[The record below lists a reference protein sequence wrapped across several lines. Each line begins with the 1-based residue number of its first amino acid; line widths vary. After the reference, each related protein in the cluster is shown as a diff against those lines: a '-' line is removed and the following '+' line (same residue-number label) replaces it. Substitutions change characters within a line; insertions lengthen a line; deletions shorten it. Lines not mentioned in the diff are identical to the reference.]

1 MTVFSRA
8 LVKVSRWELP
18 TSHNNRRA
26 FSSPSLSPETNHEL
40 ACDSGQDRSASHSL
54 KDVAAPYGLF
64 DQETEQSDFAT
75 QLSEGKLGATRAL
88 NEQSGSNCESSNVPA
103 PRGTSPAMPSSST
116 LGATVSTDT
125 QQIDTICK
133 STNVPAPSGP
143 TNVLAP
149 ASSSPG
155 ATLSCLNV
163 GNHNDQQLGSYCKS
177 TNVPA
182 PSGPTNV
189 LAPASS
195 SPGATLSCLNVGNLN
210 EQLGSY
216 CKSTNVPA
224 PSGPAFTL
232 SASSLT
238 KSGATLSCLNAGT
251 HNERIGSFRESNKL
265 AQRVQRAPS
274 PTIRAAEN
282 GNNPISLQS
291 SQTKTA
297 RATNNTLILS
307 GKSASPTENLDFKGA
322 TNYTNMSGKSA
333 SSAVQSIMGG
343 TAASSTAKSVLT
355 VHGGTAASSSL
366 ITQSHD
372 SKSNSAIT
380 VTVTGGITTAS
391 STLSHDSNSND
402 DVTGGMTTASS
413 TRSHDSD
420 STVTVTGGMT
430 TASSTRSH
438 DSISTVTVTG
448 GITTASS
455 TRSHDSNSTVTVT
468 GGMTTAS
475 STRSHDSNST
485 VTVSVTGGMTTASST
500 RPHDSNST
508 VTVTGGMT
516 TASSTRSHDSNS
528 TVTVTGGMTTASSTR
543 SHDSN
548 STVTV
553 TGGMM
558 TASSTRSHDSNSTVT
573 VTGGMTTASS
583 TRSHDSNS
591 TVTVTGG
598 MTTASSTRSH
608 DSNSTVT
615 VTGGMTTASS
625 TPGAGVPDNDSDNF
639 IGTQSKTD
647 VKPRSNC
654 TCTCNCNT
662 HTDTNSDTTEATLSM
677 SASVNRRGTRT
688 LPYSSST
695 TGATIR
701 FLTHLLVY
709 YLMLLIFSLN
719 RFSGSAS
726 SILHKLKHQKCTSN
740 LYAVSPLSFKANT
753 TMEEHLSTTENE
765 IMITERTMSF
775 GTYVIVYYLMLLV
788 YYLVKKSKEY
798 CGMVVISLLN
808 SISSKCNSDSETALT
823 LRSSKVYTASST
835 KANKSFFTHLI
846 VFFMILLVNS
856 LISSDQPVKSSP
868 NSKTSL
874 STTFAIFNFTSEG
887 NRTSTMS
894 IWSASSTA
902 GPTMS
907 FCTHVIVY
915 YLMLLVYSFVKKAKE
930 CGVKFVRSFLN
941 FNNSESAPSKV
952 YSPCNFCNRDITYG
966 EIMEQQ
972 KPAIYSPVTPL
983 YTACECRTFD
993 VDNCLELDHKPCPNA
1008 WFDSRLHEKN
1018 KSLFEYFENSAVRG
1032 MLFDTQITV
1041 ATAVELFG
1049 IPLPVSGSVLEV
1061 ELLLYQLQDEYHFTL
1076 KCADCGEILST
1087 PVICGGGKT
1096 RNEKQEKTRNKRRKI
1111 GRKSKGKRKGAK
1123 AGTENAASD
1132 DIDIEFDS
1140 TANDD
1145 HDELINRNN
1154 DHESILTHADS
1165 DLNAKNVDILT
1176 AAFIDRD
1183 VTAESDDVDNTETTD
1198 DFFNETMLSDHS
1210 ESDDNDNDHSDDDDD
1225 DTSEIGTN
1233 FGNAVKTK
1241 SKQAK
1246 YNASNKGKAAK
1257 RKYDLGE
1264 KGKCNKAQRN
1274 EKYFKSNDGKAA
1286 KINAQKAYINKDE
1299 GKAAKS
1305 RADKTYSGT
1314 DGGKATKRKA
1324 NETYTGTDGGK
1335 AAKRKANETY
1345 TGTDGGKAAKRK
1357 ANVTYSGTD
1366 GGKAA
1371 LSKATETY
1379 RGTEGGKA
1387 ALSKAI
1393 ETYRGTDGGKAALS
1407 KAIKTYHGTD
1417 GGKAA
1422 LSKAIKTYSGT
1433 DEGRA
1438 ARSAA
1443 TEAHALTEKRRA
1455 SRKRYARTKKEY
1467 MRSYTPLYRDCE
1479 KIRINFS
1486 SEKVAGN
1493 TNSLLNH
1500 TISPELAKNFKSFEK
1515 EIIRGRCLV
1524 SPPTQYSSV
1533 SARGNL
1539 RSATACYKLMLSRK
1553 LLSALEKV
1561 PVDDES
1567 WMTIQG
1573 MSKKA
1578 LKRKHFNP
1586 RNRASMILA
1595 ELAWLKRQ
1603 QCITVLKIQLNR
1615 LSSYADAIISKMD
1628 IQEKESEK
1636 IIALLGLQSHQKA
1649 SEPFMADI
1657 SYVDG
1662 QPYNYEA
1669 EVQKFEEAKASDK
1682 KAPSHITYR
1691 CQENCIL
1698 PNAKEDL
1705 INLKK
1710 LFGECAKLSDASP
1723 GEFRRF
1729 LRKFQWC
1736 TKRHEYPERERND
1749 LDPNRMYLYPVKLR
1763 NHPRKCYLPAH
1774 SHSEDDT
1781 VQDITCRSQETTMRK
1796 FMVHYAN
1803 PRKFHSIISKA
1814 ITAHK
1819 LMCDIDASSI
1829 LGDVEYLSKLVKIE
1843 LQYDDSTVGFETSSE
1858 AREWTA
1864 DSIEEKLAETAI
1876 QGKTSTTTFS
1886 HRDLFDKNRNELPSV
1901 RCYSCNKLVTPKQS
1915 STLNLNT
1922 AKKLEYDPENS
1933 KNPNQAFQRF
1943 HDFLLQK
1950 GIVQP
1955 EIDTDNGDSLENHP
1969 TRLLHGLSIC
1979 RSCRESLNKGEIPA
1993 NSMMNNLYI
2002 GETPEVLKVL
2012 NPIELM
2018 FVSKTKCF
2026 QTIIKPGPI
2035 SNKLPRSERLSAV
2048 KGNMIHLPLSTS
2060 ITAETLYKSAT
2071 ERLFEEAEDNVLLYG
2086 KPNKDREVWNHIVDR
2101 KKVLAALKW
2110 LCENNPNY
2118 KDIVVPEVAEDILP
2132 HVFGYECDLCQ
2143 MLFET
2148 ATERNEHNRVCSN
2161 ASPHCSND
2169 SSNNQSNYLS
2179 ESNYE
2184 SYTNPRLP
2192 NCSQSLD
2199 FECKIDSE
2207 NDFADQCYDSESD
2220 LSSDES
2226 DPGVE
2231 YPECNQD
2238 IPVLKSCKNCKKEF
2252 NSEVEYKAHESNCST
2267 SSVKSD
2273 SDQSHTDIKEKPWIE
2288 QVPKGSLKDG
2298 FRHFRTVGNDAK
2310 ETQAKDIFQMLNIGA
2325 NPIPYYEPNVDCE
2338 SFPEQFP
2345 YGTGGRTALREKK
2358 LQDAT
2363 FEQTRLM
2370 TSDNYQRR
2378 NIQYILHLV
2387 GQKEKRL
2394 IKEGIFSVQNKS
2406 FQSMTKKDICDNAR
2420 DENSELLK
2428 RITSVLRKLPTQRE
2442 FWNEIRSKVEA
2453 MVFEF
2458 GPPTFWATFS
2468 PGEYDDQEMLRYL
2481 RERNSD
2487 IPGVEKMTV
2496 SQLVCK
2502 DPILACTYLQ
2512 TKFDATLK
2520 FMLSDANP
2528 IGKIKHHFVR
2538 TEYQTRLMPH
2548 FHCFFWVED
2557 APIIGRDSEDTI
2569 LNFIGKYISCKLPSP
2584 NEDPVMFGLVKKY
2597 QLHHCNRYCLRKPK
2611 KGRGKAR
2618 CKFSFPRAAS
2628 LKPILHGVASSIAS
2642 HKTGS
2647 YKKRLYEVERKHN
2660 ERYINDYNPT
2670 LLYLWK
2676 GNVDIQFIG
2685 EESESLVDYISKYAT
2700 KAPRSAISDFELDAI
2715 QVNSKSNFGKLF
2727 QLASKL
2733 MKDRELG
2740 AMEARNFL
2748 LSEKPVQTNA
2758 SFMFINTVYASK
2770 RKSVLK
2776 SKKDLESLP
2785 DDSKDIYYGDLIGTW
2800 YPKRPPYDKS
2810 NGNLNLKEM
2819 SLFEFAKTYERVG
2832 NAAAAQIKDK
2842 SKLLRLDGN
2851 AGFMKRRTND
2861 PKKNTLVIYGPS
2873 QLDPIKDS
2881 EAYYFAFLLL
2891 HKPFWHEHL
2900 LMGKSR
2906 SYQEE
2911 FERLIVK
2918 LPAMA
2923 AHEKKFRMKK
2933 NFREKMENDA
2943 DAQADLLCA
2952 EENDSDPQNVD
2963 SGSDLFETVRK
2974 QTEIETVEQ
2983 LREAVKGLSPD
2994 QFAVYE
3000 SFVKNVEHYYQHKTK
3015 SCSCGKFEPLRL
3027 FVSGFGGSGKSHLIR
3042 ILMAYQFI
3050 RSEVEK
3056 EPCHFLLGAPT
3067 GIASHNIG
3075 GMTLHS
3081 MWNLPVNHG
3090 NSKRNSNEE
3099 YQKLRSGQ
3107 INKMRA
3113 NYKHACGLIVD
3124 EVSMISNRM
3133 LMAINLR
3140 MNEVVGSKNHEPF
3153 GGIPTVMFGDLFQLE
3168 PVNGC
3173 QPFIPLS
3180 SSVAQKMFG
3189 GFPCAPNLWR
3199 VFQFRQLNT
3208 NHRQQGEENQ
3218 KWRAT
3223 LDHARYGMLSA
3234 SDIKYLNQRMIDT
3247 SGCKLQNDYLDRYV
3261 EKFLECEEEGLGPV
3275 CLLPANKMVKEFN
3288 HAVMEKKGEIPET
3301 VKSIDIFSGRNDE
3314 LLSAAKKILP
3324 DLESDK
3330 TGGLEAELDIAINT
3344 RVMLRV
3350 NDKRTPGL
3358 VNGARGTVCDI
3369 LSENT
3374 KAGRVPKEIVVKF
3387 DGIDQVQTIERI
3399 ERKFQVLSNCY
3410 VYRSM
3415 FPLINSYAMTIH
3427 KSQSLSLPC
3436 VFADLGDRIFADG
3449 MSYVAL
3455 SRCLSHKGLY
3465 LLNFKPESVKA
3476 SNKACKEYGRL
3487 MDKGSFKGNNGCKLR
3502 IKIERPWYTSFVQD
3516 KATKLTKDKMKET
3529 AAGKR
3534 KGRSTTPT
3542 AKKTEYSNKSN
3553 EEFKTNTES
3562 IHNSVKGNEPVPRK
3576 KKCRKPTKAPKS
3588 DNLDN
3593 NDHGNANI
3601 KSETPYL
3608 PDIKNKSE
3616 TYTKHEVVNEKP
3628 TSSQG
3633 NKSPGNNIVVVSEH
3647 IRPINY
3653 VPVDEVWQRSIC
3665 NAFSW
3670 TYTAPS
3676 RGRALNNLY
3685 GINSKTPPK
3694 DPTYIEGDG
3703 NCWFRAIALIATG
3716 DQENYMQVKNSVME
3730 FMWANID
3737 MLQKTF
3743 QDLPYYRDMYTSR
3756 IRFTPRFAREVILF
3770 HSQPNEW
3777 VKNPVMEMT
3786 AVMLNTRFYL
3796 YYAGRKGKNGSWTSI
3811 DNGSYPLWF
3820 RRDQIRN
3827 YPGSVNCEII
3837 PELGERS
3844 LYINHKNQNHFETC
3858 HDIGLKIG
3866 LR

>member
-1 MTVFSRA
+1 MTVFSRV
-8 LVKVSRWELP
+8 LKKVSRWELP
-18 TSHNNRRA
+18 TSHHPRRA
-26 FSSPSLSPETNHEL
+26 LSSPS
-40 ACDSGQDRSASHSL
+40 GQSLSASRSL
-54 KDVAAPYGLF
+54 KDVAAPYGLP
-64 DQETEQSDFAT
+64 DQETEQSDYAT
-75 QLSEGKLGATRAL
+75 QLSEGRLGATRAL
-88 NEQSGSNCESSNVPA
+88 IDQIVDDSGQLQSASHSLKDMAALHGLNEEKSGFNAINATASHSCKELAA
-103 PRGTSPAMPSSST
+103 PCGYREKSGFDAKEAAASHSCKELAAPCGYRENSGFDAKEAAASHSCKELAAPCGYSENRGYNYALAAPSSDEYTGASCECETECNENGEST
-116 LGATVSTDT
+116 EALKT
-125 QQIDTICK
+125 K
-133 STNVPAPSGP
+133 
-143 TNVLAP
+143 
-149 ASSSPG
+149 
-155 ATLSCLNV
+155 
-163 GNHNDQQLGSYCKS
+163 
-177 TNVPA
+177 
-182 PSGPTNV
+182 
-189 LAPASS
+189 
-195 SPGATLSCLNVGNLN
+195 
-210 EQLGSY
+210 
-216 CKSTNVPA
+216 
-224 PSGPAFTL
+224 FT
-232 SASSLT
+232 
-238 KSGATLSCLNAGT
+238 
-251 HNERIGSFRESNKL
+251 ESN
-265 AQRVQRAPS
+265 
-274 PTIRAAEN
+274 
-282 GNNPISLQS
+282 
-291 SQTKTA
+291 
-297 RATNNTLILS
+297 
-307 GKSASPTENLDFKGA
+307 
-322 TNYTNMSGKSA
+322 
-333 SSAVQSIMGG
+333 
-343 TAASSTAKSVLT
+343 
-355 VHGGTAASSSL
+355 
-366 ITQSHD
+366 
-372 SKSNSAIT
+372 T
-380 VTVTGGITTAS
+380 VTVTRSITIRKNSSAVETLTFVVCLVIYYLILLVYSMKLSDLFARSTPSLEASLS
-391 STLSHDSNSND
+391 STFTFS
-402 DVTGGMTTASS
+402 
-413 TRSHDSD
+413 
-420 STVTVTGGMT
+420 
-430 TASSTRSH
+430 
-438 DSISTVTVTG
+438 
-448 GITTASS
+448 
-455 TRSHDSNSTVTVT
+455 
-468 GGMTTAS
+468 
-475 STRSHDSNST
+475 
-485 VTVSVTGGMTTASST
+485 
-500 RPHDSNST
+500 
-508 VTVTGGMT
+508 
-516 TASSTRSHDSNS
+516 
-528 TVTVTGGMTTASSTR
+528 
-543 SHDSN
+543 
-548 STVTV
+548 
-553 TGGMM
+553 
-558 TASSTRSHDSNSTVT
+558 
-573 VTGGMTTASS
+573 
-583 TRSHDSNS
+583 
-591 TVTVTGG
+591 
-598 MTTASSTRSH
+598 
-608 DSNSTVT
+608 
-615 VTGGMTTASS
+615 
-625 TPGAGVPDNDSDNF
+625 
-639 IGTQSKTD
+639 
-647 VKPRSNC
+647 
-654 TCTCNCNT
+654 
-662 HTDTNSDTTEATLSM
+662 
-677 SASVNRRGTRT
+677 
-688 LPYSSST
+688 PYSSTCEVNTTRSSLSHTAST
-695 TGATIR
+695 SDKTMS
-701 FLTHLLVY
+701 FFTHLTVY
-709 YLMLLIFSLN
+709 YL
-719 RFSGSAS
+719 
-726 SILHKLKHQKCTSN
+726 
-740 LYAVSPLSFKANT
+740 V
-753 TMEEHLSTTENE
+753 
-765 IMITERTMSF
+765 
-775 GTYVIVYYLMLLV
+775 LLV
-788 YYLVKKSKEY
+788 NYLVKKSKEY
-798 CGMVVISLLN
+798 CEMFVTSTLN
-808 SISSKCNSDSETALT
+808 SSNSGSETALT
-823 LRSSKVYTASST
+823 VSKVYTASST
-835 KANKSFFTHLI
+835 RANNYKSFFTQLI
-846 VFFMILLVNS
+846 VFYVILLVYS
-856 LISSDQPVKSSP
+856 LSFTFSDLPVESSS
-868 NSKTSL
+868 NSKPSL
-874 STTFAIFNFTSEG
+874 STTSTIFNFTSEA
-887 NRTSTMS
+887 NKTSTMS

-902 GPTMS
+902 GPTIS

-915 YLMLLVYSFVKKAKE
+915 YSILLVYSFVIKAKE
-930 CGVKFVRSFLN
+930 CCVKFVRSFLN
-941 FNNSESAPSKV
+941 SSNAESAPTKV
-952 YSPCNFCNRDITYG
+952 YSPCNFCDRDITYS
-966 EIMEQQ
+966 EIMEQLE
-972 KPAIYSPVTPL
+972 PAIYSPVTPL
-983 YTACECRTFD
+983 YIACECKGVD
-993 VDNCLELDHKPCPNA
+993 VEKCLELDYKPCPNA

-1018 KSLFEYFENSAVRG
+1018 RSLFEYFENSAIGG

-1076 KCADCGEILST
+1076 ICADCGDILST
-1087 PVICGGGKT
+1087 PVICGGGI
-1096 RNEKQEKTRNKRRKI
+1096 ELEKTRPRKKKSRKKI
-1111 GRKSKGKRKGAK
+1111 GRKSKGKRKEAK
-1123 AGTENAASD
+1123 AETESAATD
-1132 DIDIEFDS
+1132 DIDTELDS
-1140 TANDD
+1140 TLYA
-1145 HDELINRNN
+1145 DELAN
-1154 DHESILTHADS
+1154 DHESDAESDLRLNEMNADILTS
-1165 DLNAKNVDILT
+1165 T
-1176 AAFIDRD
+1176 AAFIDQD
-1183 VTAESDDVDNTETTD
+1183 VTAESNDFDYTRTVYDDC
-1198 DFFNETMLSDHS
+1198 FNETMLS
-1210 ESDDNDNDHSDDDDD
+1210 ESDQPNDIDS
-1225 DTSEIGTN
+1225 DTSDIDTDL
-1233 FGNAVKTK
+1233 GNTVKTK

-1264 KGKCNKAQRN
+1264 KGKSSKAQRN
-1274 EKYFKSNDGKAA
+1274 EKYSKSNDGKAA
-1286 KINAQKAYINKDE
+1286 K
-1299 GKAAKS
+1299 S
-1305 RADKTYSGT
+1305 RANKTYFGT
-1314 DGGKATKRKA
+1314 D
-1324 NETYTGTDGGK
+1324 DG
-1335 AAKRKANETY
+1335 R
-1345 TGTDGGKAAKRK
+1345 
-1357 ANVTYSGTD
+1357 
-1366 GGKAA
+1366 AA
-1371 LSKATETY
+1371 LN
-1379 RGTEGGKA
+1379 
-1387 ALSKAI
+1387 KAI
-1393 ETYRGTDGGKAALS
+1393 ETYSSTDDGRAARS
-1407 KAIKTYHGTD
+1407 R
-1417 GGKAA
+1417 
-1422 LSKAIKTYSGT
+1422 AIKTYSGT
-1433 DEGRA
+1433 DDGRAARSRANKTYSGTVDGRA

-1443 TEAHALTEKRRA
+1443 TKAHATTDKRRA
-1455 SRKRYARTKKEY
+1455 SRKRNARIKREY
-1467 MRSYTPLYRDCE
+1467 MRSYTPFYRDCE
-1479 KIRINFS
+1479 KIRIDFT
-1486 SEKVAGN
+1486 SEKVSGN

-1500 TISPELAKNFKSFEK
+1500 TIPPELAKSFKSFEK
-1515 EIIRGRCLV
+1515 EIIRGRCLI
-1524 SPPTQYSSV
+1524 SPPTQYGSV
-1533 SARGNL
+1533 SARGDMK
-1539 RSATACYKLMLSRK
+1539 SATAYYKLMLSRK
-1553 LLSALEKV
+1553 LLSALENLS
-1561 PVDDES
+1561 VDEES
-1567 WMTIQG
+1567 WITIPG

-1586 RNRASMILA
+1586 RNRASIILA

-1603 QCITVLKIQLNR
+1603 QCLTVLKIQLNR
-1615 LSSYADAIISKMD
+1615 LSSYADAIISKID
-1628 IQEKESEK
+1628 IQDKESEK
-1636 IIALLGLQSHQKA
+1636 MAALLGLQSHQKA
-1649 SEPFMADI
+1649 SEPYIANV
-1657 SYVDG
+1657 SYVNG

-1682 KAPSHITYR
+1682 SAPSHITYQ
-1691 CQENCIL
+1691 CKENCIL
-1698 PNAKEDL
+1698 PNTKEDL
-1705 INLKK
+1705 MNLKQ
-1710 LFGECAKLSDASP
+1710 LFSDCANLSDASP

-1736 TKRHEYPERERND
+1736 TKWHEYPESERND
-1749 LDPNRMYLYPVKLR
+1749 LDPNRMYMYPVKLR
-1763 NHPRKCYLPAH
+1763 NHPPKCYLPAH
-1774 SHSEDDT
+1774 SENSTFQSHNT
-1781 VQDITCRSQETTMRK
+1781 KCRSQEITMRK

-1814 ITAHK
+1814 IAAHK
-1819 LMCDIDASSI
+1819 LMCDIDSSSI

-1843 LQYDDSTVGFETSSE
+1843 LKYDDSTVGFDTSSE

-1864 DSIEEKLAETAI
+1864 NSIEEKLAETAI
-1876 QGKTSTTTFS
+1876 QGKTSMTTFS
-1886 HRDLFDKNRNELPSV
+1886 HRDLFDKNRKELPCV
-1901 RCYSCNKLVTPKQS
+1901 RCYCCNKLVTTKHS

-1922 AKKLEYDPENS
+1922 AKKLEYDPKNGKQPNS
-1933 KNPNQAFQRF
+1933 AFQRF
-1943 HDFLLQK
+1943 NDFLIEK
-1950 GIVQP
+1950 GIVQS
-1955 EIDTDNGDSLENHP
+1955 ENDSDDSNSFEEHP
-1969 TRLLHGLSIC
+1969 TRLLHGLTIC
-1979 RSCRESLNKGEIPA
+1979 TSCRASLNKGEIPA

-2026 QTIIKPGPI
+2026 QTIVKPGPI

-2071 ERLFEEAEDNVLLYG
+2071 ERLFQEAEDNVLLYG

-2118 KDIVVPEVAEDILP
+2118 KDIVVPNVAEDILP
-2132 HVFGYECDLCQ
+2132 HVFGYECDLCHK
-2143 MLFET
+2143 LFET
-2148 ATERNEHNRVCSN
+2148 ATERNEHRRDCSN
-2161 ASPHCSND
+2161 ASPGCSDEGSNHQ
-2169 SSNNQSNYLS
+2169 SNNLS
-2179 ESNYE
+2179 EGNNESNKDQ
-2184 SYTNPRLP
+2184 TLP

-2199 FECKIDSE
+2199 FECEMDSE
-2207 NDFADQCYDSESD
+2207 NEFVDHECYDSESD

-2226 DPGVE
+2226 DPGVK
-2231 YPECNQD
+2231 YPESNSNQES
-2238 IPVLKSCKNCKKEF
+2238 PVLKSCKYCKKEF
-2252 NSEVEYKAHESNCST
+2252 NSEVECKAHESIC

-2273 SDQSHTDIKEKPWIE
+2273 SYSDQSNTDIKGKSWIE
-2288 QVPKGSLKDG
+2288 QVPKDSLKDG

-2310 ETQAKDIFQMLNIGA
+2310 EAQAKDIFQMLNIGA
-2325 NPIPYYEPNVDCE
+2325 DPIPYYEPNVDCE

-2378 NIQYILHLV
+2378 NIQYILNLV

-2406 FQSMTKKDICDNAR
+2406 FHSMTKKDIRDNAR

-2468 PGEYDDQEMLRYL
+2468 PGEYDDQEMLAYL

-2487 IPGVEKMTV
+2487 LPEVDTMTV

-2569 LNFIGKYISCKLPSP
+2569 LNFIGKYVSCKLPSP
-2584 NEDPVMFGLVKKY
+2584 NEDPLMFGLVKKY
-2597 QLHHCNRYCLRKPK
+2597 QTHHCNSYCLRKPK

-2628 LKPILHGVASSIAS
+2628 IKPILHGVATSIAS

-2685 EESESLVDYISKYAT
+2685 EESESLVEYISKYAT

-2748 LSEKPVQTNA
+2748 LSEKPVQTDA

-2776 SKKDLESLP
+2776 SKKDLDSLP

-2832 NAAAAQIKDK
+2832 NAAAAQMKDK

-2851 AGFMKRRTND
+2851 AGFMKRRSCD
-2861 PKKNTLVIYGPS
+2861 PKKDTLVVYGPS
-2873 QLDPIKDS
+2873 HLDPIKDS

-2891 HKPFWHEHL
+2891 HKPFWHENL

-2911 FERLIVK
+2911 FEKLVVD

-2923 AHEKKFRMKK
+2923 AHEKKFRQKK
-2933 NFREKMENDA
+2933 KFREKMENDA
-2943 DAQADLLCA
+2943 DAKADHMCA
-2952 EENDSDPQNVD
+2952 EEENDSDPQNVD

-2974 QTEIETVEQ
+2974 QTEIETIEQ
-2983 LREAVKGLSPD
+2983 LKEAVAGLSPD
-2994 QFAVYE
+2994 QLAVYE
-3000 SFVKNVEHYYQHKTK
+3000 SFVENVEHYYQHKTK

-3090 NSKRNSNEE
+3090 NSKRNFNEE
-3099 YQKLRSGQ
+3099 YRKLRSGQ
-3107 INKMRA
+3107 INRMRA

-3140 MNEVVGSKNHEPF
+3140 MNEVVGSESHEAF

-3173 QPFIPLS
+3173 QPFVPLS
-3180 SSVAQKMFG
+3180 NSVTQKMFG
-3189 GFPCAPNLWR
+3189 GFPCAPNLWKA
-3199 VFQFRQLNT
+3199 FQFRQLNT
-3208 NHRQQGEENQ
+3208 NHRQQGEENK
-3218 KWRAT
+3218 KWRNT
-3223 LDHARYGMLSA
+3223 LDHARYGTLSA

-3247 SGCKLQNDYLDRYV
+3247 SGCKLQKDYLDRYV
-3261 EKFLECEEEGLGPV
+3261 DRFLKCEEEGLGPV

-3288 HAVMEKKGEIPET
+3288 RAVMEKKGEIPEII
-3301 VKSIDIFSGRNDE
+3301 KSIDIFSGRNDE
-3314 LLSAAKKILP
+3314 VLSAAKKILP

-3369 LSENT
+3369 IYENT
-3374 KAGRVPKEIVVKF
+3374 KAGRVPKKIVVKF

-3410 VYRSM
+3410 VYRRM

-3476 SNKACKEYGRL
+3476 SHKACKEYARL
-3487 MDKGSFKGNNGCKLR
+3487 MDKGSFNGNTGCKLR

-3516 KATKLTKDKMKET
+3516 KATRLTKEKMKET

-3534 KGRSTTPT
+3534 KGRSAAPT
-3542 AKKTEYSNKSN
+3542 AKKTKCSDKNKN
-3553 EEFKTNTES
+3553 DQKPGIES
-3562 IHNSVKGNEPVPRK
+3562 IHSSMNVNLNQSDPKGKRSKIKVDQVAEKNRSDI
-3576 KKCRKPTKAPKS
+3576 S
-3588 DNLDN
+3588 DNNCSNAIITSEKPFLQGCKSN
-3593 NDHGNANI
+3593 TNTNDKVI
-3601 KSETPYL
+3601 
-3608 PDIKNKSE
+3608 
-3616 TYTKHEVVNEKP
+3616 NEKP
-3628 TSSQG
+3628 TSSKTKSNTNNEVMNEKPTSSKDNQ
-3633 NKSPGNNIVVVSEH
+3633 SPGDSIIVVSEH
-3647 IRPINY
+3647 FRPMNY
-3653 VPVDEVWQRSIC
+3653 VPVDEVWQRRIC

-3670 TYTAPS
+3670 KYIAPS
-3676 RGRALNNLY
+3676 RGRSLNNLY
-3685 GINSKTPPK
+3685 GINCKTPPK

-3716 DQENYMQVKNSVME
+3716 DQENYMQVKNSVIE
-3730 FMWANID
+3730 FMWANIEI
-3737 MLQKTF
+3737 LQKTF
-3743 QDLPYYRDMYTSR
+3743 EDVPYYGEIYN
-3756 IRFTPRFAREVILF
+3756 IRFSPHFAREVILF

-3777 VKNPVMEMT
+3777 VRNVVMEMT

-3796 YYAGRKGKNGSWTSI
+3796 YYKGSKGRAGSWTSI
-3811 DNGSYPLWF
+3811 ESGSYPVWF

-3827 YPGSVNCEII
+3827 YPEGVNRVII
-3837 PELGERS
+3837 PDLGEQS
-3844 LYINHKNQNHFETC
+3844 LYIYHKNRNHFETC
-3858 HDIGLKIG
+3858 HNIGLDIRPK
-3866 LR
+3866 

>member
-26 FSSPSLSPETNHEL
+26 FSSPSLSSGTNHEL
-40 ACDSGQDRSASHSL
+40 ACDSGHDRSASHSL

-64 DQETEQSDFAT
+64 DQETEQSDSFAT

-125 QQIDTICK
+125 QQIETICK

-155 ATLSCLNV
+155 AKLCL
-163 GNHNDQQLGSYCKS
+163 HNQQLGSYCKS

-195 SPGATLSCLNVGNLN
+195 SPGATLSCLNVGNHN

-224 PSGPAFTL
+224 PSGPTNVLAP
-232 SASSLT
+232 ASS
-238 KSGATLSCLNAGT
+238 SPGATLSCLNVGNHNEQLGSLCKSTYVPATSGPAFTLAASSTTGATLSCLNVGT
-251 HNERIGSFRESNKL
+251 HNERIGSFRESDDL
-265 AQRVQRAPS
+265 AQRGQRAPS
-274 PTIRAAEN
+274 PLKRAAEN
-282 GNNPISLQS
+282 GNPNPISSQS

-307 GKSASPTENLDFKGA
+307 GASASPTKNLDFKGA
-322 TNYTNMSGKSA
+322 TNDTKMSGRSA
-333 SSAVQSIMGG
+333 SSAVNKSIMGG

-355 VHGGTAASSSL
+355 VHGGTAASSSSTL
-366 ITQSHD
+366 TQS
-372 SKSNSAIT
+372 N
-380 VTVTGGITTAS
+380 
-391 STLSHDSNSND
+391 DSNSN
-402 DVTGGMTTASS
+402 
-413 TRSHDSD
+413 
-420 STVTVTGGMT
+420 VTVTGGMT

-438 DSISTVTVTG
+438 DLNSNVTVTG

-455 TRSHDSNSTVTVT
+455 TRSHDSKSTVSVTVTGGMTTASSTRSHDLNSTVTVT

-475 STRSHDSNST
+475 STRSHDSKST
-485 VTVSVTGGMTTASST
+485 VS
-500 RPHDSNST
+500 

-516 TASSTRSHDSNS
+516 TASSTQSVPLPNS
-528 TVTVTGGMTTASSTR
+528 TVTVS
-543 SHDSN
+543 
-548 STVTV
+548 V
-553 TGGMM
+553 TGG
-558 TASSTRSHDSNSTVT
+558 
-573 VTGGMTTASS
+573 
-583 TRSHDSNS
+583 
-591 TVTVTGG
+591 
-598 MTTASSTRSH
+598 
-608 DSNSTVT
+608 
-615 VTGGMTTASS
+615 TTASS
-625 TPGAGVPDNDSDNF
+625 TPGVEVPDKDSDNF
-639 IGTQSKTD
+639 IGTQSKTA

-654 TCTCNCNT
+654 TCTCNCNI
-662 HTDTNSDTTEATLSM
+662 HTDTNSKCNNTTESEATLSM
-677 SASVNRRGTRT
+677 SASVNRRGSS
-688 LPYSSST
+688 PYSSST

-701 FLTHLLVY
+701 FFTHVLVY
-709 YLMLLIFSLN
+709 YLVLLIYSLN
-719 RFSGSAS
+719 RFYAS

-740 LYAVSPLSFKANT
+740 LFAVSPLCFKANT
-753 TMEEHLSTTENE
+753 TVEEYLSTTTTE
-765 IMITERTMSF
+765 IMITEPTISF
-775 GTYVIVYYLMLLV
+775 GTHEIVYYLMLLV

-798 CGMVVISLLN
+798 CEMFVISLLN
-808 SISSKCNSDSETALT
+808 SSNSDSETALT
-823 LRSSKVYTASST
+823 LRSSKVCTASSS

-846 VFFMILLVNS
+846 VFFMLLLVYS
-856 LISSDQPVKSSP
+856 LNFSDPPVKSSP
-868 NSKTSL
+868 NSKASL
-874 STTFAIFNFTSEG
+874 STTYMIFNFTSEA

-894 IWSASSTA
+894 IWSANSTA
-902 GPTMS
+902 GPTIS

-915 YLMLLVYSFVKKAKE
+915 YLILLVYSIVKKE
-930 CGVKFVRSFLN
+930 CGLNFVRSFLN
-941 FNNSESAPSKV
+941 SSNSESTPSKV
-952 YSPCNFCNRDITYG
+952 YSPCNFCDRDITYD
-966 EIMEQQ
+966 EIMEQLE
-972 KPAIYSPVTPL
+972 PAIYSPVTPL

-993 VDNCLELDHKPCPNA
+993 VEKCLELDYKPCPNA

-1018 KSLFEYFENSAVRG
+1018 KTLFEYFESSAIRG

-1049 IPLPVSGSVLEV
+1049 IPLPASGSVLEV

-1076 KCADCGEILST
+1076 KCADCGDILST

-1096 RNEKQEKTRNKRRKI
+1096 RNVNVKREKTRNKRRKI

-1123 AGTENAASD
+1123 AGTENAATD

-1140 TANDD
+1140 TVNDD
-1145 HDELINRNN
+1145 HEFIP
-1154 DHESILTHADS
+1154 THADS
-1165 DLNAKNVDILT
+1165 DTNEQNIDILTST
-1176 AAFIDRD
+1176 AAFIDQD
-1183 VTAESDDVDNTETTD
+1183 VTAESDDFDYTGTID
-1198 DFFNETMLSDHS
+1198 DCFNEAMLSDHS
-1210 ESDDNDNDHSDDDDD
+1210 ESDDNDNDHSDDDDN
-1225 DTSEIGTN
+1225 DTSEIGKN
-1233 FGNAVKTK
+1233 FENTVKTK

-1257 RKYDLGE
+1257 RKYDSGE

-1305 RADKTYSGT
+1305 RANKTYSGT
-1314 DGGKATKRKA
+1314 DGGKTAM
-1324 NETYTGTDGGK
+1324 
-1335 AAKRKANETY
+1335 
-1345 TGTDGGKAAKRK
+1345 
-1357 ANVTYSGTD
+1357 
-1366 GGKAA
+1366 
-1371 LSKATETY
+1371 
-1379 RGTEGGKA
+1379 
-1387 ALSKAI
+1387 
-1393 ETYRGTDGGKAALS
+1393 S

-1422 LSKAIKTYSGT
+1422 LTKAIKTYHGTDGGKVALSEATKTYRGTDDGKAVLSKAIKTYSGTDGGKAATSKASKTYSGT

-1443 TEAHALTEKRRA
+1443 TKAHALTEKRRA

-1467 MRSYTPLYRDCE
+1467 MRSYTPFYRDCE

-1500 TISPELAKNFKSFEK
+1500 TIPPELARSYKSFEK

-1533 SARGNL
+1533 SARGNMK
-1539 RSATACYKLMLSRK
+1539 SATAYYKLMLSRK
-1553 LLSALEKV
+1553 LLSALEKA

-1567 WMTIQG
+1567 WMTIPG
-1573 MSKKA
+1573 ISKKA

-1628 IQEKESEK
+1628 VQEKESEK
-1636 IIALLGLQSHQKA
+1636 MIALLGLQSHQKA
-1649 SEPFMADI
+1649 SEPFTANI
-1657 SYVDG
+1657 SYADS

-1691 CQENCIL
+1691 CKENCIL

-1705 INLKK
+1705 VNLKT
-1710 LFGECAKLSDASP
+1710 LFDDCAKLSDASP

-1736 TKRHEYPERERND
+1736 TKWHEYPERARND

-1763 NHPRKCYLPAH
+1763 NHPPKCYLPAY
-1774 SHSEDDT
+1774 SEDDT
-1781 VQDITCRSQETTMRK
+1781 VQETTCRSQEITMRK

-1814 ITAHK
+1814 IAAHK

-1843 LQYDDSTVGFETSSE
+1843 LKYDDSTVGFDTSSE

-1864 DSIEEKLAETAI
+1864 NSIEEKLAETAI

-1886 HRDLFDKNRNELPSV
+1886 HRELFDRDRNELPCV
-1901 RCYSCNKLVTPKQS
+1901 RCYCCNKLVTPKQS

-1922 AKKLEYDPENS
+1922 AKKLEYDPENG
-1933 KNPNQAFQRF
+1933 KHPNRAFQRF
-1943 HDFLLQK
+1943 NDFLFEK
-1950 GIVQP
+1950 GIVQS
-1955 EIDTDNGDSLENHP
+1955 EIDNDDSNSFEEHP
-1969 TRLLHGLSIC
+1969 TRLLHGRSIC
-1979 RSCRESLNKGEIPA
+1979 TSCRTSLNKGEIPA
-1993 NSMMNNLYI
+1993 NSMMNNLYV

-2060 ITAETLYKSAT
+2060 VTAETLYKSAT

-2110 LCENNPNY
+2110 LCSNNPNY
-2118 KDIVVPEVAEDILP
+2118 KDIVVPNVAEDILP
-2132 HVFGYECDLCQ
+2132 HVFGYECNLCQ
-2143 MLFET
+2143 LLFET
-2148 ATERNEHNRVCSN
+2148 ATERDEHKLGCSN
-2161 ASPHCSND
+2161 SSPDRSDEGSNHHE
-2169 SSNNQSNYLS
+2169 SNYLS
-2179 ESNYE
+2179 ESNDG
-2184 SYTNPRLP
+2184 SYRDQCLP

-2199 FECKIDSE
+2199 FECEIDSE
-2207 NDFADQCYDSESD
+2207 NEFVDQCFDSESD

-2231 YPECNQD
+2231 TPASNQES
-2238 IPVLKSCKNCKKEF
+2238 PVLKSCKCCKKEF
-2252 NSEVEYKAHESNCST
+2252 ISEVECKAHESTCSY
-2267 SSVKSD
+2267 VKSD
-2273 SDQSHTDIKEKPWIE
+2273 TDQSNTDTKETPWIE
-2288 QVPKGSLKDG
+2288 QVPKDSLRDG
-2298 FRHFRTVGNDAK
+2298 FRHFRTVGNEAK
-2310 ETQAKDIFQMLNIGA
+2310 EAQSKDIFQMLNIGA

-2406 FQSMTKKDICDNAR
+2406 FQSMTKKDIRDNAR

-2442 FWNEIRSKVEA
+2442 FWSEIRSKVEA

-2468 PGEYDDQEMLRYL
+2468 PGEYDDQEMLKYL

-2487 IPGVEKMTV
+2487 IPGVETMTV

-2569 LNFIGKYISCKLPSP
+2569 LNFIGKYVSCKLPSP
-2584 NEDPVMFGLVKKY
+2584 NEDPLMFGLVKKY
-2597 QLHHCNRYCLRKPK
+2597 QLHHCNSYCLRKPK

-2628 LKPILHGVASSIAS
+2628 IKPILHGVASSIAS

-2647 YKKRLYEVERKHN
+2647 YKKRLYELERKHN

-2685 EESESLVDYISKYAT
+2685 EESESLVEYISKYAT

-2748 LSEKPVQTNA
+2748 LSEKPVQTNT

-2776 SKKDLESLP
+2776 SKKDLESLS

-2851 AGFMKRRTND
+2851 AGFMKRRSGN
-2861 PKKNTLVIYGPS
+2861 NTLVVYGPS
-2873 QLDPIKDS
+2873 QIDPIKDS

-2900 LMGKSR
+2900 LMGKSL

-2911 FERLIVK
+2911 FERLIVE

-2943 DAQADLLCA
+2943 DAQADHMCA
-2952 EENDSDPQNVD
+2952 EEENDTDPQNVD

-2983 LREAVKGLSPD
+2983 LTKAVAGLSPD
-2994 QFAVYE
+2994 QLAVYE
-3000 SFVKNVEHYYQHKTK
+3000 SFVENVEHFYQHKTK

-3042 ILMAYQFI
+3042 VLMAYQFI
-3050 RSEVEK
+3050 RSEIKK

-3090 NSKRNSNEE
+3090 NSKKNSNGE
-3099 YQKLRSGQ
+3099 YRKLRSGQ

-3140 MNEVVGSKNHEPF
+3140 MNEVVGSKNHEAF

-3189 GFPCAPNLWR
+3189 GFPCAPNLWE
-3199 VFQFRQLNT
+3199 VFEFRQLNT

-3223 LDHARYGMLSA
+3223 LDHARYGMLTA
-3234 SDIKYLNQRMIDT
+3234 SDIKYLNQRMVDT
-3247 SGCKLQNDYLDRYV
+3247 SGCKLQKDYLDRYV
-3261 EKFLECEEEGLGPV
+3261 EKFLEREKDGLGPV

-3301 VKSIDIFSGRNDE
+3301 IKSIDIFSCRNDM

-3358 VNGARGTVCDI
+3358 VNGARGTVRDI
-3369 LSENT
+3369 IIENT
-3374 KAGRVPKEIVVKF
+3374 RTGRVPKKIVVKF

-3410 VYRSM
+3410 VYRRM

-3487 MDKGSFKGNNGCKLR
+3487 MNKGSFKGNNGCKLR
-3502 IKIERPWYTSFVQD
+3502 LKIERPWYTSFVQD
-3516 KATKLTKDKMKET
+3516 KATRLTKKKMEET

-3534 KGRSTTPT
+3534 KGSSAVPT
-3542 AKKTEYSNKSN
+3542 AKKTKHSNKSEN
-3553 EEFKTNTES
+3553 DVKPSGIES
-3562 IHNSVKGNEPVPRK
+3562 IPSSLKNNPAV
-3576 KKCRKPTKAPKS
+3576 PKS
-3588 DNLDN
+3588 KRICKIKVDQVAEKSKSEN
-3593 NDHGNANI
+3593 NRSKTII
-3601 KSETPYL
+3601 KSEKPFL
-3608 PDIKNKSE
+3608 QDSKSN
-3616 TYTKHEVVNEKP
+3616 TNTNNEVINEKP
-3628 TSSQG
+3628 TSSKIKSNTN
-3633 NKSPGNNIVVVSEH
+3633 NKDINEIPISPKDNQLPNDSIVVVSEH
-3647 IRPINY
+3647 FRPMNY
-3653 VPVDEVWQRSIC
+3653 VPVDEIWQRSIC
-3665 NAFSW
+3665 NAFGW
-3670 TYTAPS
+3670 QFIAPS
-3676 RGRALNNLY
+3676 RGRTLNNLY
-3685 GINSKTPPK
+3685 GINCKTPPK

-3716 DQENYMQVKNSVME
+3716 DQENYMQVKNSVIE

-3737 MLQKTF
+3737 ILQKTF
-3743 QDLPYYRDMYTSR
+3743 EDVPYYRDIYN
-3756 IRFTPRFAREVILF
+3756 IRFSPQFAREVILF

-3777 VKNPVMEMT
+3777 VKNVVMEMT

-3796 YYAGRKGKNGSWTSI
+3796 YYKGSKGRAGSWTSI
-3811 DNGSYPLWF
+3811 ESGSYPVWF

-3827 YPGSVNCEII
+3827 YPRGVNHAII
-3837 PELGERS
+3837 PELGEQS
-3844 LYINHKNQNHFETC
+3844 LYINHKNRNHFETC
-3858 HDIGLKIG
+3858 HDLGLEVRPK
-3866 LR
+3866 

>member
-238 KSGATLSCLNAGT
+238 KSGATLSCLNVGT

-372 SKSNSAIT
+372 SNSAIT

-485 VTVSVTGGMTTASST
+485 VTV
-500 RPHDSNST
+500 
-508 VTVTGGMT
+508 TGGMT

-548 STVTV
+548 S
-553 TGGMM
+553 
-558 TASSTRSHDSNSTVT
+558 AVT

-583 TRSHDSNS
+583 TRSHDLIS
-591 TVTVTGG
+591 TF
-598 MTTASSTRSH
+598 
-608 DSNSTVT
+608 T

-688 LPYSSST
+688 SPYSSST

-701 FLTHLLVY
+701 FLTHVLVY

-719 RFSGSAS
+719 RFSAS

-740 LYAVSPLSFKANT
+740 LYAVSPLCFKANT
-753 TMEEHLSTTENE
+753 TMEEYLSTTENE

-775 GTYVIVYYLMLLV
+775 GTHVIVYYLMLLV

-808 SISSKCNSDSETALT
+808 SISSNSDSETALI
-823 LRSSKVYTASST
+823 LRSKSKVYTDTASST

-856 LISSDQPVKSSP
+856 LNFSDQPVKSSP
-868 NSKTSL
+868 NSKASL
-874 STTFAIFNFTSEG
+874 STTFAIFNFTSEA

-902 GPTMS
+902 GPTIS
-907 FCTHVIVY
+907 FCTHVILY
-915 YLMLLVYSFVKKAKE
+915 YSMLLVYSFVKKAID
-930 CGVKFVRSFLN
+930 CGVKFVRSFKLSN
-941 FNNSESAPSKV
+941 AESAPSKV
-952 YSPCNFCNRDITYG
+952 YSPCNFCDRDITYS
-966 EIMEQQ
+966 EIMEQLE
-972 KPAIYSPVTPL
+972 PAIYSPVTPL
-983 YTACECRTFD
+983 YTACECKA
-993 VDNCLELDHKPCPNA
+993 VDEENCLELDKKPCPNA

-1018 KSLFEYFENSAVRG
+1018 TSLFECFENSAIRG

-1041 ATAVELFG
+1041 ATAMEIFD
-1049 IPLPVSGSVLEV
+1049 IPLPVSGSILEV

-1076 KCADCGEILST
+1076 KCADCGDILST

-1096 RNEKQEKTRNKRRKI
+1096 KNEKREKTRNKRRKI

-1123 AGTENAASD
+1123 AGTENTATD
-1132 DIDIEFDS
+1132 DIDIELDLDS
-1140 TANDD
+1140 TVNDD
-1145 HDELINRNN
+1145 NV
-1154 DHESILTHADS
+1154 SILSHADS
-1165 DLNAKNVDILT
+1165 DTNEKNIDILTST

-1183 VTAESDDVDNTETTD
+1183 VTAESDDFDYTGTTD
-1198 DFFNETMLSDHS
+1198 DCFNETMLSDHS
-1210 ESDDNDNDHSDDDDD
+1210 ESDDNDNDYSDDDDN
-1225 DTSEIGTN
+1225 DTFEIGTN
-1233 FGNAVKTK
+1233 FENKVKTK

-1257 RKYDLGE
+1257 RKYDSGE

-1274 EKYFKSNDGKAA
+1274 EKYSKSNDGKAA

-1305 RADKTYSGT
+1305 RANKTYSGT
-1314 DGGKATKRKA
+1314 DDGKAAMSKATK
-1324 NETYTGTDGGK
+1324 TYRGTDGGK
-1335 AAKRKANETY
+1335 AVLSKAI
-1345 TGTDGGKAAKRK
+1345 K
-1357 ANVTYSGTD
+1357 TYSGTD

-1371 LSKATETY
+1371 LSKA
-1379 RGTEGGKA
+1379 
-1387 ALSKAI
+1387 S
-1393 ETYRGTDGGKAALS
+1393 
-1407 KAIKTYHGTD
+1407 
-1417 GGKAA
+1417 
-1422 LSKAIKTYSGT
+1422 KTYSGT
-1433 DEGRA
+1433 DGGRA

-1443 TEAHALTEKRRA
+1443 TEAHGPTEKRRA

-1467 MRSYTPLYRDCE
+1467 MKSYTPFYRDCE

-1500 TISPELAKNFKSFEK
+1500 TIPPELAKSYKSFEK

-1524 SPPTQYSSV
+1524 SPPTQYSSL
-1533 SARGNL
+1533 SARGNMK
-1539 RSATACYKLMLSRK
+1539 SATAYYKLMLSRK
-1553 LLSALEKV
+1553 LLSALEKA

-1567 WMTIQG
+1567 WMTIPG

-1628 IQEKESEK
+1628 VQEKESEK
-1636 IIALLGLQSHQKA
+1636 MIALLGLQSHQKA
-1649 SEPFMADI
+1649 SEPFTANI
-1657 SYVDG
+1657 SYADS

-1669 EVQKFEEAKASDK
+1669 EVRKFEEAKASDK

-1691 CQENCIL
+1691 CKENCIL
-1698 PNAKEDL
+1698 PNAEEDL
-1705 INLKK
+1705 INLKT
-1710 LFGECAKLSDASP
+1710 LFDECAKLSDGSP

-1736 TKRHEYPERERND
+1736 TKWHEYPERARND

-1763 NHPRKCYLPAH
+1763 NHPPKCYLPAH
-1774 SHSEDDT
+1774 SEDDT
-1781 VQDITCRSQETTMRK
+1781 VQETTCRSQEITMRK

-1843 LQYDDSTVGFETSSE
+1843 LQYDDSTVGFDTLSE

-1864 DSIEEKLAETAI
+1864 NSIEEKLAETAI

-1886 HRDLFDKNRNELPSV
+1886 HRELFDRDRNELPCV
-1901 RCYSCNKLVTPKQS
+1901 RCYCCNKLVTPKQS
-1915 STLNLNT
+1915 TTMNLNT
-1922 AKKLEYDPENS
+1922 AKKLEYDPENG
-1933 KNPNQAFQRF
+1933 KHPNRAFQRF
-1943 HDFLLQK
+1943 NDFLFEK
-1950 GIVQP
+1950 GIVQS
-1955 EIDTDNGDSLENHP
+1955 ENDNDDSNSFEEHP

-1979 RSCRESLNKGEIPA
+1979 TSCRASLNKGEIPA
-1993 NSMMNNLYI
+1993 NSIMNNLYV

-2026 QTIIKPGPI
+2026 QTIVKPGPI

-2118 KDIVVPEVAEDILP
+2118 KDIVVPNVAEDILP

-2143 MLFET
+2143 ISFET
-2148 ATERNEHNRVCSN
+2148 ATERNEHKLGCSN
-2161 ASPHCSND
+2161 SSPDRSDEGSNRHE
-2169 SSNNQSNYLS
+2169 SNQS
-2179 ESNYE
+2179 ESNDG
-2184 SYTNPRLP
+2184 SYKDQCLP

-2199 FECKIDSE
+2199 FECEIDSE
-2207 NDFADQCYDSESD
+2207 NEFVDQCYDFESD

-2226 DPGVE
+2226 DPGIE
-2231 YPECNQD
+2231 TPASNQD
-2238 IPVLKSCKNCKKEF
+2238 
-2252 NSEVEYKAHESNCST
+2252 
-2267 SSVKSD
+2267 SD
-2273 SDQSHTDIKEKPWIE
+2273 TESDQSNTDMKETPWIE
-2288 QVPKGSLKDG
+2288 KVPKDSLRDG
-2298 FRHFRTVGNDAK
+2298 FRHFRTVGNEAK
-2310 ETQAKDIFQMLNIGA
+2310 EAQSKDIFQMLNIGA

-2406 FQSMTKKDICDNAR
+2406 FQSMTKKDIRDNAR

-2442 FWNEIRSKVEA
+2442 FWSEIRSKVEA

-2468 PGEYDDQEMLRYL
+2468 PGEYDDQEMLKYL

-2487 IPGVEKMTV
+2487 IPGVETMTV

-2569 LNFIGKYISCKLPSP
+2569 LNFIGKYVSCKLPSP
-2584 NEDPVMFGLVKKY
+2584 NEDPLMFGLVKKY
-2597 QLHHCNRYCLRKPK
+2597 QLHHCNSYCLRKPK

-2628 LKPILHGVASSIAS
+2628 IKPILHGVASSIAS

-2660 ERYINDYNPT
+2660 EKYINDYNPT

-2685 EESESLVDYISKYAT
+2685 EESESLVEYISKYAT

-2748 LSEKPVQTNA
+2748 LSEKPVQTNT

-2851 AGFMKRRTND
+2851 AGFMKRRSG
-2861 PKKNTLVIYGPS
+2861 KNTLVVYGPS
-2873 QLDPIKDS
+2873 HLDPIKDS

-2900 LMGKSR
+2900 LMGKSL

-2911 FERLIVK
+2911 FERLIVE

-2943 DAQADLLCA
+2943 DAQADHMCA
-2952 EENDSDPQNVD
+2952 EEENDTDPQNVD

-2983 LREAVKGLSPD
+2983 LTKAVAGLSPD
-2994 QFAVYE
+2994 QLAVYE
-3000 SFVKNVEHYYQHKTK
+3000 SFVENVEHFYQHKTQ

-3042 ILMAYQFI
+3042 VLMAYQFI
-3050 RSEVEK
+3050 RSEVKK
-3056 EPCHFLLGAPT
+3056 EQCHFLLGAPT

-3081 MWNLPVNHG
+3081 MWNLPVSHR
-3090 NSKRNSNEE
+3090 NSKKNSNGE
-3099 YQKLRSGQ
+3099 YRKLRSGQ

-3140 MNEVVGSKNHEPF
+3140 MNEVVGSKNHEAF

-3168 PVNGC
+3168 PVNGY

-3189 GFPCAPNLWR
+3189 GFPCAPNLWEM
-3199 VFQFRQLNT
+3199 FQFRQLNT

-3223 LDHARYGMLSA
+3223 LDHARYGMLTA
-3234 SDIKYLNQRMIDT
+3234 SDIKYLNQRMVDT
-3247 SGCKLQNDYLDRYV
+3247 SGCKLQKDYLDRYV
-3261 EKFLECEEEGLGPV
+3261 DKFLEREKDGLGPV

-3301 VKSIDIFSGRNDE
+3301 IKSIDIFSCRNDM

-3330 TGGLEAELDIAINT
+3330 TGGLEAEIDIAINT

-3358 VNGARGTVCDI
+3358 VNGARGTVRDI
-3369 LSENT
+3369 ISENT
-3374 KAGRVPKEIVVKF
+3374 RTGRIPKKIVVKF

-3410 VYRSM
+3410 VYRRM

-3476 SNKACKEYGRL
+3476 SHKACKEYGRL
-3487 MDKGSFKGNNGCKLR
+3487 MNIGSFKGNTGCKLR

-3516 KATKLTKDKMKET
+3516 KATRSTKEKMKET

-3534 KGRSTTPT
+3534 KGRSAAPT
-3542 AKKTEYSNKSN
+3542 AKKTKCSNKSKNDEKPDIESIPNSVNDNLNRAIPKSKRSKIKVDQVAEKSKSDISDNNHSNSIITSDKTYLPGCKSNTNN
-3553 EEFKTNTES
+3553 EVINEKPSSSKSNTNT
-3562 IHNSVKGNEPVPRK
+3562 NNEV
-3576 KKCRKPTKAPKS
+3576 
-3588 DNLDN
+3588 
-3593 NDHGNANI
+3593 I
-3601 KSETPYL
+3601 
-3608 PDIKNKSE
+3608 
-3616 TYTKHEVVNEKP
+3616 NEKP
-3628 TSSQG
+3628 TSSTDNQ
-3633 NKSPGNNIVVVSEH
+3633 SPGDGIVVVNEH
-3647 IRPINY
+3647 FRPMNY
-3653 VPVDEVWQRSIC
+3653 VPVDEVWQRRIC
-3665 NAFSW
+3665 NAFGW
-3670 TYTAPS
+3670 NYTAPS

-3685 GINSKTPPK
+3685 GINCKTPPET
-3694 DPTYIEGDG
+3694 PTKIGSDG

-3716 DQENYMQVKNSVME
+3716 DQENYMQVKNSVIE
-3730 FMWANID
+3730 FMWANIEI
-3737 MLQKTF
+3737 LQKTF
-3743 QDLPYYRDMYTSR
+3743 EDLPYYREIYN
-3756 IRFTPRFAREVILF
+3756 IRFSPYFAREVILF

-3777 VKNPVMEMT
+3777 VKNVVMEMT

-3796 YYAGRKGKNGSWTSI
+3796 YYKGRKGRAGSWTSI
-3811 DNGSYPLWF
+3811 ESGSYPVWF

-3827 YPGSVNCEII
+3827 YPESVNRAII
-3837 PELGERS
+3837 PELGEQS
-3844 LYINHKNQNHFETC
+3844 LYINHKNRNHFETC
-3858 HDIGLKIG
+3858 HDLGLEVRPK
-3866 LR
+3866 

>member
-1 MTVFSRA
+1 MTVFSRV
-8 LVKVSRWELP
+8 LKKVSRWELP
-18 TSHNNRRA
+18 TPHHPRRA
-26 FSSPSLSPETNHEL
+26 LSSPS
-40 ACDSGQDRSASHSL
+40 GQSLSASRSL

-64 DQETEQSDFAT
+64 DQETEQSDYAT
-75 QLSEGKLGATRAL
+75 QLSEGRLGATRAL
-88 NEQSGSNCESSNVPA
+88 IDQIVDDSGQLQSASHSLKDMAALHGLYKEKSGFNAEEATASHSCKELAA
-103 PRGTSPAMPSSST
+103 PCGYMIKSGFNAEEATASHSCKELAAPCGNSEKSGFNAKEATASHSCKELAAPCGYSDDRGFNYALAAPSSGECT
-116 LGATVSTDT
+116 GA
-125 QQIDTICK
+125 
-133 STNVPAPSGP
+133 
-143 TNVLAP
+143 
-149 ASSSPG
+149 
-155 ATLSCLNV
+155 
-163 GNHNDQQLGSYCKS
+163 SYEYDENS
-177 TNVPA
+177 EN
-182 PSGPTNV
+182 
-189 LAPASS
+189 
-195 SPGATLSCLNVGNLN
+195 
-210 EQLGSY
+210 
-216 CKSTNVPA
+216 
-224 PSGPAFTL
+224 
-232 SASSLT
+232 
-238 KSGATLSCLNAGT
+238 
-251 HNERIGSFRESNKL
+251 ESN
-265 AQRVQRAPS
+265 
-274 PTIRAAEN
+274 
-282 GNNPISLQS
+282 
-291 SQTKTA
+291 
-297 RATNNTLILS
+297 
-307 GKSASPTENLDFKGA
+307 
-322 TNYTNMSGKSA
+322 
-333 SSAVQSIMGG
+333 
-343 TAASSTAKSVLT
+343 
-355 VHGGTAASSSL
+355 
-366 ITQSHD
+366 
-372 SKSNSAIT
+372 T
-380 VTVTGGITTAS
+380 VTVTSRKTS
-391 STLSHDSNSND
+391 SSIAVETMNLVVYVVVYYLILLVSSLDLSS
-402 DVTGGMTTASS
+402 
-413 TRSHDSD
+413 RY
-420 STVTVTGGMT
+420 
-430 TASSTRSH
+430 
-438 DSISTVTVTG
+438 
-448 GITTASS
+448 
-455 TRSHDSNSTVTVT
+455 
-468 GGMTTAS
+468 
-475 STRSHDSNST
+475 
-485 VTVSVTGGMTTASST
+485 
-500 RPHDSNST
+500 
-508 VTVTGGMT
+508 
-516 TASSTRSHDSNS
+516 
-528 TVTVTGGMTTASSTR
+528 
-543 SHDSN
+543 
-548 STVTV
+548 
-553 TGGMM
+553 
-558 TASSTRSHDSNSTVT
+558 
-573 VTGGMTTASS
+573 
-583 TRSHDSNS
+583 
-591 TVTVTGG
+591 
-598 MTTASSTRSH
+598 
-608 DSNSTVT
+608 
-615 VTGGMTTASS
+615 ASS
-625 TPGAGVPDNDSDNF
+625 TPTLKSEVSLSG
-639 IGTQSKTD
+639 
-647 VKPRSNC
+647 
-654 TCTCNCNT
+654 
-662 HTDTNSDTTEATLSM
+662 TLSFFPHSHSLTCDM
-677 SASVNRRGTRT
+677 NN
-688 LPYSSST
+688 T
-695 TGATIR
+695 TGSRTAITGNTTGMTMN
-701 FLTHLLVY
+701 FFTHL
-709 YLMLLIFSLN
+709 
-719 RFSGSAS
+719 
-726 SILHKLKHQKCTSN
+726 
-740 LYAVSPLSFKANT
+740 
-753 TMEEHLSTTENE
+753 
-765 IMITERTMSF
+765 IM
-775 GTYVIVYYLMLLV
+775 
-788 YYLVKKSKEY
+788 YYLVLLVHCVVKKMKEY
-798 CGMVVISLLN
+798 CEMFVRSQLKLKLN
-808 SISSKCNSDSETALT
+808 SSNSVSESSLT
-823 LRSSKVYTASST
+823 TRSCKVYTASST
-835 KANKSFFTHLI
+835 TANKRFFTHLI
-846 VFFMILLVNS
+846 VFFMILLVYS
-856 LISSDQPVKSSP
+856 LSFSDPPVKSSP
-868 NSKTSL
+868 NSKPSL
-874 STTFAIFNFTSEG
+874 STTTATYNFTSEA

-902 GPTMS
+902 GRGPTIS
-907 FCTHVIVY
+907 FCVLVIVY
-915 YLMLLVYSFVKKAKE
+915 YLMILVYSIVKKAKE
-930 CGVKFVRSFLN
+930 CCVKFVRSFLN
-941 FNNSESAPSKV
+941 SRNPESAPSKV
-952 YSPCNFCNRDITYG
+952 YSPCNFCDRDMTYS
-966 EIMEQQ
+966 EIMEQLE
-972 KPAIYSPVTPL
+972 PAIYSPVTPL
-983 YTACECRTFD
+983 YIACECKGVD
-993 VDNCLELDHKPCPNA
+993 VEKCLDNKQCFNA
-1008 WFDSRLHEKN
+1008 WFDSRLYEKN
-1018 KSLFEYFENSAVRG
+1018 KSLFEYFENSAIRG

-1049 IPLPVSGSVLEV
+1049 IPLPVGGSVLEV

-1076 KCADCGEILST
+1076 KCADCGDILST
-1087 PVICGGGKT
+1087 PVICGGGRSKGT
-1096 RNEKQEKTRNKRRKI
+1096 KNKKPKF
-1111 GRKSKGKRKGAK
+1111 GRKSKGKRKAAK
-1123 AGTENAASD
+1123 TGTESVEMDN
-1132 DIDIEFDS
+1132 IDIEFDS
-1140 TANDD
+1140 TVFA
-1145 HDELINRNN
+1145 DELCND
-1154 DHESILTHADS
+1154 DHESILSHADTDS
-1165 DLNAKNVDILT
+1165 DLDEINIDNDISTST

-1183 VTAESDDVDNTETTD
+1183 VTAESE
-1198 DFFNETMLSDHS
+1198 DFSEAMLSDHS
-1210 ESDDNDNDHSDDDDD
+1210 NDN
-1225 DTSEIGTN
+1225 DTSEIGTDL
-1233 FGNAVKTK
+1233 GNTIKTK

-1274 EKYFKSNDGKAA
+1274 EKYFTSN
-1286 KINAQKAYINKDE
+1286 E
-1299 GKAAKS
+1299 GKAARS
-1305 RADKTYSGT
+1305 RANKSYFGKDDGRAALGKAINTYFGT
-1314 DGGKATKRKA
+1314 DGGKLARSRA
-1324 NETYTGTDGGK
+1324 N
-1335 AAKRKANETY
+1335 
-1345 TGTDGGKAAKRK
+1345 
-1357 ANVTYSGTD
+1357 
-1366 GGKAA
+1366 
-1371 LSKATETY
+1371 
-1379 RGTEGGKA
+1379 
-1387 ALSKAI
+1387 
-1393 ETYRGTDGGKAALS
+1393 
-1407 KAIKTYHGTD
+1407 
-1417 GGKAA
+1417 
-1422 LSKAIKTYSGT
+1422 KTYSGT

-1443 TEAHALTEKRRA
+1443 TKAHAPTEKRRV
-1455 SRKRYARTKKEY
+1455 SRKRNARTKNEY
-1467 MRSYTPLYRDCE
+1467 MRSYIPFYRDCE
-1479 KIRINFS
+1479 KIRIDFS
-1486 SEKVAGN
+1486 SKKIAGN

-1500 TISPELAKNFKSFEK
+1500 TIPPELAKDYKSFEK
-1515 EIIRGRCLV
+1515 EIVRGRCLV

-1533 SARGNL
+1533 STRGNMK
-1539 RSATACYKLMLSRK
+1539 SATACYKLMLSRK
-1553 LLSALEKV
+1553 ILSALGNLSM
-1561 PVDDES
+1561 DDES
-1567 WMTIQG
+1567 WITIPG

-1586 RNRASMILA
+1586 RNRASIILA

-1603 QCITVLKIQLNR
+1603 QCVTVLKIQLNR
-1615 LSSYADAIISKMD
+1615 LSSFADAIISKMD
-1628 IQEKESEK
+1628 IQEKESDK
-1636 IIALLGLQSHQKA
+1636 MAALLGLQSHQKA
-1649 SEPFMADI
+1649 SEPYIANV

-1669 EVQKFEEAKASDK
+1669 EVQKFEDAKASDK
-1682 KAPSHITYR
+1682 KAPSHITYK
-1691 CQENCIL
+1691 CNKNCIL
-1698 PNAKEDL
+1698 PNTNEDL
-1705 INLKK
+1705 RNLRK
-1710 LFGECAKLSDASP
+1710 LFDECAKLSDFKP

-1736 TKRHEYPERERND
+1736 TKWHEYPERERND

-1763 NHPRKCYLPAH
+1763 NHPLKCYLPDHTH
-1774 SHSEDDT
+1774 SMDET
-1781 VQDITCRSQETTMRK
+1781 ICRSQEITMRK

-1803 PRKFHSIISKA
+1803 PRKFHSIITKA

-1819 LMCDIDASSI
+1819 LLCDIDSSSI

-1843 LQYDDSTVGFETSSE
+1843 LQYDDSTVGFDTSSE

-1886 HRDLFDKNRNELPSV
+1886 HRDLFDKNRNELPCV
-1901 RCYSCNKLVTPKQS
+1901 RCYCCNKLVTPKQS
-1915 STLNLNT
+1915 STINLNT
-1922 AKKLEYDPENS
+1922 AKKLEYDPDNG
-1933 KNPNQAFQRF
+1933 KHPNRAFQRF
-1943 HDFLLQK
+1943 NDFLIEK
-1950 GIVQP
+1950 GIVQS
-1955 EIDTDNGDSLENHP
+1955 ENDNDDSNSFEEHP

-1979 RSCRESLNKGEIPA
+1979 TSCRASLNKGEIPA
-1993 NSMMNNLYI
+1993 NSMMNNLYV

-2026 QTIIKPGPI
+2026 QTIVKPGPI

-2086 KPNKDREVWNHIVDR
+2086 KPNKDKEVWNHIVDR

-2118 KDIVVPEVAEDILP
+2118 KDILVPNVAEDILP

-2148 ATERNEHNRVCSN
+2148 ATERNEHRRGCSN
-2161 ASPHCSND
+2161 SSPDCSDEASNHQ
-2169 SSNNQSNYLS
+2169 SNNLS
-2179 ESNYE
+2179 ESNDKF
-2184 SYTNPRLP
+2184 YTDQHLP
-2192 NCSQSLD
+2192 NSSQSLD
-2199 FECKIDSE
+2199 FECEMDSE
-2207 NDFADQCYDSESD
+2207 NEFVDQCYDSESE

-2226 DPGVE
+2226 DPGVKLK
-2231 YPECNQD
+2231 YPKCNQD
-2238 IPVLKSCKNCKKEF
+2238 NPVLKSCEYCKKEF
-2252 NSEVEYKAHESNCST
+2252 NSEVDYKTHESICSN
-2267 SSVKSD
+2267 VKSD
-2273 SDQSHTDIKEKPWIE
+2273 TDQSNTDIKEVPWIE
-2288 QVPKGSLKDG
+2288 QVPKDSLKDG
-2298 FRHFRTVGNDAK
+2298 FRHFRTVGNDTK
-2310 ETQAKDIFQMLNIGA
+2310 EAQAKDIFQMLNIGA

-2406 FQSMTKKDICDNAR
+2406 FQNVTKKDIRDNAR

-2442 FWNEIRSKVEA
+2442 FWSDIRTKVEA

-2468 PGEYDDQEMLRYL
+2468 PGEYDDQEMLKYL

-2487 IPGVEKMTV
+2487 IPGVETMTV

-2569 LNFIGKYISCKLPSP
+2569 LNFIGKYVSCKLPSP
-2584 NEDPVMFGLVKKY
+2584 NEDPLMFGLVKKY
-2597 QLHHCNRYCLRKPK
+2597 QLHHCNSYCLRKPK

-2628 LKPILHGVASSIAS
+2628 IKPILHGVASSIAS

-2685 EESESLVDYISKYAT
+2685 EESESLVEYISKYAT

-2715 QVNSKSNFGKLF
+2715 EVNNKSNFGKLF

-2748 LSEKPVQTNA
+2748 LSEKPVQTNT
-2758 SFMFINTVYASK
+2758 SFLFINTVYASK

-2851 AGFMKRRTND
+2851 AGFMKRRSYD
-2861 PKKNTLVIYGPS
+2861 PKKNTLVVYGPS
-2873 QLDPIKDS
+2873 HLDPIKDS

-2900 LMGKSR
+2900 LMGKSL

-2911 FERLIVK
+2911 FERLIEEI
-2918 LPAMA
+2918 PAMA
-2923 AHEKKFRMKK
+2923 AHEKQFRMKK

-2943 DAQADLLCA
+2943 DAQANQMCA
-2952 EENDSDPQNVD
+2952 EEENDCDPQNVD

-2974 QTEIETVEQ
+2974 QTEIENVEQ
-2983 LREAVKGLSPD
+2983 LREAVEGLSPD
-2994 QFAVYE
+2994 QLAVYE
-3000 SFVKNVEHYYQHKTK
+3000 SFVENVEHYYQHKTK

-3050 RSEVEK
+3050 KSEVKK

-3099 YQKLRSGQ
+3099 YRKLRSGQ
-3107 INKMRA
+3107 INRMRA

-3140 MNEVVGSKNHEPF
+3140 MNEVVGSKNHEAF

-3173 QPFIPLS
+3173 QPFVPLS

-3189 GFPCAPNLWR
+3189 GFPCAPNLWEA
-3199 VFQFRQLNT
+3199 FKFRQLNT
-3208 NHRQQGEENQ
+3208 NHRQQGEENE
-3218 KWRAT
+3218 KWRNT

-3234 SDIKYLNQRMIDT
+3234 GDIKYLNQRMIDT
-3247 SGCKLQNDYLDRYV
+3247 SGCKLQKEYLDRYV
-3261 EKFLECEEEGLGPV
+3261 DKFLECEEEGLGPV

-3288 HAVMEKKGEIPET
+3288 RAVMEKKGEIPEKI
-3301 VKSIDIFSGRNDE
+3301 KSIDIFSGRNDE

-3369 LSENT
+3369 ISENT
-3374 KAGRVPKEIVVKF
+3374 RAGRVPKKIIVKF
-3387 DGIDQVQTIERI
+3387 DGIDQEQTIERI

-3410 VYRSM
+3410 VYRRM

-3476 SNKACKEYGRL
+3476 SHKACKEYGRL
-3487 MDKGSFKGNNGCKLR
+3487 MDKSSFKGNSGCKLR
-3502 IKIERPWYTSFVQD
+3502 MKIERPWYTSFVQD
-3516 KATKLTKDKMKET
+3516 KATRLTKEKMRET
-3529 AAGKR
+3529 AADKR
-3534 KGRSTTPT
+3534 KGRSAAPT
-3542 AKKTEYSNKSN
+3542 AKKTNSSTKS
-3553 EEFKTNTES
+3553 KTKKGVKPVIES
-3562 IHNSVKGNEPVPRK
+3562 IPSSMKDNQAV
-3576 KKCRKPTKAPKS
+3576 PKS
-3588 DNLDN
+3588 KISKIEVAQKSKSDISDTNHSCDTTCT
-3593 NDHGNANI
+3593 I
-3601 KSETPYL
+3601 KSEKPTSS
-3608 PDIKNKSE
+3608 KSK
-3616 TYTKHEVVNEKP
+3616 TKTNNEVINEKP
-3628 TSSQG
+3628 TSSKDHQP
-3633 NKSPGNNIVVVSEH
+3633 PGNTNSIVVVSEH
-3647 IRPINY
+3647 FRPMNY
-3653 VPVDEVWQRSIC
+3653 VPVDEIWQRRIC
-3665 NAFSW
+3665 SAFGW
-3670 TYTAPS
+3670 KFNAPS
-3676 RGRALNNLY
+3676 RGRSLDNLY
-3685 GINSKTPPK
+3685 GINCKTAPKTPTK
-3694 DPTYIEGDG
+3694 IGDDG

-3716 DQENYMQVKNSVME
+3716 DQENYMQVKNSVIE
-3730 FMWANID
+3730 FMWSNIE

-3743 QDLPYYRDMYTSR
+3743 EDVPYYGDVYN
-3756 IRFTPRFAREVILF
+3756 IRFTPQFAREVILL
-3770 HSQPNEW
+3770 HSRPDEW
-3777 VKNPVMEMT
+3777 VKNVVMEMT

-3796 YYAGRKGKNGSWTSI
+3796 YYKGRKGRAGSWTSI
-3811 DNGSYPLWF
+3811 ESGSYPVWF

-3827 YPGSVNCEII
+3827 YPENVNRAII
-3837 PELGERS
+3837 PELGEQS
-3844 LYINHKNQNHFETC
+3844 LYINHKNRNHFETC
-3858 HDIGLKIG
+3858 HDLGLDIRPK
-3866 LR
+3866 

>member
-1 MTVFSRA
+1 MTVLSRA
-8 LVKVSRWELP
+8 LKKVSRWELP
-18 TSHNNRRA
+18 TPHHHRRA
-26 FSSPSLSPETNHEL
+26 LSSPS
-40 ACDSGQDRSASHSL
+40 GQSLSASRSL

-64 DQETEQSDFAT
+64 DQETEQSDYAT
-75 QLSEGKLGATRAL
+75 QLSEGRLGATRAL
-88 NEQSGSNCESSNVPA
+88 IDQTVDDSGQLQSASHSLKDMAALHGLNKEKSGFKAEVATASHSFDELAA
-103 PRGTSPAMPSSST
+103 PCGYKFNRGYNYAKAAPSSEEFT
-116 LGATVSTDT
+116 GASYDE
-125 QQIDTICK
+125 K
-133 STNVPAPSGP
+133 SENT
-143 TNVLAP
+143 
-149 ASSSPG
+149 G
-155 ATLSCLNV
+155 AL
-163 GNHNDQQLGSYCKS
+163 K
-177 TNVPA
+177 
-182 PSGPTNV
+182 
-189 LAPASS
+189 
-195 SPGATLSCLNVGNLN
+195 
-210 EQLGSY
+210 
-216 CKSTNVPA
+216 
-224 PSGPAFTL
+224 
-232 SASSLT
+232 T
-238 KSGATLSCLNAGT
+238 KCN
-251 HNERIGSFRESNKL
+251 ESN
-265 AQRVQRAPS
+265 
-274 PTIRAAEN
+274 
-282 GNNPISLQS
+282 
-291 SQTKTA
+291 
-297 RATNNTLILS
+297 
-307 GKSASPTENLDFKGA
+307 
-322 TNYTNMSGKSA
+322 
-333 SSAVQSIMGG
+333 
-343 TAASSTAKSVLT
+343 
-355 VHGGTAASSSL
+355 
-366 ITQSHD
+366 
-372 SKSNSAIT
+372 
-380 VTVTGGITTAS
+380 
-391 STLSHDSNSND
+391 
-402 DVTGGMTTASS
+402 
-413 TRSHDSD
+413 
-420 STVTVTGGMT
+420 
-430 TASSTRSH
+430 
-438 DSISTVTVTG
+438 
-448 GITTASS
+448 
-455 TRSHDSNSTVTVT
+455 
-468 GGMTTAS
+468 
-475 STRSHDSNST
+475 
-485 VTVSVTGGMTTASST
+485 TVSVTSRKNSIAVETMTFIVRVVVYYLVLLVYSLNLSDLFARSTPSLEASLSGTLTFYPYSPTCEVNTTRSSHTTITASIST
-500 RPHDSNST
+500 
-508 VTVTGGMT
+508 
-516 TASSTRSHDSNS
+516 
-528 TVTVTGGMTTASSTR
+528 
-543 SHDSN
+543 
-548 STVTV
+548 
-553 TGGMM
+553 
-558 TASSTRSHDSNSTVT
+558 
-573 VTGGMTTASS
+573 
-583 TRSHDSNS
+583 
-591 TVTVTGG
+591 
-598 MTTASSTRSH
+598 
-608 DSNSTVT
+608 
-615 VTGGMTTASS
+615 
-625 TPGAGVPDNDSDNF
+625 
-639 IGTQSKTD
+639 
-647 VKPRSNC
+647 
-654 TCTCNCNT
+654 
-662 HTDTNSDTTEATLSM
+662 
-677 SASVNRRGTRT
+677 
-688 LPYSSST
+688 ST
-695 TGATIR
+695 TGRTMN
-701 FLTHLLVY
+701 FFTHLTVY
-709 YLMLLIFSLN
+709 CLI
-719 RFSGSAS
+719 
-726 SILHKLKHQKCTSN
+726 
-740 LYAVSPLSFKANT
+740 
-753 TMEEHLSTTENE
+753 
-765 IMITERTMSF
+765 
-775 GTYVIVYYLMLLV
+775 LLV
-788 YYLVKKSKEY
+788 YYLVKKSKEF
-798 CGMVVISLLN
+798 CEMFVISPL
-808 SISSKCNSDSETALT
+808 ISSNSVSETALT
-823 LRSSKVYTASST
+823 VRSSKVYTVSST
-835 KANKSFFTHLI
+835 RANKSFFTHLI
-846 VFFMILLVNS
+846 VFFVILLVYS
-856 LISSDQPVKSSP
+856 LSFSDPPVKFSP
-868 NSKTSL
+868 NSKQSF
-874 STTFAIFNFTSEG
+874 STTSAILNFTSEA
-887 NRTSTMS
+887 NRISTMS
-894 IWSASSTA
+894 IWSAISTST
-902 GPTMS
+902 PTSS

-915 YLMLLVYSFVKKAKE
+915 YLMILIYSFVRKAKE
-930 CGVKFVRSFLN
+930 CCVKFVRSFLN
-941 FNNSESAPSKV
+941 SSNSPSTV
-952 YSPCNFCNRDITYG
+952 YSPCNFCDRDMTYS
-966 EIMEQQ
+966 EIMEQLE
-972 KPAIYSPVTPL
+972 PAIYSPVTPL
-983 YTACECRTFD
+983 YTACECRRVD
-993 VDNCLELDHKPCPNA
+993 VEKCLGNTNINKPIPCPNA
-1008 WFDSRLHEKN
+1008 WFDSRLYEKN
-1018 KSLFEYFENSAVRG
+1018 KSLFEYFENSAIRG

-1049 IPLPVSGSVLEV
+1049 VPLPVSGSVLEV

-1076 KCADCGEILST
+1076 ICADCGDILST
-1087 PVICGGGKT
+1087 PVICGGGI
-1096 RNEKQEKTRNKRRKI
+1096 ELEKTRTRKKPKIKRTRKI
-1111 GRKSKGKRKGAK
+1111 GRKSKGKRKGSK
-1123 AGTENAASD
+1123 AETESATT
-1132 DIDIEFDS
+1132 IDIELDS
-1140 TANDD
+1140 TVSA
-1145 HDELINRNN
+1145 DEPVIVNE
-1154 DHESILTHADS
+1154 HESFLSHADS
-1165 DLNAKNVDILT
+1165 DIDILTST
-1176 AAFIDRD
+1176 AAFIDQD
-1183 VTAESDDVDNTETTD
+1183 VTADSDDFDNSEIEMTD
-1198 DFFNETMLSDHS
+1198 DCFNEEMFSDHS
-1210 ESDDNDNDHSDDDDD
+1210 NDIN
-1225 DTSEIGTN
+1225 TSNIGTN
-1233 FGNAVKTK
+1233 FGNTVKTK

-1264 KGKCNKAQRN
+1264 KGKCNKAKRN
-1274 EKYFKSNDGKAA
+1274 KTYFGTDDGRAALNKAI
-1286 KINAQKAYINKDE
+1286 KTYSGTDD
-1299 GKAAKS
+1299 GRAARS

-1314 DGGKATKRKA
+1314 D
-1324 NETYTGTDGGK
+1324 DGR
-1335 AAKRKANETY
+1335 AARS
-1345 TGTDGGKAAKRK
+1345 R
-1357 ANVTYSGTD
+1357 
-1366 GGKAA
+1366 
-1371 LSKATETY
+1371 
-1379 RGTEGGKA
+1379 
-1387 ALSKAI
+1387 
-1393 ETYRGTDGGKAALS
+1393 
-1407 KAIKTYHGTD
+1407 
-1417 GGKAA
+1417 
-1422 LSKAIKTYSGT
+1422 AIKTYSGT
-1433 DEGRA
+1433 VDGRA

-1443 TEAHALTEKRRA
+1443 TEAHATTDKRRA
-1455 SRKRYARTKKEY
+1455 SRKRYAETKKAY
-1467 MRSYTPLYRDCE
+1467 MRSYMPFYRDGE
-1479 KIRINFS
+1479 KIRIDFT

-1493 TNSLLNH
+1493 TNSLLDH
-1500 TISPELAKNFKSFEK
+1500 TIPPELAKSYKSFEK
-1515 EIIRGRCLV
+1515 EIIKGRCLV

-1533 SARGNL
+1533 SARGNMK
-1539 RSATACYKLMLSRK
+1539 SATAYYKLMLSRK
-1553 LLSALEKV
+1553 LLSALGNLSI
-1561 PVDDES
+1561 DDES
-1567 WMTIQG
+1567 WITIPG

-1586 RNRASMILA
+1586 RNRASIILA

-1603 QCITVLKIQLNR
+1603 QCLTVLKIQLNR
-1615 LSSYADAIISKMD
+1615 LSSYADAIISKID
-1628 IQEKESEK
+1628 IQDKESEK
-1636 IIALLGLQSHQKA
+1636 IAALLGLQSHQKA
-1649 SEPFMADI
+1649 SEPYIANV

-1669 EVQKFEEAKASDK
+1669 EVQKFEEAKASNK
-1682 KAPSHITYR
+1682 KAPSHITYK

-1698 PNAKEDL
+1698 LNTKEDL
-1705 INLKK
+1705 MNLKK
-1710 LFGECAKLSDASP
+1710 LFSDCANLSDASP

-1736 TKRHEYPERERND
+1736 TKWHEYPESERND
-1749 LDPNRMYLYPVKLR
+1749 LDPNRMYMYPVKLR
-1763 NHPRKCYLPAH
+1763 NHPPKCYLPAH
-1774 SHSEDDT
+1774 SENST
-1781 VQDITCRSQETTMRK
+1781 VNTKCRSQEITMRK

-1819 LMCDIDASSI
+1819 LLCDIDSSSI

-1843 LQYDDSTVGFETSSE
+1843 LKYDDSTVGFDTASE

-1886 HRDLFDKNRNELPSV
+1886 HRDLFEKNRNELPCV
-1901 RCYSCNKLVTPKQS
+1901 RCYCCNKLVTTKHS

-1922 AKKLEYDPENS
+1922 AKKLEYDPRNGKQPNS
-1933 KNPNQAFQRF
+1933 AFQRF
-1943 HDFLLQK
+1943 NDFLIEK
-1950 GIVQP
+1950 GIVQS
-1955 EIDTDNGDSLENHP
+1955 ENDSDDSNSFEEHP

-1979 RSCRESLNKGEIPA
+1979 TSCRASLNKGEIPA

-2026 QTIIKPGPI
+2026 QTIVKPGPI
-2035 SNKLPRSERLSAV
+2035 SNRLPRSERLSAV

-2071 ERLFEEAEDNVLLYG
+2071 ERLFQEAEDNVLLYG

-2118 KDIVVPEVAEDILP
+2118 KDIVVPNVAEDILP

-2143 MLFET
+2143 ILFET
-2148 ATERNEHNRVCSN
+2148 ATERNEHRRDCSK
-2161 ASPHCSND
+2161 SND
-2169 SSNNQSNYLS
+2169 SPDCSDECSNNQSNNLS
-2179 ESNYE
+2179 EGNNESN
-2184 SYTNPRLP
+2184 TDQRLP
-2192 NCSQSLD
+2192 NCSRSLD
-2199 FECKIDSE
+2199 FECEMDSE
-2207 NDFADQCYDSESD
+2207 NEFVDHECYNSESD

-2231 YPECNQD
+2231 YPESNSNQD
-2238 IPVLKSCKNCKKEF
+2238 SPVLKSCKYCKKEF
-2252 NSEVEYKAHESNCST
+2252 NSEVECNAHESVC

-2273 SDQSHTDIKEKPWIE
+2273 SDQSNTDIKGKPWIE
-2288 QVPKGSLKDG
+2288 QVPKDSLKDA

-2310 ETQAKDIFQMLNIGA
+2310 EAQAKDIFQMLNIGGD
-2325 NPIPYYEPNVDCE
+2325 PIPYYEPNVDCE

-2358 LQDAT
+2358 LQDAA

-2406 FQSMTKKDICDNAR
+2406 FQNMTKKDIRDNAR

-2468 PGEYDDQEMLRYL
+2468 PGEYDDQEMLAYL

-2487 IPGVEKMTV
+2487 LPGVETMTV

-2528 IGKIKHHFVR
+2528 IGKIKHHFER

-2569 LNFIGKYISCKLPSP
+2569 LNFIGKYVSCKLPSP
-2584 NEDPVMFGLVKKY
+2584 NEDPLMFGLVKKY
-2597 QLHHCNRYCLRKPK
+2597 QLHHCNSYCLRKPK

-2618 CKFSFPRAAS
+2618 CKFSFPRAAC

-2685 EESESLVDYISKYAT
+2685 EESESLVEYISKYAT

-2715 QVNSKSNFGKLF
+2715 EVNNKSNFGKLF

-2748 LSEKPVQTNA
+2748 LSEKPVQTDT

-2851 AGFMKRRTND
+2851 AGFMKRRSCD
-2861 PKKNTLVIYGPS
+2861 PKKNTLVVYGPS
-2873 QLDPIKDS
+2873 HLDPIKDS

-2911 FERLIVK
+2911 FEKLVVD

-2933 NFREKMENDA
+2933 KFREKMENDA
-2943 DAQADLLCA
+2943 DAKAEHMCA
-2952 EENDSDPQNVD
+2952 EEENDCDPQNVD

-2974 QTEIETVEQ
+2974 QTDIETVEQ
-2983 LREAVKGLSPD
+2983 LKEAVAGLSPD
-2994 QFAVYE
+2994 QLAVYQ
-3000 SFVKNVEHYYQHKTK
+3000 SFVENVEHYYQHKTK
-3015 SCSCGKFEPLRL
+3015 NCSCGKFEPLRL

-3050 RSEVEK
+3050 RSEVKK

-3067 GIASHNIG
+3067 GIASHNIA

-3099 YQKLRSGQ
+3099 YRKLRSGQ
-3107 INKMRA
+3107 INRMRA

-3140 MNEVVGSKNHEPF
+3140 MNEVVGSKNHEAF

-3173 QPFIPLS
+3173 QPFVPLS
-3180 SSVAQKMFG
+3180 NSVAQKMFG
-3189 GFPCAPNLWR
+3189 GFPCAPNLWEA
-3199 VFQFRQLNT
+3199 FQFRQLNT
-3208 NHRQQGEENQ
+3208 NHRQQGEDNK
-3218 KWRAT
+3218 KWRNT

-3247 SGCKLQNDYLDRYV
+3247 SGCKLQKDYLDRYV
-3261 EKFLECEEEGLGPV
+3261 DKFLECEEEGLGPV

-3288 HAVMEKKGEIPET
+3288 RAVMEKKGEIPET
-3301 VKSIDIFSGRNDE
+3301 IKSIDIFSGRNDVV
-3314 LLSAAKKILP
+3314 LSAAKKILP

-3358 VNGARGTVCDI
+3358 VNGARGTVRDI
-3369 LSENT
+3369 ISENT
-3374 KAGRVPKEIVVKF
+3374 KGGRVPKKIVVKF

-3410 VYRSM
+3410 VYRRM

-3476 SNKACKEYGRL
+3476 SLKACKEYARL
-3487 MDKGSFKGNNGCKLR
+3487 MDKGSFNGNTGCKLR

-3516 KATKLTKDKMKET
+3516 KATRSTKEKMKET

-3534 KGRSTTPT
+3534 KGRSAAPT
-3542 AKKTEYSNKSN
+3542 AKKTKCSNKSKN
-3553 EEFKTNTES
+3553 DEKPGIES
-3562 IHNSVKGNEPVPRK
+3562 IPNSVNDNLNRAIPKRK
-3576 KKCRKPTKAPKS
+3576 MSKIKVDQVAEKSKS
-3588 DNLDN
+3588 DLSDN
-3593 NDHGNANI
+3593 NRSNSIITSD
-3601 KSETPYL
+3601 KTYL
-3608 PDIKNKSE
+3608 PGCKSN
-3616 TYTKHEVVNEKP
+3616 TNNEVVNEKP
-3628 TSSQG
+3628 SSSKSKTNTNNEVINEKPTSSTDNQ
-3633 NKSPGNNIVVVSEH
+3633 SPGDGIVVVNEH
-3647 IRPINY
+3647 FRPMNY
-3653 VPVDEVWQRSIC
+3653 VPVDEVWQRRIC
-3665 NAFSW
+3665 NAFGW
-3670 TYTAPS
+3670 KYTAPS
-3676 RGRALNNLY
+3676 RGRSLNDLY
-3685 GINSKTPPK
+3685 GINCKTPPET
-3694 DPTYIEGDG
+3694 PTKIGSDG

-3716 DQENYMQVKNSVME
+3716 DQENYMQVKNSVIE
-3730 FMWANID
+3730 FMWANIEI
-3737 MLQKTF
+3737 LQKTF
-3743 QDLPYYRDMYTSR
+3743 EDVPYYREIYN
-3756 IRFTPRFAREVILF
+3756 IRFSPHFAREVIRF

-3777 VKNPVMEMT
+3777 VKNVVMEMT

-3796 YYAGRKGKNGSWTSI
+3796 YYAGRKGRAGSWTSI
-3811 DNGSYPLWF
+3811 ESGSYPVWF

-3827 YPGSVNCEII
+3827 YPESVNRAII
-3837 PELGERS
+3837 PDLGEQS
-3844 LYINHKNQNHFETC
+3844 LYIYHKNRNHFETC
-3858 HDIGLKIG
+3858 HDIGLDIRPK
-3866 LR
+3866 

>member
-1 MTVFSRA
+1 MTVFSRV
-8 LVKVSRWELP
+8 LKKVSRWELP
-18 TSHNNRRA
+18 TPHNHRRA
-26 FSSPSLSPETNHEL
+26 LSSPS
-40 ACDSGQDRSASHSL
+40 GQFLSASRSL

-75 QLSEGKLGATRAL
+75 QLSEGRLGATRAL
-88 NEQSGSNCESSNVPA
+88 IDQIVDDSGQLQSASHSLKDMAALHELNKEKSGFNAEEATASHSCKELAA
-103 PRGTSPAMPSSST
+103 PCGNREKSGFDAIEAAASHSCKELAAPCGYIENSGFNAKEATASHSCKELAAPCGYSDDRGFNYALAAPSSGEYT
-116 LGATVSTDT
+116 GA
-125 QQIDTICK
+125 
-133 STNVPAPSGP
+133 
-143 TNVLAP
+143 
-149 ASSSPG
+149 
-155 ATLSCLNV
+155 
-163 GNHNDQQLGSYCKS
+163 SYDENS
-177 TNVPA
+177 E
-182 PSGPTNV
+182 
-189 LAPASS
+189 
-195 SPGATLSCLNVGNLN
+195 N
-210 EQLGSY
+210 E
-216 CKSTNVPA
+216 T
-224 PSGPAFTL
+224 
-232 SASSLT
+232 
-238 KSGATLSCLNAGT
+238 
-251 HNERIGSFRESNKL
+251 ESN
-265 AQRVQRAPS
+265 
-274 PTIRAAEN
+274 
-282 GNNPISLQS
+282 
-291 SQTKTA
+291 
-297 RATNNTLILS
+297 
-307 GKSASPTENLDFKGA
+307 
-322 TNYTNMSGKSA
+322 
-333 SSAVQSIMGG
+333 
-343 TAASSTAKSVLT
+343 
-355 VHGGTAASSSL
+355 
-366 ITQSHD
+366 
-372 SKSNSAIT
+372 T
-380 VTVTGGITTAS
+380 VTVTSRKTS
-391 STLSHDSNSND
+391 SSIAVEIMNFVVYVVVYYLILLVSSLNLSS
-402 DVTGGMTTASS
+402 
-413 TRSHDSD
+413 RY
-420 STVTVTGGMT
+420 
-430 TASSTRSH
+430 
-438 DSISTVTVTG
+438 
-448 GITTASS
+448 
-455 TRSHDSNSTVTVT
+455 
-468 GGMTTAS
+468 
-475 STRSHDSNST
+475 
-485 VTVSVTGGMTTASST
+485 
-500 RPHDSNST
+500 
-508 VTVTGGMT
+508 
-516 TASSTRSHDSNS
+516 
-528 TVTVTGGMTTASSTR
+528 
-543 SHDSN
+543 
-548 STVTV
+548 
-553 TGGMM
+553 
-558 TASSTRSHDSNSTVT
+558 
-573 VTGGMTTASS
+573 
-583 TRSHDSNS
+583 
-591 TVTVTGG
+591 
-598 MTTASSTRSH
+598 
-608 DSNSTVT
+608 
-615 VTGGMTTASS
+615 ASS
-625 TPGAGVPDNDSDNF
+625 TPILEFEVSLSG
-639 IGTQSKTD
+639 
-647 VKPRSNC
+647 
-654 TCTCNCNT
+654 
-662 HTDTNSDTTEATLSM
+662 TLSFFPHSNSLTCEM
-677 SASVNRRGTRT
+677 NN
-688 LPYSSST
+688 T
-695 TGATIR
+695 TGSRTAITGNSNTTGMTMN
-701 FLTHLLVY
+701 FFTHLIMY
-709 YLMLLIFSLN
+709 YLMF
-719 RFSGSAS
+719 
-726 SILHKLKHQKCTSN
+726 
-740 LYAVSPLSFKANT
+740 
-753 TMEEHLSTTENE
+753 
-765 IMITERTMSF
+765 
-775 GTYVIVYYLMLLV
+775 LV
-788 YYLVKKSKEY
+788 HYLVKKMKEY
-798 CGMVVISLLN
+798 CEMFVRSLLVLKLNAGN
-808 SISSKCNSDSETALT
+808 SVSESSLTA
-823 LRSSKVYTASST
+823 RSRKVYTASST
-835 KANKSFFTHLI
+835 AANKSFFAHLI
-846 VFFMILLVNS
+846 VFLMILLVYS
-856 LISSDQPVKSSP
+856 LSFSDPPVKSSP
-868 NSKTSL
+868 KVNSKPSL
-874 STTFAIFNFTSEG
+874 STTTATYNFTSEA
-887 NRTSTMS
+887 NRTSTMI
-894 IWSASSTA
+894 IWSAISA
-902 GPTMS
+902 AGRGPTIS
-907 FCTHVIVY
+907 FWIHVIVY
-915 YLMLLVYSFVKKAKE
+915 YLILLVYSFVKKATQ
-930 CGVKFVRSFLN
+930 CCVKLVRSFLN
-941 FNNSESAPSKV
+941 LSNSESAPSKV
-952 YSPCNFCNRDITYG
+952 YSPCNFCDRDVTYN
-966 EIMEQQ
+966 EIMEQLE
-972 KPAIYSPVTPL
+972 PAIYSPVTPL
-983 YTACECRTFD
+983 YVACECKGVD
-993 VDNCLELDHKPCPNA
+993 VEKCLDNKPCPNA

-1018 KSLFEYFENSAVRG
+1018 KSLFEYFENSAIRE

-1049 IPLPVSGSVLEV
+1049 LPLPVSGSVLEV

-1087 PVICGGGKT
+1087 PVIGGGGRAPSPT
-1096 RNEKQEKTRNKRRKI
+1096 RSRIRKKKGRNSRI
-1111 GRKSKGKRKGAK
+1111 GRKLKGKRKGEK
-1123 AGTENAASD
+1123 AGTESAATD

-1140 TANDD
+1140 TVSSDKPVNDPD
-1145 HDELINRNN
+1145 Q
-1154 DHESILTHADS
+1154 ESILFHADCDQ
-1165 DLNAKNVDILT
+1165 DLDVMNVDFSTST
-1176 AAFIDRD
+1176 AAFIDQD
-1183 VTAESDDVDNTETTD
+1183 VTAKPD
-1198 DFFNETMLSDHS
+1198 DFDYTEISDECFNDTMLSDHS
-1210 ESDDNDNDHSDDDDD
+1210 NDNETLNIGIDLG
-1225 DTSEIGTN
+1225 DTVT
-1233 FGNAVKTK
+1233 VKTK

-1274 EKYFKSNDGKAA
+1274 EKYFTSNDGKAA
-1286 KINAQKAYINKDE
+1286 KINAQKAYMNKVE

-1305 RADKTYSGT
+1305 RATKTYLGT
-1314 DGGKATKRKA
+1314 DDGRATQSRA
-1324 NETYTGTDGGK
+1324 NKTYFGTD
-1335 AAKRKANETY
+1335 
-1345 TGTDGGKAAKRK
+1345 DGR
-1357 ANVTYSGTD
+1357 
-1366 GGKAA
+1366 
-1371 LSKATETY
+1371 
-1379 RGTEGGKA
+1379 
-1387 ALSKAI
+1387 
-1393 ETYRGTDGGKAALS
+1393 
-1407 KAIKTYHGTD
+1407 
-1417 GGKAA
+1417 AA

-1433 DEGRA
+1433 VDGRAAKSRANKTYSGTDEGRS

-1443 TEAHALTEKRRA
+1443 TVAHATTEKRRA
-1455 SRKRYARTKKEY
+1455 SRNRYAETKKEY
-1467 MRSYTPLYRDCE
+1467 MRSYIPFYRNCE
-1479 KIRINFS
+1479 KIRIDFTS
-1486 SEKVAGN
+1486 KKVSGN

-1500 TISPELAKNFKSFEK
+1500 TIPPELANNYKSFEK
-1515 EIIRGRCLV
+1515 EIVRGRCSV
-1524 SPPTQYSSV
+1524 SPPRQYSSV
-1533 SARGNL
+1533 AARGNMK
-1539 RSATACYKLMLSRK
+1539 SATAYYKLMLSRK
-1553 LLSALEKV
+1553 LLSALGNLSI
-1561 PVDDES
+1561 DDES
-1567 WMTIQG
+1567 WITIPG

-1586 RNRASMILA
+1586 RNRASIILA

-1603 QCITVLKIQLNR
+1603 QCVTVLKIQLNR

-1628 IQEKESEK
+1628 IQDKESEK
-1636 IIALLGLQSHQKA
+1636 MAALLGLQSHQKA
-1649 SEPFMADI
+1649 SEPYIANI

-1669 EVQKFEEAKASDK
+1669 EIQKFEEAKASDK
-1682 KAPSHITYR
+1682 KAPSHITYQ
-1691 CQENCIL
+1691 CKDNCIL
-1698 PNAKEDL
+1698 PNTKEDL
-1705 INLKK
+1705 VNLKQ
-1710 LFGECAKLSDASP
+1710 LFSDCAKLSDASP

-1736 TKRHEYPERERND
+1736 TKWHEYPERARND

-1763 NHPRKCYLPAH
+1763 NHPQKCYLPAH
-1774 SHSEDDT
+1774 SEDST
-1781 VQDITCRSQETTMRK
+1781 GQNTKCRSQEITMRK

-1814 ITAHK
+1814 IAAHK

-1886 HRDLFDKNRNELPSV
+1886 HRDLFDRDRNELPCV
-1901 RCYSCNKLVTPKQS
+1901 RCYCCNKLVTPKQS
-1915 STLNLNT
+1915 SILNLNT
-1922 AKKLEYDPENS
+1922 AKKLEYDPENG
-1933 KNPNQAFQRF
+1933 KYPNRAFQRF
-1943 HDFLLQK
+1943 HDFLIEK
-1950 GIVQP
+1950 RIVQS
-1955 EIDTDNGDSLENHP
+1955 ENENDDSNSFEKHP

-1979 RSCRESLNKGEIPA
+1979 TSCRASLNKGEVPA
-1993 NSMMNNLYI
+1993 NSIMNNLYV

-2026 QTIIKPGPI
+2026 QTIVKPGPI

-2118 KDIVVPEVAEDILP
+2118 KDIVVPNVAEDILP

-2143 MLFET
+2143 ILFET
-2148 ATERNEHNRVCSN
+2148 ATERDKHKLGCSN
-2161 ASPHCSND
+2161 SSPDRSDEGSNHHESNHWSDSND
-2169 SSNNQSNYLS
+2169 G
-2179 ESNYE
+2179 
-2184 SYTNPRLP
+2184 SYKDQRFP
-2192 NCSQSLD
+2192 NFSQSLD
-2199 FECKIDSE
+2199 FECEMDSE
-2207 NDFADQCYDSESD
+2207 NEFVDQCYDSESD

-2226 DPGVE
+2226 DPDVQ
-2231 YPECNQD
+2231 YPESNQD
-2238 IPVLKSCKNCKKEF
+2238 SPVLKSCKYCKKVS
-2252 NSEVEYKAHESNCST
+2252 NSAVECKAHESICSK
-2267 SSVKSD
+2267 SNVKSD
-2273 SDQSHTDIKEKPWIE
+2273 TDQSNTDIKETPWIE
-2288 QVPKGSLKDG
+2288 QVPKDSLKDG
-2298 FRHFRTVGNDAK
+2298 FRHFRTVGNDTK
-2310 ETQAKDIFQMLNIGA
+2310 EAQAKDIFQMLNIGA

-2338 SFPEQFP
+2338 SFPERFP

-2406 FQSMTKKDICDNAR
+2406 FQNMTKKDICDNAR

-2442 FWNEIRSKVEA
+2442 FWSEIRSKVEA

-2468 PGEYDDQEMLRYL
+2468 PGEYDDQEMLKYL

-2487 IPGVEKMTV
+2487 IPGVETMTV

-2569 LNFIGKYISCKLPSP
+2569 LNFIGKYVSCKLPSP
-2584 NEDPVMFGLVKKY
+2584 NEDPLMFGLVKKY
-2597 QLHHCNRYCLRKPK
+2597 QLHHCNSYCLRKPK

-2628 LKPILHGVASSIAS
+2628 IKPILHGVASSIAS

-2685 EESESLVDYISKYAT
+2685 EESESLVEYISKYAT

-2748 LSEKPVQTNA
+2748 LSEKPVQTNT

-2810 NGNLNLKEM
+2810 NGNLNLKKM

-2851 AGFMKRRTND
+2851 SGFMKRRSE
-2861 PKKNTLVIYGPS
+2861 KNTLVVYGPS
-2873 QLDPIKDS
+2873 HLDPIKDS

-2900 LMGKSR
+2900 LMGKSL

-2911 FERLIVK
+2911 FERLIVE

-2933 NFREKMENDA
+2933 NFREKMENNA
-2943 DAQADLLCA
+2943 DAQADHMCA
-2952 EENDSDPQNVD
+2952 EEENDSDPRNVD

-2974 QTEIETVEQ
+2974 QSEIETDEQ
-2983 LREAVKGLSPD
+2983 LKEAVEGLSPD
-2994 QFAVYE
+2994 QLAVYK
-3000 SFVKNVEHYYQHKTK
+3000 SFVENVEHYYQHKTK
-3015 SCSCGKFEPLRL
+3015 TCSCGRFEPLRL

-3050 RSEVEK
+3050 RSEVK
-3056 EPCHFLLGAPT
+3056 NEPCHFLLGAPT

-3090 NSKRNSNEE
+3090 NSKRISNEE
-3099 YQKLRSGQ
+3099 YRKLTSGQ

-3140 MNEVVGSKNHEPF
+3140 MNEVVGSKNHEAF
-3153 GGIPTVMFGDLFQLE
+3153 GGLPTVMFGDLFQLE

-3234 SDIKYLNQRMIDT
+3234 SDIKYLNQCMIDT
-3247 SGCKLQNDYLDRYV
+3247 SGCKLQKDYLDRYV
-3261 EKFLECEEEGLGPV
+3261 EKFLECEEKGLKPV
-3275 CLLPANKMVKEFN
+3275 CLLPANKMVNEFN
-3288 HAVMEKKGEIPET
+3288 RAVMEKKGEIPET
-3301 VKSIDIFSGRNDE
+3301 IKSIDIFSGRNDE
-3314 LLSAAKKILP
+3314 VLSAAKKILP

-3330 TGGLEAELDIAINT
+3330 TGGLESELDIAIDT

-3358 VNGARGTVCDI
+3358 VNGARGTVREI
-3369 LSENT
+3369 ISENT
-3374 KAGRVPKEIVVKF
+3374 RAGKVTKKIVVKF

-3410 VYRSM
+3410 VYRKM

-3455 SRCLSHKGLY
+3455 TRCLSHKGLY

-3476 SNKACKEYGRL
+3476 SHKACKEYSRL
-3487 MDKGSFKGNNGCKLR
+3487 MDKDSFKGNNGCKLR
-3502 IKIERPWYTSFVQD
+3502 MKIERPWYTSFVQD
-3516 KATKLTKDKMKET
+3516 KATRLTKEKMKET

-3534 KGRSTTPT
+3534 NKRSRI
-3542 AKKTEYSNKSN
+3542 KTDQVAGKS
-3553 EEFKTNTES
+3553 KT
-3562 IHNSVKGNEPVPRK
+3562 
-3576 KKCRKPTKAPKS
+3576 
-3588 DNLDN
+3588 DNFDN
-3593 NDHGNANI
+3593 NRSNAFI
-3601 KSETPYL
+3601 KSEKPYL
-3608 PDIKNKSE
+3608 PGSQSKANTNNEAI
-3616 TYTKHEVVNEKP
+3616 NEKP
-3628 TSSQG
+3628 TSSKSKANTDDKVLNEKPTSSKSETNTNEEVINEKPTTSMDNQ
-3633 NKSPGNNIVVVSEH
+3633 SPGNSLVVVSEH
-3647 IRPINY
+3647 FRPMNY
-3653 VPVDEVWQRSIC
+3653 VPVDEIWQRRIC
-3665 NAFSW
+3665 NAFGW
-3670 TYTAPS
+3670 KYTKPS
-3676 RGRALNNLY
+3676 RGRSLNNLY
-3685 GINSKTPPK
+3685 GINCKTPPK
-3694 DPTYIEGDG
+3694 DPTKIGGDG

-3716 DQENYMQVKNSVME
+3716 DQENYMQVKNSVID
-3730 FMWANID
+3730 FMWANIEI
-3737 MLQKTF
+3737 LQETF
-3743 QDLPYYRDMYTSR
+3743 ENVPYYGEIYN
-3756 IRFTPRFAREVILF
+3756 IRFSPHFAREVILF
-3770 HSQPNEW
+3770 HSRPNEW
-3777 VKNPVMEMT
+3777 VRNVVMEMT

-3796 YYAGRKGKNGSWTSI
+3796 YYKGTKGRAGSWTSI
-3811 DNGSYPLWF
+3811 ESGSYPVWF
-3820 RRDQIRN
+3820 RRDRIRN
-3827 YPGSVNCEII
+3827 YPESVNRAII
-3837 PELGERS
+3837 PDLGEQS
-3844 LYINHKNQNHFETC
+3844 LYINHKNRNHFETC
-3858 HDIGLKIG
+3858 HDIGLDIRPK
-3866 LR
+3866 

>member
-1 MTVFSRA
+1 MTVFSRV
-8 LVKVSRWELP
+8 LKKVSRWELP
-18 TSHNNRRA
+18 TPHHHRRA
-26 FSSPSLSPETNHEL
+26 LSSPS
-40 ACDSGQDRSASHSL
+40 GQSLSASRSL

-64 DQETEQSDFAT
+64 DQETEQSDYAT
-75 QLSEGKLGATRAL
+75 QLSEGRLGATRAL
-88 NEQSGSNCESSNVPA
+88 IDQIVEDSGQLQSASHSLKDMAALHELNKEKSGFKAEVATASHSFDELAA
-103 PRGTSPAMPSSST
+103 PCGYKINRGYNYAKAAPSSEEFT
-116 LGATVSTDT
+116 GA
-125 QQIDTICK
+125 
-133 STNVPAPSGP
+133 
-143 TNVLAP
+143 
-149 ASSSPG
+149 
-155 ATLSCLNV
+155 
-163 GNHNDQQLGSYCKS
+163 SYDENSENTEALK
-177 TNVPA
+177 
-182 PSGPTNV
+182 
-189 LAPASS
+189 
-195 SPGATLSCLNVGNLN
+195 
-210 EQLGSY
+210 
-216 CKSTNVPA
+216 
-224 PSGPAFTL
+224 
-232 SASSLT
+232 T
-238 KSGATLSCLNAGT
+238 KCY
-251 HNERIGSFRESNKL
+251 ESN
-265 AQRVQRAPS
+265 
-274 PTIRAAEN
+274 
-282 GNNPISLQS
+282 
-291 SQTKTA
+291 
-297 RATNNTLILS
+297 
-307 GKSASPTENLDFKGA
+307 
-322 TNYTNMSGKSA
+322 
-333 SSAVQSIMGG
+333 
-343 TAASSTAKSVLT
+343 
-355 VHGGTAASSSL
+355 
-366 ITQSHD
+366 
-372 SKSNSAIT
+372 
-380 VTVTGGITTAS
+380 
-391 STLSHDSNSND
+391 
-402 DVTGGMTTASS
+402 
-413 TRSHDSD
+413 
-420 STVTVTGGMT
+420 
-430 TASSTRSH
+430 
-438 DSISTVTVTG
+438 
-448 GITTASS
+448 
-455 TRSHDSNSTVTVT
+455 
-468 GGMTTAS
+468 
-475 STRSHDSNST
+475 
-485 VTVSVTGGMTTASST
+485 TVSVTSRENSIAVETMTLIVRVVIYYLILLVCSLKLRGLFARSTPSLEASLSGTYTFSPYSYSLTCEVNTTRSSLSHTASTSE
-500 RPHDSNST
+500 
-508 VTVTGGMT
+508 
-516 TASSTRSHDSNS
+516 
-528 TVTVTGGMTTASSTR
+528 
-543 SHDSN
+543 
-548 STVTV
+548 
-553 TGGMM
+553 
-558 TASSTRSHDSNSTVT
+558 
-573 VTGGMTTASS
+573 
-583 TRSHDSNS
+583 
-591 TVTVTGG
+591 
-598 MTTASSTRSH
+598 
-608 DSNSTVT
+608 
-615 VTGGMTTASS
+615 
-625 TPGAGVPDNDSDNF
+625 
-639 IGTQSKTD
+639 KT
-647 VKPRSNC
+647 
-654 TCTCNCNT
+654 
-662 HTDTNSDTTEATLSM
+662 M
-677 SASVNRRGTRT
+677 S
-688 LPYSSST
+688 
-695 TGATIR
+695 
-701 FLTHLLVY
+701 FFTHLTVY
-709 YLMLLIFSLN
+709 YLI
-719 RFSGSAS
+719 
-726 SILHKLKHQKCTSN
+726 
-740 LYAVSPLSFKANT
+740 
-753 TMEEHLSTTENE
+753 
-765 IMITERTMSF
+765 
-775 GTYVIVYYLMLLV
+775 LLV

-798 CGMVVISLLN
+798 CEIFVISPLN
-808 SISSKCNSDSETALT
+808 SNNSVSDAALT
-823 LRSSKVYTASST
+823 VRSSKVNHYQYTASST
-835 KANKSFFTHLI
+835 RANKSFFTHLF
-846 VFFMILLVNS
+846 VFFVILLVYS
-856 LISSDQPVKSSP
+856 LSFSDPPVKSSP
-868 NSKTSL
+868 NSKPSL
-874 STTFAIFNFTSEG
+874 STTSAIFNFTSEA
-887 NRTSTMS
+887 NRISTMS
-894 IWSASSTA
+894 IWSASPTA

-930 CGVKFVRSFLN
+930 CCVKFVRYLLKLS
-941 FNNSESAPSKV
+941 NSESAPTKV
-952 YSPCNFCNRDITYG
+952 YSPCNFCDRDVTYG
-966 EIMEQQ
+966 EIMEQLE
-972 KPAIYSPVTPL
+972 PAIYSPVTPL
-983 YTACECRTFD
+983 YVACECMAVD
-993 VDNCLELDHKPCPNA
+993 VENCLELDKKPCPNA

-1018 KSLFEYFENSAVRG
+1018 RSLLEYFDNSAIRG

-1049 IPLPVSGSVLEV
+1049 IPLPVSGSILEV

-1076 KCADCGEILST
+1076 KCADCGDILST
-1087 PVICGGGKT
+1087 PVICGGGIEQAKT
-1096 RNEKQEKTRNKRRKI
+1096 RNRKMPKRKRKI

-1123 AGTENAASD
+1123 AETESAATD
-1132 DIDIEFDS
+1132 EIDIELDS
-1140 TANDD
+1140 TVSD
-1145 HDELINRNN
+1145 DELINRKCND

-1165 DLNAKNVDILT
+1165 DLNAKTIDISTST

-1183 VTAESDDVDNTETTD
+1183 VTAESDDFDYTETAD
-1198 DFFNETMLSDHS
+1198 DCFNETMLSDHS
-1210 ESDDNDNDHSDDDDD
+1210 ESDDDDNDHSDDDDID
-1225 DTSEIGTN
+1225 NDSDTSEIGTN
-1233 FGNAVKTK
+1233 FGDAVKTK

-1246 YNASNKGKAAK
+1246 YNASNKGKATK

-1274 EKYFKSNDGKAA
+1274 KKYSKSNDGKAA

-1305 RADKTYSGT
+1305 RADKTYRGT
-1314 DGGKATKRKA
+1314 D
-1324 NETYTGTDGGK
+1324 
-1335 AAKRKANETY
+1335 
-1345 TGTDGGKAAKRK
+1345 
-1357 ANVTYSGTD
+1357 
-1366 GGKAA
+1366 
-1371 LSKATETY
+1371 
-1379 RGTEGGKA
+1379 GGKA

-1393 ETYRGTDGGKAALS
+1393 ETYRDTNGGKAALSKAMKTYHGTDGGKAALS

-1422 LSKAIKTYSGT
+1422 LGKAIKTYSGTDEGRAALSKAIKTYSGT

-1443 TEAHALTEKRRA
+1443 TKTHAPTEKRRA

-1467 MRSYTPLYRDCE
+1467 MRSYTPFYRDCE

-1500 TISPELAKNFKSFEK
+1500 TISPELAKSFKSFEK
-1515 EIIRGRCLV
+1515 EIIKGRCLV

-1567 WMTIQG
+1567 WMTIPG

-1628 IQEKESEK
+1628 IQEKEFEK

-1649 SEPFMADI
+1649 SEPFIADI

-1662 QPYNYEA
+1662 QPYNFEA

-1698 PNAKEDL
+1698 PNSKEDL

-1723 GEFRRF
+1723 GEFRKF

-1736 TKRHEYPERERND
+1736 TKWHEYPERERND
-1749 LDPNRMYLYPVKLR
+1749 LDPNRMYLYPVELR

-1781 VQDITCRSQETTMRK
+1781 IQNIACRSQETTMRK

-1814 ITAHK
+1814 IAAHK

-1843 LQYDDSTVGFETSSE
+1843 LQYDDSTVGFDTSSE

-1864 DSIEEKLAETAI
+1864 DSIEEKLAEIAI

-1915 STLNLNT
+1915 SILNLNT

-1955 EIDTDNGDSLENHP
+1955 EIDTDNSDSLENHP
-1969 TRLLHGLSIC
+1969 TKLLHGLSIC

-2035 SNKLPRSERLSAV
+2035 SSKLPRSERLSAV

-2118 KDIVVPEVAEDILP
+2118 KDIIVPEVAEDILP

-2143 MLFET
+2143 MSFET

-2161 ASPHCSND
+2161 VSSHCSNE

-2179 ESNYE
+2179 ESNDE
-2184 SYTNPRLP
+2184 SYTDQRLP

-2199 FECKIDSE
+2199 FECEIDSE

-2226 DPGVE
+2226 DPGSE

-2238 IPVLKSCKNCKKEF
+2238 MPVLKSCKNCKKEF
-2252 NSEVEYKAHESNCST
+2252 KSEVEYKAHESNCSF
-2267 SSVKSD
+2267 SSVESD
-2273 SDQSHTDIKEKPWIE
+2273 SDQPHTDIKEKSWIE
-2288 QVPKGSLKDG
+2288 QVPKDSLKDG
-2298 FRHFRTVGNDAK
+2298 FRHFRTVGNEAK

-2406 FQSMTKKDICDNAR
+2406 FQNMTKKDICDNAR

-2468 PGEYDDQEMLRYL
+2468 PGEYDDQDMLKYL

-2569 LNFIGKYISCKLPSP
+2569 LNFIGKYVSCKLPSP
-2584 NEDPVMFGLVKKY
+2584 NEDPLMFGLVKKY
-2597 QLHHCNRYCLRKPK
+2597 QHHHCNSYCLRKPK

-2628 LKPILHGVASSIAS
+2628 IKPILHGVASSIAS

-2660 ERYINDYNPT
+2660 ERYINDYNPA

-2685 EESESLVDYISKYAT
+2685 EESESLVEYISKYAT

-2748 LSEKPVQTNA
+2748 LSEKPVQTNT

-2785 DDSKDIYYGDLIGTW
+2785 ENSKDIYYGDLIGTW
-2800 YPKRPPYDKS
+2800 YPKRPPYD
-2810 NGNLNLKEM
+2810 GNLNLKEM

-2832 NAAAAQIKDK
+2832 NAAAAQFKDK

-2851 AGFMKRRTND
+2851 AGFMKRRSYD
-2861 PKKNTLVIYGPS
+2861 PKKNTLVVYGPS
-2873 QLDPIKDS
+2873 HLDPIKDS

-2900 LMGKSR
+2900 LMGKSL

-2911 FERLIVK
+2911 FERLVVE

-2943 DAQADLLCA
+2943 DAQANQMCTE
-2952 EENDSDPQNVD
+2952 EENDTDPQNVD
-2963 SGSDLFETVRK
+2963 SGSDLFENVRK

-3000 SFVKNVEHYYQHKTK
+3000 SFVENVEHYYQHKTK
-3015 SCSCGKFEPLRL
+3015 SCSCGNFEPLRL

-3042 ILMAYQFI
+3042 TLMAYQYI
-3050 RSEVEK
+3050 RSEVKK

-3090 NSKRNSNEE
+3090 NSRRNSNGE
-3099 YQKLRSGQ
+3099 YRKLRSGQ

-3189 GFPCAPNLWR
+3189 GFPCAPNLWS

-3247 SGCKLQNDYLDRYV
+3247 SGCKLQKDYLDRYV
-3261 EKFLECEEEGLGPV
+3261 DKFLECEEEGLGPV

-3288 HAVMEKKGEIPET
+3288 HAVMKKKGEVPET
-3301 VKSIDIFSGRNDE
+3301 IKSIDIFSGRNDE

-3369 LSENT
+3369 IGKNT
-3374 KAGRVPKEIVVKF
+3374 KAGRVPEKIVVKF
-3387 DGIDQVQTIERI
+3387 DDIDQIQTIERI
-3399 ERKFQVLSNCY
+3399 ERKFQVISNCY

-3487 MDKGSFKGNNGCKLR
+3487 MDKGFFKGNNGCKLR

-3516 KATKLTKDKMKET
+3516 KATRLTKEKMKET

-3534 KGRSTTPT
+3534 KGRCATPT

-3553 EEFKTNTES
+3553 KEIKTNTEL
-3562 IHNSVKGNEPVPRK
+3562 IHNSVKDNEPVPRK
-3576 KKCRKPTKAPKS
+3576 KKSRKPAKAPKS

-3593 NDHGNANI
+3593 NHGNANI

-3608 PDIKNKSE
+3608 PDIKKKSG
-3616 TYTKHEVVNEKP
+3616 TNIKHEVVNEKP

-3647 IRPINY
+3647 FRPINY

-3665 NAFSW
+3665 NAFGW
-3670 TYTAPS
+3670 NYTAPS

-3685 GINSKTPPK
+3685 RINSKTPPK

-3743 QDLPYYRDMYTSR
+3743 QDLPYYRDMYS
-3756 IRFTPRFAREVILF
+3756 IRFTPQFAREVILF

-3811 DNGSYPLWF
+3811 DNGSYPVWF

-3827 YPGSVNCEII
+3827 YPESVNCEII
-3837 PELGERS
+3837 PELGEQS

-3858 HDIGLKIG
+3858 HDNGLK
-3866 LR
+3866 

>member
-18 TSHNNRRA
+18 TSHSNRRA
-26 FSSPSLSPETNHEL
+26 FSSPSLSSGTNHEL

-54 KDVAAPYGLF
+54 KDVAAPYGLI

-103 PRGTSPAMPSSST
+103 PRGTSPAMPPSST

-238 KSGATLSCLNAGT
+238 KSGATLSCLNVGT

-372 SKSNSAIT
+372 SNSAVT
-380 VTVTGGITTAS
+380 VSVTGGITTAS

-413 TRSHDSD
+413 TRSHDSN
-420 STVTVTGGMT
+420 
-430 TASSTRSH
+430 
-438 DSISTVTVTG
+438 STVTVTG

-468 GGMTTAS
+468 GGLTTAS
-475 STRSHDSNST
+475 STRSHDSNYT
-485 VTVSVTGGMTTASST
+485 VTVSVTGG
-500 RPHDSNST
+500 
-508 VTVTGGMT
+508 VT

-553 TGGMM
+553 TGGVT
-558 TASSTRSHDSNSTVT
+558 TASSTRSRLDSNVTVT
-573 VTGGMTTASS
+573 GGITTASSTRSLDSNPIVNVTGGMTTASS
-583 TRSHDSNS
+583 TRSHSDSLDSNS
-591 TVTVTGG
+591 SSTAAVTGG
-598 MTTASSTRSH
+598 MTTTSSSQ
-608 DSNSTVT
+608 SAPVPSSTVT
-615 VTGGMTTASS
+615 VSVTGGMTTASS

-662 HTDTNSDTTEATLSM
+662 HTDTNTNSDTTEATLSM

-688 LPYSSST
+688 SPYSSST

-701 FLTHLLVY
+701 FFTHVLVY

-719 RFSGSAS
+719 RFSAS

-740 LYAVSPLSFKANT
+740 LYAVSPLCFKANI
-753 TMEEHLSTTENE
+753 TMEEYLSTTENE

-775 GTYVIVYYLMLLV
+775 GTHVIVYYLMLLV

-808 SISSKCNSDSETALT
+808 SISSNSDSQTALT

-835 KANKSFFTHLI
+835 KANKSFFTNLI

-856 LISSDQPVKSSP
+856 LNSSDQPVKSSP
-868 NSKTSL
+868 NSKASL
-874 STTFAIFNFTSEG
+874 STTFAIFNFTSEA
-887 NRTSTMS
+887 NRISTMS

-907 FCTHVIVY
+907 FCTHLIVY

-930 CGVKFVRSFLN
+930 CGVKFARSFLN
-941 FNNSESAPSKV
+941 SSNSEPAPSKV
-952 YSPCNFCNRDITYG
+952 YSPCNFCDRDITYS
-966 EIMEQQ
+966 EIMEQLE
-972 KPAIYSPVTPL
+972 PAIYSPVTPL
-983 YTACECRTFD
+983 YTACECKAVD
-993 VDNCLELDHKPCPNA
+993 VENCLELDKKSCPNA

-1018 KSLFEYFENSAVRG
+1018 KSLFECFENSAIRG

-1041 ATAVELFG
+1041 ATAMEIFD
-1049 IPLPVSGSVLEV
+1049 IPLPVSGSILEV

-1076 KCADCGEILST
+1076 KCADCGDILST

-1111 GRKSKGKRKGAK
+1111 GRKPKGKRKGAK
-1123 AGTENAASD
+1123 AGTENAATD

-1145 HDELINRNN
+1145 HV
-1154 DHESILTHADS
+1154 SILTHADS
-1165 DLNAKNVDILT
+1165 DTNEKNIDILTST

-1183 VTAESDDVDNTETTD
+1183 VTAESDDFDYTETTD

-1210 ESDDNDNDHSDDDDD
+1210 ESESDDNDNDHSDDDDN

-1233 FGNAVKTK
+1233 FGNTVKTK

-1246 YNASNKGKAAK
+1246 YNAGNKGKATK

-1264 KGKCNKAQRN
+1264 KGKCSKAKRN

-1299 GKAAKS
+1299 GKAALSK
-1305 RADKTYSGT
+1305 AIKTYH
-1314 DGGKATKRKA
+1314 
-1324 NETYTGTDGGK
+1324 GTDGGK
-1335 AAKRKANETY
+1335 AATRKAT
-1345 TGTDGGKAAKRK
+1345 
-1357 ANVTYSGTD
+1357 
-1366 GGKAA
+1366 
-1371 LSKATETY
+1371 
-1379 RGTEGGKA
+1379 
-1387 ALSKAI
+1387 
-1393 ETYRGTDGGKAALS
+1393 
-1407 KAIKTYHGTD
+1407 KTYHGTD

-1433 DEGRA
+1433 DEGRD
-1438 ARSAA
+1438 ARSSA
-1443 TEAHALTEKRRA
+1443 TKAHATTEKRRA

-1467 MRSYTPLYRDCE
+1467 MKSYTPFYRDCE

-1500 TISPELAKNFKSFEK
+1500 TIPPELVKSYKSFEK

-1533 SARGNL
+1533 SARGNMK
-1539 RSATACYKLMLSRK
+1539 SATAYYKLMLSRK

-1567 WMTIQG
+1567 WMTIPG

-1628 IQEKESEK
+1628 VQEKESEK
-1636 IIALLGLQSHQKA
+1636 MIALLGLQSHQKA
-1649 SEPFMADI
+1649 SEPFTANI
-1657 SYVDG
+1657 SYADS

-1691 CQENCIL
+1691 CKENCIL

-1705 INLKK
+1705 TNLKT
-1710 LFGECAKLSDASP
+1710 LFDECAKLSDASP

-1736 TKRHEYPERERND
+1736 TKWHEYPERARND
-1749 LDPNRMYLYPVKLR
+1749 LNPNRMYLYPVKLR
-1763 NHPRKCYLPAH
+1763 NHPPKCYLSA
-1774 SHSEDDT
+1774 HSEDDT
-1781 VQDITCRSQETTMRK
+1781 VQETTCRSQEITMRK

-1803 PRKFHSIISKA
+1803 PRKFHSLISKA

-1843 LQYDDSTVGFETSSE
+1843 LLYDDSTVGFDTLSE

-1864 DSIEEKLAETAI
+1864 NSIEEKLAETAI

-1886 HRDLFDKNRNELPSV
+1886 HRELFDRDRNELPCV
-1901 RCYSCNKLVTPKQS
+1901 RCYCCNKLVTPKQS
-1915 STLNLNT
+1915 STLDLNT
-1922 AKKLEYDPENS
+1922 AKKLEYDPENG
-1933 KNPNQAFQRF
+1933 KHPNRAFQRF
-1943 HDFLLQK
+1943 NDFLIEK
-1950 GIVQP
+1950 GIVQS
-1955 EIDTDNGDSLENHP
+1955 ENDNDHSNSFEEHP

-1979 RSCRESLNKGEIPA
+1979 TSCRASLNKGEIPA
-1993 NSMMNNLYI
+1993 NSIMNNLYV

-2026 QTIIKPGPI
+2026 QTIVKPGPI

-2086 KPNKDREVWNHIVDR
+2086 KPNKDKEVWNHIVDR

-2118 KDIVVPEVAEDILP
+2118 KDIVVPNVAEDILP

-2143 MLFET
+2143 ILFET
-2148 ATERNEHNRVCSN
+2148 ATERNEHKLVCSKS
-2161 ASPHCSND
+2161 SPDRSDEGSNHHE
-2169 SSNNQSNYLS
+2169 SNHLS
-2179 ESNYE
+2179 ESNDG
-2184 SYTNPRLP
+2184 SYRDQCLP
-2192 NCSQSLD
+2192 NCSKSLD
-2199 FECKIDSE
+2199 FECEIDSE
-2207 NDFADQCYDSESD
+2207 NEFVDQCYDYESD

-2231 YPECNQD
+2231 TPASNQD
-2238 IPVLKSCKNCKKEF
+2238 SPVLKSCKCCKKEF
-2252 NSEVEYKAHESNCST
+2252 KSEVEYKAHESTCSY
-2267 SSVKSD
+2267 VKSD
-2273 SDQSHTDIKEKPWIE
+2273 TDQSNTDIKEMPWIQ
-2288 QVPKGSLKDG
+2288 QVPKDSLRDG
-2298 FRHFRTVGNDAK
+2298 FRHFRTVGNEAK
-2310 ETQAKDIFQMLNIGA
+2310 EAQTKDIFQMLNIGA

-2406 FQSMTKKDICDNAR
+2406 FQSMTKKDIRDNAR

-2442 FWNEIRSKVEA
+2442 FWSEIRSKVEA

-2468 PGEYDDQEMLRYL
+2468 PGEYDDQEMLKYL

-2487 IPGVEKMTV
+2487 IPGVETMTV

-2569 LNFIGKYISCKLPSP
+2569 LNFLGKYVSCKLPSP
-2584 NEDPVMFGLVKKY
+2584 NEDPLMFGLVKKY
-2597 QLHHCNRYCLRKPK
+2597 QLHHCNSYCLRKPK

-2628 LKPILHGVASSIAS
+2628 IKPILHGVASSIAS

-2685 EESESLVDYISKYAT
+2685 EESESLVEYISKYAT

-2748 LSEKPVQTNA
+2748 LSEKPVQTNT

-2832 NAAAAQIKDK
+2832 NAAASQIKDK

-2851 AGFMKRRTND
+2851 AGFMKRRSG
-2861 PKKNTLVIYGPS
+2861 KNTLVVYGPS
-2873 QLDPIKDS
+2873 QIDPIKDS

-2900 LMGKSR
+2900 LMGKSL

-2911 FERLIVK
+2911 FERLIVE

-2943 DAQADLLCA
+2943 EAQADHMCA
-2952 EENDSDPQNVD
+2952 EEVNDTDPQNVD
-2963 SGSDLFETVRK
+2963 SGSDLFEAVRK

-2983 LREAVKGLSPD
+2983 LTKAVGGLSPD
-2994 QFAVYE
+2994 QLAVYE
-3000 SFVKNVEHYYQHKTK
+3000 SFVENVEHFYQHKTK

-3042 ILMAYQFI
+3042 VLMAYQFI
-3050 RSEVEK
+3050 RSEIKK

-3090 NSKRNSNEE
+3090 NSKKNSNGE
-3099 YQKLRSGQ
+3099 YRKLRSGQ

-3140 MNEVVGSKNHEPF
+3140 MNEVVGSKNHEAF
-3153 GGIPTVMFGDLFQLE
+3153 GGIPTIMFGDLFQLE

-3189 GFPCAPNLWR
+3189 GFPCAPNLWEI
-3199 VFQFRQLNT
+3199 FQFRQLNT

-3223 LDHARYGMLSA
+3223 LDHTRYGMLTA
-3234 SDIKYLNQRMIDT
+3234 SDIKYLNQRMVDT
-3247 SGCKLQNDYLDRYV
+3247 SGCKLQKDYLDRYV
-3261 EKFLECEEEGLGPV
+3261 EKFLEREKDGLGPV

-3301 VKSIDIFSGRNDE
+3301 IKSIDIFSCRDDT

-3358 VNGARGTVCDI
+3358 VNGARGTVRDI
-3369 LSENT
+3369 IIENT
-3374 KAGRVPKEIVVKF
+3374 RTGRNAKKIVVKF

-3410 VYRSM
+3410 VYRRM

-3487 MDKGSFKGNNGCKLR
+3487 MNKGSFKGNNGCKLR

-3516 KATKLTKDKMKET
+3516 KATRLTKEKMEET

-3534 KGRSTTPT
+3534 KGSSAAPT
-3542 AKKTEYSNKSN
+3542 AKKTKCNNKN
-3553 EEFKTNTES
+3553 ENDVKPSGIKS
-3562 IHNSVKGNEPVPRK
+3562 I
-3576 KKCRKPTKAPKS
+3576 PTSLMKDSQAAPKS
-3588 DNLDN
+3588 KRSKIKVDKVAEWSESDISDN
-3593 NDHGNANI
+3593 NRSNAII
-3601 KSETPYL
+3601 KSDKPYL
-3608 PDIKNKSE
+3608 PGCKSNTNNNNE
-3616 TYTKHEVVNEKP
+3616 AINEKP
-3628 TSSQG
+3628 TSSESKS
-3633 NKSPGNNIVVVSEH
+3633 NTNNEVINEKPTSSKSKDIRSPGNSIVVVNEH
-3647 IRPINY
+3647 FRPMNY
-3653 VPVDEVWQRSIC
+3653 VPVDEIWQRRIC
-3665 NAFSW
+3665 HAFGW
-3670 TYTAPS
+3670 KFNAPS
-3676 RGRALNNLY
+3676 RGRSFTNLY
-3685 GINSKTPPK
+3685 GIDCKTAPK
-3694 DPTYIEGDG
+3694 TPTYIEGDG

-3716 DQENYMQVKNSVME
+3716 DQENYMQVKNSVIE
-3730 FMWANID
+3730 FMWANIEI
-3737 MLQKTF
+3737 LQKTF
-3743 QDLPYYRDMYTSR
+3743 EDVPYYGEIYNF
-3756 IRFTPRFAREVILF
+3756 RFSPNFAREVILF

-3777 VKNPVMEMT
+3777 VKNVVMEMT

-3796 YYAGRKGKNGSWTSI
+3796 YYKGRKGKAGSWTSI
-3811 DNGSYPLWF
+3811 ESGSYPVWF

-3827 YPGSVNCEII
+3827 YPRGVNHAII
-3837 PELGERS
+3837 PELGEQS
-3844 LYINHKNQNHFETC
+3844 LYINHKNRNHFETC
-3858 HDIGLKIG
+3858 HDLGLEVRPK
-3866 LR
+3866 

>member
-8 LVKVSRWELP
+8 LVKVSRWEFP
-18 TSHNNRRA
+18 TSHSNRRA

-54 KDVAAPYGLF
+54 KDVAAPYGLI

-238 KSGATLSCLNAGT
+238 KSGATLSCLNVGT

-282 GNNPISLQS
+282 GNNPISSQS
-291 SQTKTA
+291 SQPKTA
-297 RATNNTLILS
+297 RATKNTLILS
-307 GKSASPTENLDFKGA
+307 GKSASPTENLDLKGA

-372 SKSNSAIT
+372 SNSAVT

-438 DSISTVTVTG
+438 DS
-448 GITTASS
+448 
-455 TRSHDSNSTVTVT
+455 NSTVTVT

-485 VTVSVTGGMTTASST
+485 
-500 RPHDSNST
+500 DT

-516 TASSTRSHDSNS
+516 
-528 TVTVTGGMTTASSTR
+528 
-543 SHDSN
+543 
-548 STVTV
+548 
-553 TGGMM
+553 

-625 TPGAGVPDNDSDNF
+625 TRSHDSNSTVTVTGGMTTASSTRSHDSNSTVTVTGGITTASSTRSLDSNPIVNVMGGMTTASSTRSHSLDSNSSSTAAVTGGMTTTSSTQSAPVPSSTVTVSVTGGMTTASSTPGAGVPDNDSDNF

-662 HTDTNSDTTEATLSM
+662 HTDTNSDTTEAEATLSM

-688 LPYSSST
+688 SPYSSST

-701 FLTHLLVY
+701 FFTHVLVY
-709 YLMLLIFSLN
+709 YLMLLIYSLN
-719 RFSGSAS
+719 RFSAS

-740 LYAVSPLSFKANT
+740 LYAVSPLCFKANT
-753 TMEEHLSTTENE
+753 TMEEYLSTTENE

-775 GTYVIVYYLMLLV
+775 GTHVIVYYLMLLV

-808 SISSKCNSDSETALT
+808 SISSNSDSETALI
-823 LRSSKVYTASST
+823 LRSKSKVYTDTASST

-856 LISSDQPVKSSP
+856 LNFSDQPVKSSP
-868 NSKTSL
+868 NSKASL
-874 STTFAIFNFTSEG
+874 STTLAIFNFTSEA

-902 GPTMS
+902 GPTIS
-907 FCTHVIVY
+907 FCTHVILY
-915 YLMLLVYSFVKKAKE
+915 YSMLLVYSFVKKAID
-930 CGVKFVRSFLN
+930 CGVKFVRSFFKLSN
-941 FNNSESAPSKV
+941 AESAPSKV
-952 YSPCNFCNRDITYG
+952 YSPCNFCDRDITYS
-966 EIMEQQ
+966 EIMEQLE
-972 KPAIYSPVTPL
+972 PAIYSPVTPL
-983 YTACECRTFD
+983 YTACECKAVD
-993 VDNCLELDHKPCPNA
+993 VENCLELDKKPCPNA

-1018 KSLFEYFENSAVRG
+1018 TSLFECFENSAIRG

-1041 ATAVELFG
+1041 ATAMEIFD
-1049 IPLPVSGSVLEV
+1049 IPLPVSGSILEV

-1076 KCADCGEILST
+1076 KCADCGDILST

-1096 RNEKQEKTRNKRRKI
+1096 KNEKREKTRNKRRKI

-1123 AGTENAASD
+1123 AGTENTATD
-1132 DIDIEFDS
+1132 DIDIELDLDS
-1140 TANDD
+1140 TVNDD
-1145 HDELINRNN
+1145 NEFIPTHA
-1154 DHESILTHADS
+1154 ESDTNEKNIDILTS
-1165 DLNAKNVDILT
+1165 T

-1183 VTAESDDVDNTETTD
+1183 VTAESDDFDYTGTTD
-1198 DFFNETMLSDHS
+1198 DCINETMLSHHS
-1210 ESDDNDNDHSDDDDD
+1210 ESDDDDNDHSDDDDN

-1233 FGNAVKTK
+1233 FENTVKTK

-1257 RKYDLGE
+1257 RKYDSGE
-1264 KGKCNKAQRN
+1264 KGKYNKAQRN

-1305 RADKTYSGT
+1305 KANKIYSGTDDGKTAMSKAIKTYFGTDGGKAATSKATKTYRGTDGGKAVLSKAIKTYSGT
-1314 DGGKATKRKA
+1314 DGGKAAT
-1324 NETYTGTDGGK
+1324 
-1335 AAKRKANETY
+1335 
-1345 TGTDGGKAAKRK
+1345 
-1357 ANVTYSGTD
+1357 
-1366 GGKAA
+1366 
-1371 LSKATETY
+1371 SKAT
-1379 RGTEGGKA
+1379 
-1387 ALSKAI
+1387 
-1393 ETYRGTDGGKAALS
+1393 
-1407 KAIKTYHGTD
+1407 KTY
-1417 GGKAA
+1417 A
-1422 LSKAIKTYSGT
+1422 GT

-1443 TEAHALTEKRRA
+1443 TKAHAPTEKRRA

-1467 MRSYTPLYRDCE
+1467 MRSYTPFYRDCE

-1486 SEKVAGN
+1486 SEKIAGN

-1500 TISPELAKNFKSFEK
+1500 TIPPELAKSYKSLEK

-1524 SPPTQYSSV
+1524 SPPTQFSSV
-1533 SARGNL
+1533 SARGNMK
-1539 RSATACYKLMLSRK
+1539 SATAYYKLMLSRK
-1553 LLSALEKV
+1553 LLSTLEKA

-1567 WMTIQG
+1567 WMTIPG
-1573 MSKKA
+1573 ISKKA

-1628 IQEKESEK
+1628 VQEKESEK

-1649 SEPFMADI
+1649 SEPFTPNI
-1657 SYVDG
+1657 SYADS

-1691 CQENCIL
+1691 CKENCIL
-1698 PNAKEDL
+1698 PNAEEDL
-1705 INLKK
+1705 VNLKM
-1710 LFGECAKLSDASP
+1710 LFDECAKLSDASP
-1723 GEFRRF
+1723 GEFRKF

-1736 TKRHEYPERERND
+1736 TKWHEYPERARND

-1763 NHPRKCYLPAH
+1763 NHPPKCYLPAY
-1774 SHSEDDT
+1774 SEDDT
-1781 VQDITCRSQETTMRK
+1781 VQETICRSQEITMRK

-1843 LQYDDSTVGFETSSE
+1843 LQYDDSTVGFDTLSE

-1864 DSIEEKLAETAI
+1864 NSIEEKLAETAI

-1886 HRDLFDKNRNELPSV
+1886 HRELFDRDRNELPCV
-1901 RCYSCNKLVTPKQS
+1901 RCYCCNKLVTPKQS

-1922 AKKLEYDPENS
+1922 AKKLEYDPENG
-1933 KNPNQAFQRF
+1933 KHPNRAFQRF
-1943 HDFLLQK
+1943 NDFLFEK
-1950 GIVQP
+1950 GIVQS
-1955 EIDTDNGDSLENHP
+1955 ENDNDDSNSFEEHP

-1979 RSCRESLNKGEIPA
+1979 TSCRASLNKGEIPA
-1993 NSMMNNLYI
+1993 NSIMNNLYV

-2026 QTIIKPGPI
+2026 QTIVKPGPI

-2086 KPNKDREVWNHIVDR
+2086 KPNKCREVWNHIVDR

-2110 LCENNPNY
+2110 LCDNNPNY
-2118 KDIVVPEVAEDILP
+2118 KDIVVPNVAEDILP
-2132 HVFGYECDLCQ
+2132 HVFGYECNLCQ
-2143 MLFET
+2143 ILFET
-2148 ATERNEHNRVCSN
+2148 ATERNEHELGCSN
-2161 ASPHCSND
+2161 SSPDRSDEGSNHHESNHLIESND
-2169 SSNNQSNYLS
+2169 G
-2179 ESNYE
+2179 
-2184 SYTNPRLP
+2184 SYRDQCLP

-2199 FECKIDSE
+2199 FECEIDSE
-2207 NDFADQCYDSESD
+2207 NEFVDQCYDSESD

-2231 YPECNQD
+2231 TPASNQD
-2238 IPVLKSCKNCKKEF
+2238 SPVLKSCKCCKKEF
-2252 NSEVEYKAHESNCST
+2252 KSEVEYEAHESTCSN
-2267 SSVKSD
+2267 VKSD
-2273 SDQSHTDIKEKPWIE
+2273 TDQSNTDIKEMPWIQ
-2288 QVPKGSLKDG
+2288 QVPKDSLRDG
-2298 FRHFRTVGNDAK
+2298 FRHFRTVGNEAK
-2310 ETQAKDIFQMLNIGA
+2310 EAQTKDIFQMLNIGA

-2406 FQSMTKKDICDNAR
+2406 FQSMTKKDIRDNAR

-2442 FWNEIRSKVEA
+2442 FWSEIRSKVEA

-2468 PGEYDDQEMLRYL
+2468 PGEYDDQEMLKYL

-2487 IPGVEKMTV
+2487 IPGVETMTV

-2569 LNFIGKYISCKLPSP
+2569 LNFIGKHVSCKLPSP

-2597 QLHHCNRYCLRKPK
+2597 QLHHCNSYCLRKPK

-2628 LKPILHGVASSIAS
+2628 IKPILHGVASSIAS

-2685 EESESLVDYISKYAT
+2685 EESESLVEYISKYAT

-2748 LSEKPVQTNA
+2748 LSEKPVQTNTA
-2758 SFMFINTVYASK
+2758 FMFINTVYASK

-2832 NAAAAQIKDK
+2832 NAAASQIKDK

-2851 AGFMKRRTND
+2851 AGFMKRRSE
-2861 PKKNTLVIYGPS
+2861 KNTLVVYGPS
-2873 QLDPIKDS
+2873 QIDPFKDS

-2900 LMGKSR
+2900 LMGKSL

-2911 FERLIVK
+2911 FERLILE

-2933 NFREKMENDA
+2933 NFRDKMENDA
-2943 DAQADLLCA
+2943 DAQADHMCA
-2952 EENDSDPQNVD
+2952 EEENDTDPQNVD

-2974 QTEIETVEQ
+2974 QTTIETVEQ
-2983 LREAVKGLSPD
+2983 LTKAVAGLSPD
-2994 QFAVYE
+2994 QLAVYE
-3000 SFVKNVEHYYQHKTK
+3000 SFVENVEHFYQHKTK

-3042 ILMAYQFI
+3042 VLMAYQFI
-3050 RSEVEK
+3050 RSEIKK

-3090 NSKRNSNEE
+3090 NSKKNSNGE
-3099 YQKLRSGQ
+3099 YRKLRSGQ

-3140 MNEVVGSKNHEPF
+3140 MNEVVGSKNHEAF
-3153 GGIPTVMFGDLFQLE
+3153 GGIPTIMFGDLFQLE

-3189 GFPCAPNLWR
+3189 GFPCAPNLWEI
-3199 VFQFRQLNT
+3199 FQFRQLNT

-3223 LDHARYGMLSA
+3223 LDHARYGMLTA
-3234 SDIKYLNQRMIDT
+3234 SDIKYLNQRMVDT
-3247 SGCKLQNDYLDRYV
+3247 SGCKLQKDYLDRYV
-3261 EKFLECEEEGLGPV
+3261 EKFLEREKDGLGPV

-3301 VKSIDIFSGRNDE
+3301 IKSIDIFSCRNDT

-3358 VNGARGTVCDI
+3358 VNGARGTVRDI
-3369 LSENT
+3369 IIENT
-3374 KAGRVPKEIVVKF
+3374 RTGRIPKKIVVKF

-3410 VYRSM
+3410 VYRRM

-3487 MDKGSFKGNNGCKLR
+3487 MNKGSFKGNNGCKLR
-3502 IKIERPWYTSFVQD
+3502 LKIERPWYTSFVQD
-3516 KATKLTKDKMKET
+3516 KATRLTKEKMEET
-3529 AAGKR
+3529 AAGNR
-3534 KGRSTTPT
+3534 KGRSAAPT
-3542 AKKTEYSNKSN
+3542 DRKTKCSNKS
-3553 EEFKTNTES
+3553 KKDDKPGIES
-3562 IHNSVKGNEPVPRK
+3562 ITSSMKDNQA
-3576 KKCRKPTKAPKS
+3576 APKS
-3588 DNLDN
+3588 KRSKIKVDQVAEKSKSDN
-3593 NDHGNANI
+3593 NRSKAII
-3601 KSETPYL
+3601 KSEKPFL
-3608 PDIKNKSE
+3608 QGSKSN
-3616 TYTKHEVVNEKP
+3616 TNTNNEVINEKP
-3628 TSSQG
+3628 TSSSS
-3633 NKSPGNNIVVVSEH
+3633 KSNTNTNNEVINEKPTTSKDNQSPNDSLVVVSEH
-3647 IRPINY
+3647 FRPMNY
-3653 VPVDEVWQRSIC
+3653 VPVDEIWQRSIC
-3665 NAFSW
+3665 NAFGW
-3670 TYTAPS
+3670 QFIAPS
-3676 RGRALNNLY
+3676 RGRTLNNLY
-3685 GINSKTPPK
+3685 GINCKTPPK

-3716 DQENYMQVKNSVME
+3716 DEENYMQVKNSVIE
-3730 FMWANID
+3730 FMWANIAI
-3737 MLQKTF
+3737 LQKTF
-3743 QDLPYYRDMYTSR
+3743 EDLQHYREIYN
-3756 IRFTPRFAREVILF
+3756 IRFSPHFAREVILF

-3777 VKNPVMEMT
+3777 VKNVVMEMT

-3796 YYAGRKGKNGSWTSI
+3796 YYKGRKGRAGSWTSI
-3811 DNGSYPLWF
+3811 ESGSYPVWF

-3827 YPGSVNCEII
+3827 YPRGVNHAII
-3837 PELGERS
+3837 PELGEQS
-3844 LYINHKNQNHFETC
+3844 LYINHKNRNHFETC
-3858 HDIGLKIG
+3858 HDLGLEVRPK
-3866 LR
+3866 

>member
-1 MTVFSRA
+1 MTVFSRV
-8 LVKVSRWELP
+8 LKKVSRWELP
-18 TSHNNRRA
+18 TPHHHRRA
-26 FSSPSLSPETNHEL
+26 LSSPS
-40 ACDSGQDRSASHSL
+40 GQSLSASRSL

-75 QLSEGKLGATRAL
+75 QLSEGRLGATRAL
-88 NEQSGSNCESSNVPA
+88 IDQIVDDSGQLQSASHSLKDMAALHGLNKEKSGFNAEEATASHSCKELAA
-103 PRGTSPAMPSSST
+103 PCGYKIKSGFNAKEATASHSCKELAAPCGYSENSGFNAKEATASHSCKELAAPCGYSDDRGFNYALAAPSSGECT
-116 LGATVSTDT
+116 GASHDEN
-125 QQIDTICK
+125 
-133 STNVPAPSGP
+133 SEN
-143 TNVLAP
+143 
-149 ASSSPG
+149 
-155 ATLSCLNV
+155 
-163 GNHNDQQLGSYCKS
+163 
-177 TNVPA
+177 
-182 PSGPTNV
+182 
-189 LAPASS
+189 
-195 SPGATLSCLNVGNLN
+195 
-210 EQLGSY
+210 
-216 CKSTNVPA
+216 
-224 PSGPAFTL
+224 
-232 SASSLT
+232 
-238 KSGATLSCLNAGT
+238 
-251 HNERIGSFRESNKL
+251 ESN
-265 AQRVQRAPS
+265 
-274 PTIRAAEN
+274 
-282 GNNPISLQS
+282 
-291 SQTKTA
+291 
-297 RATNNTLILS
+297 
-307 GKSASPTENLDFKGA
+307 
-322 TNYTNMSGKSA
+322 
-333 SSAVQSIMGG
+333 
-343 TAASSTAKSVLT
+343 
-355 VHGGTAASSSL
+355 
-366 ITQSHD
+366 
-372 SKSNSAIT
+372 T
-380 VTVTGGITTAS
+380 VTVTSRKTSTS
-391 STLSHDSNSND
+391 S
-402 DVTGGMTTASS
+402 
-413 TRSHDSD
+413 
-420 STVTVTGGMT
+420 
-430 TASSTRSH
+430 
-438 DSISTVTVTG
+438 SISVEIMNLVVYVVVYYLVLLV
-448 GITTASS
+448 SS
-455 TRSHDSNSTVTVT
+455 LNL
-468 GGMTTAS
+468 S
-475 STRSHDSNST
+475 SRY
-485 VTVSVTGGMTTASST
+485 
-500 RPHDSNST
+500 
-508 VTVTGGMT
+508 
-516 TASSTRSHDSNS
+516 
-528 TVTVTGGMTTASSTR
+528 
-543 SHDSN
+543 
-548 STVTV
+548 
-553 TGGMM
+553 
-558 TASSTRSHDSNSTVT
+558 
-573 VTGGMTTASS
+573 
-583 TRSHDSNS
+583 
-591 TVTVTGG
+591 
-598 MTTASSTRSH
+598 
-608 DSNSTVT
+608 
-615 VTGGMTTASS
+615 ASS
-625 TPGAGVPDNDSDNF
+625 TPTLEF
-639 IGTQSKTD
+639 
-647 VKPRSNC
+647 
-654 TCTCNCNT
+654 
-662 HTDTNSDTTEATLSM
+662 EASLSGTLSFFPH
-677 SASVNRRGTRT
+677 SYSLTCEVNN
-688 LPYSSST
+688 T
-695 TGATIR
+695 TGSRTAITVNTTGVTMN
-701 FLTHLLVY
+701 FFTHLTVY
-709 YLMLLIFSLN
+709 YLI
-719 RFSGSAS
+719 
-726 SILHKLKHQKCTSN
+726 
-740 LYAVSPLSFKANT
+740 
-753 TMEEHLSTTENE
+753 
-765 IMITERTMSF
+765 
-775 GTYVIVYYLMLLV
+775 LLV
-788 YYLVKKSKEY
+788 RYLVKKMKEY
-798 CGMVVISLLN
+798 CEMFFRSLLKLN
-808 SISSKCNSDSETALT
+808 SSNSVSETSLT
-823 LRSSKVYTASST
+823 ARSRKVYTASST
-835 KANKSFFTHLI
+835 SANKSFFTHII
-846 VFFMILLVNS
+846 VFSMILLAYS
-856 LISSDQPVKSSP
+856 LSYCGPPVKSSLNP
-868 NSKTSL
+868 PSSL
-874 STTFAIFNFTSEG
+874 STTSTIFNFTNEA

-894 IWSASSTA
+894 IWSASLTA
-902 GPTMS
+902 GPTIS

-915 YLMLLVYSFVKKAKE
+915 YLMLLVYSIVKKAKD
-930 CGVKFVRSFLN
+930 CCVKLLRSFLN
-941 FNNSESAPSKV
+941 LSNTESAPSKV
-952 YSPCNFCNRDITYG
+952 YSPCNFCDRDMTYS
-966 EIMEQQ
+966 EIMEQLE
-972 KPAIYSPVTPL
+972 PAIYSPVTPL
-983 YTACECRTFD
+983 YTACECKKVDVEKCFD
-993 VDNCLELDHKPCPNA
+993 NKPCPNA
-1008 WFDSRLHEKN
+1008 WFDSRSYEKN
-1018 KSLFEYFENSAVRG
+1018 KSLFEYFENSAMRG
-1032 MLFDTQITV
+1032 MLLDTQITV
-1041 ATAVELFG
+1041 ATAMELFD
-1049 IPLPVSGSVLEV
+1049 IPLPVSGSVLEI

-1076 KCADCGEILST
+1076 KCADCGDILST
-1087 PVICGGGKT
+1087 PVICGGGTTTTSENARTK
-1096 RNEKQEKTRNKRRKI
+1096 KKKRKLARI
-1111 GRKSKGKRKGAK
+1111 RKGKRKGTK
-1123 AGTENAASD
+1123 AGTAN
-1132 DIDIEFDS
+1132 IDTEFDCTVS
-1140 TANDD
+1140 VSADD
-1145 HDELINRNN
+1145 HELVN
-1154 DHESILTHADS
+1154 DHESIQSENESHADD
-1165 DLNAKNVDILT
+1165 DLYEMNIDILTST
-1176 AAFIDRD
+1176 AAFIDQD
-1183 VTAESDDVDNTETTD
+1183 VTAKSN
-1198 DFFNETMLSDHS
+1198 DFDNETMLPDHS
-1210 ESDDNDNDHSDDDDD
+1210 NDNDASD
-1225 DTSEIGTN
+1225 IGTDS
-1233 FGNAVKTK
+1233 GNTVKTK
-1241 SKQAK
+1241 SKHAK
-1246 YNASNKGKAAK
+1246 YNASNKGKAAR

-1264 KGKCNKAQRN
+1264 KGKRNKAKRN
-1274 EKYFKSNDGKAA
+1274 EKYFTSNDGKTA
-1286 KINAQKAYINKDE
+1286 KINAQKAYINKGA

-1305 RADKTYSGT
+1305 RANKTYF
-1314 DGGKATKRKA
+1314 
-1324 NETYTGTDGGK
+1324 
-1335 AAKRKANETY
+1335 
-1345 TGTDGGKAAKRK
+1345 
-1357 ANVTYSGTD
+1357 GTD

-1371 LSKATETY
+1371 LSKAT
-1379 RGTEGGKA
+1379 
-1387 ALSKAI
+1387 
-1393 ETYRGTDGGKAALS
+1393 
-1407 KAIKTYHGTD
+1407 
-1417 GGKAA
+1417 
-1422 LSKAIKTYSGT
+1422 KTYSGT
-1433 DEGRA
+1433 DAG
-1438 ARSAA
+1438 RSARLAA
-1443 TEAHALTEKRRA
+1443 TKAHAPTEKRMA
-1455 SRKRYARTKKEY
+1455 SQKRYARTLKKGY
-1467 MRSYTPLYRDCE
+1467 MRSYMPFYRDCE
-1479 KIRINFS
+1479 KIRIDFTS
-1486 SEKVAGN
+1486 KKVAGN

-1500 TISPELAKNFKSFEK
+1500 TIPPELAKSYKSFEK
-1515 EIIRGRCLV
+1515 EIIRGRCLA

-1533 SARGNL
+1533 SARGNIKT
-1539 RSATACYKLMLSRK
+1539 ATACYKLMLSRK
-1553 LLSALEKV
+1553 LLSALENM
-1561 PVDDES
+1561 PIDDES
-1567 WMTIQG
+1567 WITIPG

-1586 RNRASMILA
+1586 RNRASIILA

-1603 QCITVLKIQLNR
+1603 QCVTVLKIQLNR

-1628 IQEKESEK
+1628 IQEKESDK
-1636 IIALLGLQSHQKA
+1636 MAALLGLQSHQRA
-1649 SEPFMADI
+1649 SEPYIANV

-1669 EVQKFEEAKASDK
+1669 EIQKFEDAKASDK

-1691 CQENCIL
+1691 CNENCIL
-1698 PNAKEDL
+1698 SNTKEDL
-1705 INLKK
+1705 RNLKK
-1710 LFGECAKLSDASP
+1710 LLDECAKLSDFST
-1723 GEFRRF
+1723 GEFRKF

-1736 TKRHEYPERERND
+1736 TKWHEYPERERND
-1749 LDPNRMYLYPVKLR
+1749 LNPNRMYMYPVKLR
-1763 NHPRKCYLPAH
+1763 SHPLKCYSPDHTH
-1774 SHSEDDT
+1774 SLDET
-1781 VQDITCRSQETTMRK
+1781 ICRSQEITIRK

-1843 LQYDDSTVGFETSSE
+1843 LQYDDSTVGYDTSSE

-1886 HRDLFDKNRNELPSV
+1886 HRDLFDKNRNELPCV
-1901 RCYSCNKLVTPKQS
+1901 RCYCCNKLITPKHS

-1922 AKKLEYDPENS
+1922 AKKLEYDPRNG
-1933 KNPNQAFQRF
+1933 KYPNRAFQRF
-1943 HDFLLQK
+1943 NDFLIEK
-1950 GIVQP
+1950 GIVQS
-1955 EIDTDNGDSLENHP
+1955 EHDSDDSNSFKEHP
-1969 TRLLHGLSIC
+1969 TRLLHGLTIC
-1979 RSCRESLNKGEIPA
+1979 TSCRASLNKGEIPA

-2026 QTIIKPGPI
+2026 QTIVKPGPI

-2060 ITAETLYKSAT
+2060 MTAETLYKSAT
-2071 ERLFEEAEDNVLLYG
+2071 ERLFQEAEDNVLLYG

-2118 KDIVVPEVAEDILP
+2118 KDIVVPNVAEDILP

-2143 MLFET
+2143 ILFET
-2148 ATERNEHNRVCSN
+2148 ATERDEHKLRCSN
-2161 ASPHCSND
+2161 SSPDRSDEGSNHHESND
-2169 SSNNQSNYLS
+2169 LS
-2179 ESNYE
+2179 ESNDGPYKDQ
-2184 SYTNPRLP
+2184 RLP

-2199 FECKIDSE
+2199 FECEIDSE
-2207 NDFADQCYDSESD
+2207 NEFIDQCYDSESD
-2220 LSSDES
+2220 LSGDES
-2226 DPGVE
+2226 DPEVK
-2231 YPECNQD
+2231 YPECNSNQD
-2238 IPVLKSCKNCKKEF
+2238 SPVLKSCMYCKKEF
-2252 NSEVEYKAHESNCST
+2252 NSELECKAHESLCSK
-2267 SSVKSD
+2267 SNVKSD
-2273 SDQSHTDIKEKPWIE
+2273 TDQSNTDIKETPWIE
-2288 QVPKGSLKDG
+2288 QVPKDSLKDG

-2310 ETQAKDIFQMLNIGA
+2310 EAQAKDIFKMLNIGA
-2325 NPIPYYEPNVDCE
+2325 DPIPYYEPNVDCE

-2442 FWNEIRSKVEA
+2442 FWSEIRSKVEA

-2468 PGEYDDQEMLRYL
+2468 PGEYDDQEMLKYL

-2487 IPGVEKMTV
+2487 IPGVETMTV

-2569 LNFIGKYISCKLPSP
+2569 LNFIGKYVSCKLPSP
-2584 NEDPVMFGLVKKY
+2584 NEDPLMFGLVKKY
-2597 QLHHCNRYCLRKPK
+2597 QLHHCNSYCLRKPK

-2628 LKPILHGVASSIAS
+2628 IKPILHGVASSIAS

-2685 EESESLVDYISKYAT
+2685 EESESLVEYISKYAT

-2748 LSEKPVQTNA
+2748 LSEKPVQTNT

-2832 NAAAAQIKDK
+2832 NAAAAQIKDR

-2851 AGFMKRRTND
+2851 AGFMKRRSEKD
-2861 PKKNTLVIYGPS
+2861 VLVVYGPS
-2873 QLDPIKDS
+2873 HLDPIKDS

-2900 LMGKSR
+2900 LMGKSL

-2911 FERLIVK
+2911 FERLIVE
-2918 LPAMA
+2918 LPAME

-2943 DAQADLLCA
+2943 DAQADRMCA
-2952 EENDSDPQNVD
+2952 EEENDCDPKNVE
-2963 SGSDLFETVRK
+2963 SGSDFFETVRK

-2983 LREAVKGLSPD
+2983 LREAVEGLSPD
-2994 QFAVYE
+2994 QLAVYQ
-3000 SFVKNVEHYYQHKTK
+3000 SFVENVEHYYQHKSK

-3050 RSEVEK
+3050 RSEVK
-3056 EPCHFLLGAPT
+3056 NEPCHFLLGAPT

-3090 NSKRNSNEE
+3090 NSKRISNEE
-3099 YQKLRSGQ
+3099 YRKLTSGQ

-3247 SGCKLQNDYLDRYV
+3247 SGCKLQKDYLDRYV
-3261 EKFLECEEEGLGPV
+3261 DKFLECEEEGQIGPV

-3288 HAVMEKKGEIPET
+3288 RAVMEKKGEIRQT
-3301 VKSIDIFSGRNDE
+3301 IKSIDIFSGRNDE
-3314 LLSAAKKILP
+3314 VLSAAKKILP

-3330 TGGLEAELDIAINT
+3330 TGGLESELEIAINT

-3358 VNGARGTVCDI
+3358 VNGARGTVREI
-3369 LSENT
+3369 ISENT
-3374 KAGRVPKEIVVKF
+3374 RAGNVPKKIVVKF

-3410 VYRSM
+3410 VYRKM

-3476 SNKACKEYGRL
+3476 SHKACTEYARL
-3487 MDKGSFKGNNGCKLR
+3487 MDKGSFKGNSGCKLR
-3502 IKIERPWYTSFVQD
+3502 MKIERPWYTSFVQD
-3516 KATKLTKDKMKET
+3516 KATRLTKEKMEET

-3534 KGRSTTPT
+3534 KRSRAAPT
-3542 AKKTEYSNKSN
+3542 DKKT
-3553 EEFKTNTES
+3553 
-3562 IHNSVKGNEPVPRK
+3562 
-3576 KKCRKPTKAPKS
+3576 KC
-3588 DNLDN
+3588 N
-3593 NDHGNANI
+3593 
-3601 KSETPYL
+3601 
-3608 PDIKNKSE
+3608 NKSE
-3616 TYTKHEVVNEKP
+3616 NDVKTSGIKSIPSLMKKNQTVPKSKRICKIKVDTVAENSKSDISDRNRSNAIIESEKSYLPGCKSNTNTNNETIINEKP
-3628 TSSQG
+3628 TSS
-3633 NKSPGNNIVVVSEH
+3633 KSKSNINDEVIINEKPTSSKSKSNINDEVINEKPTSSKDNQLPGNSIVVVNEH
-3647 IRPINY
+3647 FRPMNY

-3665 NAFSW
+3665 NAFGW
-3670 TYTAPS
+3670 NYTTPS
-3676 RGRALNNLY
+3676 RGSAVNNLY
-3685 GINSKTPPK
+3685 GIDCKTAPK
-3694 DPTYIEGDG
+3694 TPTYIEGDG

-3716 DQENYMQVKNSVME
+3716 DQENYMQVKNSVIE
-3730 FMWANID
+3730 FMWANIEI
-3737 MLQKTF
+3737 LQKTF
-3743 QDLPYYRDMYTSR
+3743 EDVQHYREIYN
-3756 IRFTPRFAREVILF
+3756 IRFSPHFAREVILF

-3777 VKNPVMEMT
+3777 VKNVVMEMT

-3796 YYAGRKGKNGSWTSI
+3796 YYKGRKGRAGSWTSI
-3811 DNGSYPLWF
+3811 ESGSYPVWF
-3820 RRDQIRN
+3820 RRDQIKN
-3827 YPGSVNCEII
+3827 YPERVNRAII
-3837 PELGERS
+3837 PELGEKS
-3844 LYINHKNQNHFETC
+3844 LYIYHKNRNHFETC
-3858 HDIGLKIG
+3858 HDLGLNIRPK
-3866 LR
+3866 

>member
-8 LVKVSRWELP
+8 LVKVSRWEFP
-18 TSHNNRRA
+18 TSHSNRRA
-26 FSSPSLSPETNHEL
+26 FSSPSLSSGTNHEL

-54 KDVAAPYGLF
+54 KDVAAPYGLI

-125 QQIDTICK
+125 QQIETICK

-163 GNHNDQQLGSYCKS
+163 GNHNEQLGSYCKS

-195 SPGATLSCLNVGNLN
+195 SPGATLSCLNVGNHNEQLGSYCKSTNVPAPSGPTNVLAPASSSPGATLSCLNVGNHN

-232 SASSLT
+232 SASST
-238 KSGATLSCLNAGT
+238 TGATLSCLNVGT
-251 HNERIGSFRESNKL
+251 HNERIGSFRESENL

-274 PTIRAAEN
+274 PIKRAAEN
-282 GNNPISLQS
+282 GNPNPISSQS

-322 TNYTNMSGKSA
+322 TNYTIMSGKSA

-366 ITQSHD
+366 TQSYD
-372 SKSNSAIT
+372 SNSA
-380 VTVTGGITTAS
+380 VTVS
-391 STLSHDSNSND
+391 
-402 DVTGGMTTASS
+402 
-413 TRSHDSD
+413 
-420 STVTVTGGMT
+420 
-430 TASSTRSH
+430 
-438 DSISTVTVTG
+438 VTG

-455 TRSHDSNSTVTVT
+455 TRSHDSNSTVTVMGGITTASSTRSLDSNPIVTVT

-475 STRSHDSNST
+475 STRSHDPNST
-485 VTVSVTGGMTTASST
+485 VTVTGGTTTASST
-500 RPHDSNST
+500 RSLDSNPI

-528 TVTVTGGMTTASSTR
+528 TAAVTGGMTTTSSTQ
-543 SHDSN
+543 SAPVPS

-553 TGGMM
+553 
-558 TASSTRSHDSNSTVT
+558 S
-573 VTGGMTTASS
+573 
-583 TRSHDSNS
+583 
-591 TVTVTGG
+591 
-598 MTTASSTRSH
+598 
-608 DSNSTVT
+608 

-625 TPGAGVPDNDSDNF
+625 TPGAPDNDSDNF
-639 IGTQSKTD
+639 IGTQSKTA

-654 TCTCNCNT
+654 TCTCHCNT
-662 HTDTNSDTTEATLSM
+662 HTDSDTNSDTTEATLSM

-688 LPYSSST
+688 SPYSSST

-701 FLTHLLVY
+701 FFTHVLVY
-709 YLMLLIFSLN
+709 YLMLLIYSLN
-719 RFSGSAS
+719 RFSAS
-726 SILHKLKHQKCTSN
+726 SILHKLKHQKYTSN
-740 LYAVSPLSFKANT
+740 LYAVSPLCFKANT
-753 TMEEHLSTTENE
+753 TMEEYLSTTENE

-775 GTYVIVYYLMLLV
+775 GTHVIVYYLMLLV

-808 SISSKCNSDSETALT
+808 SISINSDSETALI
-823 LRSSKVYTASST
+823 LRSNSKSKVYIDTASST

-856 LISSDQPVKSSP
+856 LNFSDQPVKSSP
-868 NSKTSL
+868 NSKASL
-874 STTFAIFNFTSEG
+874 STTFAIFNFTSEA

-902 GPTMS
+902 GPTIS
-907 FCTHVIVY
+907 FCTHVILY
-915 YLMLLVYSFVKKAKE
+915 YSVLLVYSFVKKAID
-930 CGVKFVRSFLN
+930 CGVKFVRSFFKLSN
-941 FNNSESAPSKV
+941 AESAPSKV
-952 YSPCNFCNRDITYG
+952 YSPCNFCDRDITYS
-966 EIMEQQ
+966 EIMEQLE
-972 KPAIYSPVTPL
+972 PAIYSPVTPL
-983 YTACECRTFD
+983 YTACECKAVD
-993 VDNCLELDHKPCPNA
+993 VENCLELDKKPCPNA

-1018 KSLFEYFENSAVRG
+1018 TSLFECFENSAIRG

-1041 ATAVELFG
+1041 ATAMEIFD
-1049 IPLPVSGSVLEV
+1049 IPLPVSGSILEV

-1076 KCADCGEILST
+1076 KCADCGDILST
-1087 PVICGGGKT
+1087 PVICGGGKSK
-1096 RNEKQEKTRNKRRKI
+1096 NEKREKTRNKRRKI

-1123 AGTENAASD
+1123 AGTENSATD
-1132 DIDIEFDS
+1132 DIDIELDLDS
-1140 TANDD
+1140 TVNDD
-1145 HDELINRNN
+1145 NEFIPTHA
-1154 DHESILTHADS
+1154 ESDTNEKNIDILTS
-1165 DLNAKNVDILT
+1165 T

-1183 VTAESDDVDNTETTD
+1183 VTAESDDFDYTHGTTYD
-1198 DFFNETMLSDHS
+1198 CFNETMLSDHS
-1210 ESDDNDNDHSDDDDD
+1210 ESDDDDNDYSDNDDN
-1225 DTSEIGTN
+1225 DTSEIDTN
-1233 FGNAVKTK
+1233 FENTVKTR

-1257 RKYDLGE
+1257 RKYDSGE
-1264 KGKCNKAQRN
+1264 KGKYNKAQRN

-1305 RADKTYSGT
+1305 KANKTYSGT
-1314 DGGKATKRKA
+1314 DDGKTAIGKAVK
-1324 NETYTGTDGGK
+1324 TYF
-1335 AAKRKANETY
+1335 
-1345 TGTDGGKAAKRK
+1345 
-1357 ANVTYSGTD
+1357 GTD

-1371 LSKATETY
+1371 LT
-1379 RGTEGGKA
+1379 
-1387 ALSKAI
+1387 
-1393 ETYRGTDGGKAALS
+1393 

-1422 LSKAIKTYSGT
+1422 LSKASKTYHGT
-1433 DEGRA
+1433 DGGKATLSKASKTYAGTNEGSA

-1443 TEAHALTEKRRA
+1443 TKAHAPTEKRRA

-1467 MRSYTPLYRDCE
+1467 MRSYTPFYRDCE

-1486 SEKVAGN
+1486 SEKVSGN

-1500 TISPELAKNFKSFEK
+1500 TMPPELAKSYKSFEK

-1524 SPPTQYSSV
+1524 SPPTQFSSV
-1533 SARGNL
+1533 SARGNMK
-1539 RSATACYKLMLSRK
+1539 SATAYYKLMLSRK
-1553 LLSALEKV
+1553 LLSALEKT

-1567 WMTIQG
+1567 WMTIPG
-1573 MSKKA
+1573 ISKKA

-1628 IQEKESEK
+1628 VQEKESEK
-1636 IIALLGLQSHQKA
+1636 MIALLGLQSHQKA
-1649 SEPFMADI
+1649 SEPFTANI
-1657 SYVDG
+1657 SYADS

-1691 CQENCIL
+1691 CKENCIL
-1698 PNAKEDL
+1698 PNAEEDL
-1705 INLKK
+1705 INLKT
-1710 LFGECAKLSDASP
+1710 LFDECAKLSDASP
-1723 GEFRRF
+1723 GEFRKF

-1736 TKRHEYPERERND
+1736 TKWHEYPERARND

-1763 NHPRKCYLPAH
+1763 NHPPKCYLPAY
-1774 SHSEDDT
+1774 SKDDT
-1781 VQDITCRSQETTMRK
+1781 VQETICRSQEITMRK

-1803 PRKFHSIISKA
+1803 PRKFHSIITKA

-1843 LQYDDSTVGFETSSE
+1843 LQYDDSTVGFDTLSE

-1864 DSIEEKLAETAI
+1864 NSIEEKLAETAI

-1886 HRDLFDKNRNELPSV
+1886 HRDLFDRDRNELPCV
-1901 RCYSCNKLVTPKQS
+1901 RCYCCNKLVTPKQS

-1922 AKKLEYDPENS
+1922 AKKLEYDPENG
-1933 KNPNQAFQRF
+1933 KHPNRAFQRF
-1943 HDFLLQK
+1943 NDFLFEK
-1950 GIVQP
+1950 GIVQS
-1955 EIDTDNGDSLENHP
+1955 ESDDDDSNSFEEHP

-1979 RSCRESLNKGEIPA
+1979 TSCRASLNKEEIPA
-1993 NSMMNNLYI
+1993 NSIMNNLYV

-2026 QTIIKPGPI
+2026 QTIVKPGPI

-2101 KKVLAALKW
+2101 KKVLTALKW
-2110 LCENNPNY
+2110 LCDNNPNY
-2118 KDIVVPEVAEDILP
+2118 KDIVVPNVAEDILP

-2143 MLFET
+2143 ILFET
-2148 ATERNEHNRVCSN
+2148 ATERNEHKLGCSN
-2161 ASPHCSND
+2161 SSPVRSDEGSNHHE
-2169 SSNNQSNYLS
+2169 SNHMS
-2179 ESNYE
+2179 ESNDG
-2184 SYTNPRLP
+2184 SYRDQCLP
-2192 NCSQSLD
+2192 NCSQGLD
-2199 FECKIDSE
+2199 FECEIDSE
-2207 NDFADQCYDSESD
+2207 NEFVDQCYDSESD

-2231 YPECNQD
+2231 TPASNRD
-2238 IPVLKSCKNCKKEF
+2238 SPVLKSCKCCKKEF
-2252 NSEVEYKAHESNCST
+2252 KSEVEYNAHESTCSY
-2267 SSVKSD
+2267 VKSD
-2273 SDQSHTDIKEKPWIE
+2273 TDQSNADIKETPWIE
-2288 QVPKGSLKDG
+2288 QVPKDSLRDG
-2298 FRHFRTVGNDAK
+2298 FRHFRTVGNEAK
-2310 ETQAKDIFQMLNIGA
+2310 QAQTKDIFQMLNIGT

-2406 FQSMTKKDICDNAR
+2406 FQSMTKKDIRDNAK

-2442 FWNEIRSKVEA
+2442 FWSEIRSKVEA

-2468 PGEYDDQEMLRYL
+2468 PGEYDDQEMLKYL
-2481 RERNSD
+2481 RERNPD
-2487 IPGVEKMTV
+2487 IPGVETMTV

-2569 LNFIGKYISCKLPSP
+2569 LNFIGKYVSCKLPSP
-2584 NEDPVMFGLVKKY
+2584 NEDPLMFGLVKKY
-2597 QLHHCNRYCLRKPK
+2597 QLHHCNSYCLRKPK

-2628 LKPILHGVASSIAS
+2628 IKPILHGVASSIAS

-2685 EESESLVDYISKYAT
+2685 EESESLVEYISKYAT

-2748 LSEKPVQTNA
+2748 LSEKPVQTNT

-2851 AGFMKRRTND
+2851 AGFMKRRSG
-2861 PKKNTLVIYGPS
+2861 KNTLVVYGPS
-2873 QLDPIKDS
+2873 QIDPIKDS

-2900 LMGKSR
+2900 LMGKSL

-2911 FERLIVK
+2911 FERLIVE

-2943 DAQADLLCA
+2943 DAQADHMCA
-2952 EENDSDPQNVD
+2952 EEENYTDPQNVD
-2963 SGSDLFETVRK
+2963 SGSDLFEAVRK

-2983 LREAVKGLSPD
+2983 LTKAVAGLSPD
-2994 QFAVYE
+2994 QLAVYE
-3000 SFVKNVEHYYQHKTK
+3000 SFTENVEHFYQHKTK

-3042 ILMAYQFI
+3042 VLMAYQFI
-3050 RSEVEK
+3050 RSEIKK

-3090 NSKRNSNEE
+3090 NSKKNSNGE
-3099 YQKLRSGQ
+3099 YRKLRSGQ

-3140 MNEVVGSKNHEPF
+3140 MNEVVGSKNHEAF

-3180 SSVAQKMFG
+3180 SSVTQKMFG
-3189 GFPCAPNLWR
+3189 GFPCAPNLWEI
-3199 VFQFRQLNT
+3199 FQFRQLNT

-3223 LDHARYGMLSA
+3223 LDHARYGMLTA
-3234 SDIKYLNQRMIDT
+3234 SDIKYLNQRMVDT
-3247 SGCKLQNDYLDRYV
+3247 SGCKLQKDYLDRYV
-3261 EKFLECEEEGLGPV
+3261 DKFLEREKDGLGPV

-3301 VKSIDIFSGRNDE
+3301 IKSIDIFSCRNDM

-3358 VNGARGTVCDI
+3358 VNGARGTVRDI
-3369 LSENT
+3369 ISENT
-3374 KAGRVPKEIVVKF
+3374 KTGRIPKTIVVKF

-3410 VYRSM
+3410 VYRRM

-3476 SNKACKEYGRL
+3476 SHKACKEYGRL
-3487 MDKGSFKGNNGCKLR
+3487 MNKLGSFKGNNGCKLR
-3502 IKIERPWYTSFVQD
+3502 LKIERPWYTSFVQD
-3516 KATKLTKDKMKET
+3516 KATRLTKEKMEET
-3529 AAGKR
+3529 AAGNR
-3534 KGRSTTPT
+3534 KGRSAAPT
-3542 AKKTEYSNKSN
+3542 AKKTKCNNKSKKDDKPGIESIPISMKDN
-3553 EEFKTNTES
+3553 QPPTKSKRSKIKVDQVAEKSKSDKNRINAIIKSKKPFLQGSKSNTNT
-3562 IHNSVKGNEPVPRK
+3562 NNE
-3576 KKCRKPTKAPKS
+3576 
-3588 DNLDN
+3588 
-3593 NDHGNANI
+3593 I
-3601 KSETPYL
+3601 
-3608 PDIKNKSE
+3608 I
-3616 TYTKHEVVNEKP
+3616 NEKP
-3628 TSSQG
+3628 TSSKIKSNTN
-3633 NKSPGNNIVVVSEH
+3633 NKVINEKPISSKDNQSPNDSIVVVSENF
-3647 IRPINY
+3647 RPMNY

-3665 NAFSW
+3665 NAFGW
-3670 TYTAPS
+3670 KFTAPS
-3676 RGRALNNLY
+3676 RGRSLNNLY
-3685 GINSKTPPK
+3685 GINCKTPPET
-3694 DPTYIEGDG
+3694 PTKIGSDG

-3716 DQENYMQVKNSVME
+3716 DQENYMQVKNSVIE
-3730 FMWANID
+3730 FMWANIEI
-3737 MLQKTF
+3737 LQKTF
-3743 QDLPYYRDMYTSR
+3743 EDVPYYGEIYN
-3756 IRFTPRFAREVILF
+3756 IRFSPNFAREVILF

-3777 VKNPVMEMT
+3777 VKNVVMEMT

-3796 YYAGRKGKNGSWTSI
+3796 YYKGRKGRAGSWTSI
-3811 DNGSYPLWF
+3811 ESGSYPVWY

-3827 YPGSVNCEII
+3827 YPRGVNHAII
-3837 PELGERS
+3837 PELGEQS
-3844 LYINHKNQNHFETC
+3844 LYINHKNRNHFETC
-3858 HDIGLKIG
+3858 HDLGLEI
-3866 LR
+3866 RPT

>member
-1 MTVFSRA
+1 M
-8 LVKVSRWELP
+8 
-18 TSHNNRRA
+18 
-26 FSSPSLSPETNHEL
+26 
-40 ACDSGQDRSASHSL
+40 
-54 KDVAAPYGLF
+54 
-64 DQETEQSDFAT
+64 
-75 QLSEGKLGATRAL
+75 
-88 NEQSGSNCESSNVPA
+88 
-103 PRGTSPAMPSSST
+103 
-116 LGATVSTDT
+116 
-125 QQIDTICK
+125 
-133 STNVPAPSGP
+133 
-143 TNVLAP
+143 
-149 ASSSPG
+149 
-155 ATLSCLNV
+155 
-163 GNHNDQQLGSYCKS
+163 
-177 TNVPA
+177 
-182 PSGPTNV
+182 
-189 LAPASS
+189 
-195 SPGATLSCLNVGNLN
+195 
-210 EQLGSY
+210 EQL
-216 CKSTNVPA
+216 
-224 PSGPAFTL
+224 
-232 SASSLT
+232 
-238 KSGATLSCLNAGT
+238 
-251 HNERIGSFRESNKL
+251 
-265 AQRVQRAPS
+265 
-274 PTIRAAEN
+274 
-282 GNNPISLQS
+282 
-291 SQTKTA
+291 
-297 RATNNTLILS
+297 
-307 GKSASPTENLDFKGA
+307 
-322 TNYTNMSGKSA
+322 
-333 SSAVQSIMGG
+333 
-343 TAASSTAKSVLT
+343 
-355 VHGGTAASSSL
+355 
-366 ITQSHD
+366 
-372 SKSNSAIT
+372 
-380 VTVTGGITTAS
+380 
-391 STLSHDSNSND
+391 
-402 DVTGGMTTASS
+402 
-413 TRSHDSD
+413 
-420 STVTVTGGMT
+420 
-430 TASSTRSH
+430 
-438 DSISTVTVTG
+438 
-448 GITTASS
+448 
-455 TRSHDSNSTVTVT
+455 
-468 GGMTTAS
+468 
-475 STRSHDSNST
+475 
-485 VTVSVTGGMTTASST
+485 
-500 RPHDSNST
+500 
-508 VTVTGGMT
+508 
-516 TASSTRSHDSNS
+516 
-528 TVTVTGGMTTASSTR
+528 
-543 SHDSN
+543 
-548 STVTV
+548 
-553 TGGMM
+553 
-558 TASSTRSHDSNSTVT
+558 
-573 VTGGMTTASS
+573 
-583 TRSHDSNS
+583 
-591 TVTVTGG
+591 
-598 MTTASSTRSH
+598 
-608 DSNSTVT
+608 
-615 VTGGMTTASS
+615 
-625 TPGAGVPDNDSDNF
+625 
-639 IGTQSKTD
+639 
-647 VKPRSNC
+647 
-654 TCTCNCNT
+654 
-662 HTDTNSDTTEATLSM
+662 
-677 SASVNRRGTRT
+677 
-688 LPYSSST
+688 
-695 TGATIR
+695 
-701 FLTHLLVY
+701 
-709 YLMLLIFSLN
+709 
-719 RFSGSAS
+719 
-726 SILHKLKHQKCTSN
+726 
-740 LYAVSPLSFKANT
+740 
-753 TMEEHLSTTENE
+753 
-765 IMITERTMSF
+765 
-775 GTYVIVYYLMLLV
+775 
-788 YYLVKKSKEY
+788 
-798 CGMVVISLLN
+798 
-808 SISSKCNSDSETALT
+808 
-823 LRSSKVYTASST
+823 
-835 KANKSFFTHLI
+835 
-846 VFFMILLVNS
+846 
-856 LISSDQPVKSSP
+856 
-868 NSKTSL
+868 
-874 STTFAIFNFTSEG
+874 
-887 NRTSTMS
+887 
-894 IWSASSTA
+894 
-902 GPTMS
+902 
-907 FCTHVIVY
+907 
-915 YLMLLVYSFVKKAKE
+915 
-930 CGVKFVRSFLN
+930 
-941 FNNSESAPSKV
+941 
-952 YSPCNFCNRDITYG
+952 
-966 EIMEQQ
+966 
-972 KPAIYSPVTPL
+972 KPAIYNPVTPL
-983 YTACECRTFD
+983 YTACECKTFD
-993 VDNCLELDHKPCPNA
+993 VEKCLELDLDYKPCPNA

-1018 KSLFEYFENSAVRG
+1018 KSLFEYFENSAIRG

-1041 ATAVELFG
+1041 ATAVELFD

-1076 KCADCGEILST
+1076 KCADCGDILST
-1087 PVICGGGKT
+1087 PVICGGGTGRTSPTPTST
-1096 RNEKQEKTRNKRRKI
+1096 RKKKPRIGRKPSI

-1123 AGTENAASD
+1123 PKAGTESVIVATD
-1132 DIDIEFDS
+1132 DVDIEFDS
-1140 TANDD
+1140 TVST
-1145 HDELINRNN
+1145 DEPVK
-1154 DHESILTHADS
+1154 DQESILSHADRDQS
-1165 DLNAKNVDILT
+1165 EMNFDFSTST
-1176 AAFIDRD
+1176 AAFIDQD
-1183 VTAESDDVDNTETTD
+1183 DSVTAESDDFDNTGISD
-1198 DFFNETMLSDHS
+1198 GCFNETMLYDHS
-1210 ESDDNDNDHSDDDDD
+1210 TDDV
-1225 DTSEIGTN
+1225 TSNIGTDL
-1233 FGNAVKTK
+1233 GNTLTVRTK

-1246 YNASNKGKAAK
+1246 YNATNKGKAAK

-1274 EKYFKSNDGKAA
+1274 EKYFTSNDGKSA
-1286 KINAQKAYINKDE
+1286 KINAQKVYINKDE

-1305 RADKTYSGT
+1305 RASKTYFGTDDGRAAKSRANKTYFGTDDGGAAKCRANKTYFGTDDGRAAKSRASITYSGT
-1314 DGGKATKRKA
+1314 DDGGAAKSRA
-1324 NETYTGTDGGK
+1324 NKTYFGTDDGR
-1335 AAKRKANETY
+1335 AAKSRAN
-1345 TGTDGGKAAKRK
+1345 
-1357 ANVTYSGTD
+1357 
-1366 GGKAA
+1366 
-1371 LSKATETY
+1371 
-1379 RGTEGGKA
+1379 
-1387 ALSKAI
+1387 
-1393 ETYRGTDGGKAALS
+1393 
-1407 KAIKTYHGTD
+1407 
-1417 GGKAA
+1417 
-1422 LSKAIKTYSGT
+1422 KTYSGT
-1433 DEGRA
+1433 DEGRST
-1438 ARSAA
+1438 RSAA
-1443 TEAHALTEKRRA
+1443 TEAHATTEKRRA
-1455 SRKRYARTKKEY
+1455 SRKRYAETKKEY
-1467 MRSYTPLYRDCE
+1467 MRSYIPFYRDCE
-1479 KIRINFS
+1479 KIRIDFT

-1493 TNSLLNH
+1493 TSSLLNH
-1500 TISPELAKNFKSFEK
+1500 TIPPELAKRYKSFEK
-1515 EIIRGRCLV
+1515 EIVRGRCLV

-1533 SARGNL
+1533 SARGNM
-1539 RSATACYKLMLSRK
+1539 RSATAYYKLMLSRK
-1553 LLSALEKV
+1553 LLSALENLSI
-1561 PVDDES
+1561 DDES
-1567 WMTIQG
+1567 WITIPG

-1578 LKRKHFNP
+1578 LKRRHFNP
-1586 RNRASMILA
+1586 RNRASIILA

-1603 QCITVLKIQLNR
+1603 QCVTVLKIQLNR
-1615 LSSYADAIISKMD
+1615 LSSYADAIMSKMD
-1628 IQEKESEK
+1628 IQDKESEK
-1636 IIALLGLQSHQKA
+1636 IAALLGLQSHQKA
-1649 SEPFMADI
+1649 SEPYIANI

-1669 EVQKFEEAKASDK
+1669 EIQKFEEAKASNK
-1682 KAPSHITYR
+1682 KAPSHITYQ
-1691 CQENCIL
+1691 CKENCIL
-1698 PNAKEDL
+1698 PNTKEDL
-1705 INLKK
+1705 VDLRQ
-1710 LFGECAKLSDASP
+1710 LFSDCAKLSDASP

-1736 TKRHEYPERERND
+1736 TKWHEYPERARND

-1763 NHPRKCYLPAH
+1763 NHPQKCYLPAH
-1774 SHSEDDT
+1774 SEDSAGQNT
-1781 VQDITCRSQETTMRK
+1781 KSKCRSQEITMRK

-1843 LQYDDSTVGFETSSE
+1843 LQYDDSTVGFETTSE

-1864 DSIEEKLAETAI
+1864 ASIEEKLAETAI

-1886 HRDLFDKNRNELPSV
+1886 HRDLFDKNRNELPCV

-1915 STLNLNT
+1915 SILNLNT
-1922 AKKLEYDPENS
+1922 AKKLEYDPENG
-1933 KNPNQAFQRF
+1933 KHPNRAFQRF
-1943 HDFLLQK
+1943 NDFLIEK
-1950 GIVQP
+1950 GIVQS
-1955 EIDTDNGDSLENHP
+1955 ENDNDDSNSFEEHP
-1969 TRLLHGLSIC
+1969 TRLLHGLSVC
-1979 RSCRESLNKGEIPA
+1979 TSCRASLNKGEIPA

-2026 QTIIKPGPI
+2026 QTIVKPGPI

-2071 ERLFEEAEDNVLLYG
+2071 ERLFQEAEDNILLYG

-2110 LCENNPNY
+2110 LCQNNPNY
-2118 KDIVVPEVAEDILP
+2118 KDIVVPNVAEDILP
-2132 HVFGYECDLCQ
+2132 HVFGYECDLCGV
-2143 MLFET
+2143 LFET
-2148 ATERNEHNRVCSN
+2148 ATERNEHKLRCSN
-2161 ASPHCSND
+2161 S
-2169 SSNNQSNYLS
+2169 SSNRSDEGSNHHESNHLS
-2179 ESNYE
+2179 ESNDE
-2184 SYTNPRLP
+2184 SYEDQRLP

-2199 FECKIDSE
+2199 FECEMDSE
-2207 NDFADQCYDSESD
+2207 NEFVDQCYDSESD

-2231 YPECNQD
+2231 YTASNKESNSNQD
-2238 IPVLKSCKNCKKEF
+2238 SPVLKYCKYCKKEF
-2252 NSEVEYKAHESNCST
+2252 NSEVECKAHESICS
-2267 SSVKSD
+2267 KSD
-2273 SDQSHTDIKEKPWIE
+2273 IKSDTDQSNTDIKETPWIE
-2288 QVPKGSLKDG
+2288 QVPKDSLKDG

-2310 ETQAKDIFQMLNIGA
+2310 EAQAKDIFQMLNIGA

-2378 NIQYILHLV
+2378 NIQYILNLV

-2406 FQSMTKKDICDNAR
+2406 FQSMTKKDLCNSAR

-2442 FWNEIRSKVEA
+2442 FWSEIRSKVEA

-2468 PGEYDDQEMLRYL
+2468 PGEYDDQEMLKYL

-2487 IPGVEKMTV
+2487 IPGVETMTV

-2548 FHCFFWVED
+2548 FHSFFWVED

-2569 LNFIGKYISCKLPSP
+2569 LNFIGKYVSCKLPSP
-2584 NEDPVMFGLVKKY
+2584 NEDPLMFGLVKKY
-2597 QLHHCNRYCLRKPK
+2597 QLHHCNSYCLRKPK

-2685 EESESLVDYISKYAT
+2685 EESESLVEYISKYAT

-2748 LSEKPVQTNA
+2748 LSEKPVQTNT

-2800 YPKRPPYDKS
+2800 YPKRPPYDNS

-2851 AGFMKRRTND
+2851 AGFMKRRSE
-2861 PKKNTLVIYGPS
+2861 KNTLVVYGPS
-2873 QLDPIKDS
+2873 HLDPIKDS

-2911 FERLIVK
+2911 FERLALE

-2943 DAQADLLCA
+2943 DAQADHMCA
-2952 EENDSDPQNVD
+2952 EEENDSDPQNVD

-2983 LREAVKGLSPD
+2983 LREAVEGLSPD
-2994 QFAVYE
+2994 QLAVYE
-3000 SFVKNVEHYYQHKTK
+3000 SFVENVEHYYQHKIK

-3050 RSEVEK
+3050 RSEVK
-3056 EPCHFLLGAPT
+3056 NEPCHFLLGAPT

-3090 NSKRNSNEE
+3090 NSKRISNEE
-3099 YQKLRSGQ
+3099 YRKLTSGQ
-3107 INKMRA
+3107 INKMKA

-3124 EVSMISNRM
+3124 EVSMISNGM

-3140 MNEVVGSKNHEPF
+3140 MNEVVGSKNHEAF

-3168 PVNGC
+3168 PVNGY

-3180 SSVAQKMFG
+3180 SSAAQKMFG

-3218 KWRAT
+3218 KWRNT

-3247 SGCKLQNDYLDRYV
+3247 SGCKLQKDYLDRYV
-3261 EKFLECEEEGLGPV
+3261 DKFLECEEEGLEPV

-3288 HAVMEKKGEIPET
+3288 LAVMEKKGEIPEMI
-3301 VKSIDIFSGRNDE
+3301 KSIDIFSGRNDKV
-3314 LLSAAKKILP
+3314 LSAAKKILP

-3330 TGGLEAELDIAINT
+3330 TGGLESELDIAINT

-3358 VNGARGTVCDI
+3358 VNGARGTVREI
-3369 LSENT
+3369 ISENT
-3374 KAGRVPKEIVVKF
+3374 RAGKVPKKIVVKF

-3410 VYRSM
+3410 VYRKM

-3476 SNKACKEYGRL
+3476 SHKACKEYGRL

-3516 KATKLTKDKMKET
+3516 KATRLTKEKMKET
-3529 AAGKR
+3529 AAGKGN
-3534 KGRSTTPT
+3534 KRSKINTDQV
-3542 AKKTEYSNKSN
+3542 AKKS
-3553 EEFKTNTES
+3553 KT
-3562 IHNSVKGNEPVPRK
+3562 
-3576 KKCRKPTKAPKS
+3576 
-3588 DNLDN
+3588 DNFDN
-3593 NDHGNANI
+3593 NRSNAFI
-3601 KSETPYL
+3601 KSEKPYL
-3608 PDIKNKSE
+3608 PGCQIKENTNNEAIYKKPTSSKRKAN
-3616 TYTKHEVVNEKP
+3616 TNDEVINEKP
-3628 TSSQG
+3628 TSSKSKANTNDEVINEKPTTSKDNQ
-3633 NKSPGNNIVVVSEH
+3633 SPGDGLVVVSEH
-3647 IRPINY
+3647 FRPMNY
-3653 VPVDEVWQRSIC
+3653 VPVDEIWQRRIC
-3665 NAFSW
+3665 NAFGW
-3670 TYTAPS
+3670 QFIAPS
-3676 RGRALNNLY
+3676 RGRSLNNLY
-3685 GINSKTPPK
+3685 GINCKTPPK
-3694 DPTYIEGDG
+3694 TPTYIEGDG

-3716 DQENYMQVKNSVME
+3716 DQENYMQVKNSVIE
-3730 FMWANID
+3730 FMWANIEI
-3737 MLQKTF
+3737 LQKTF
-3743 QDLPYYRDMYTSR
+3743 EDVPYYGEIYN
-3756 IRFTPRFAREVILF
+3756 IRFSPHFAREVILL
-3770 HSQPNEW
+3770 HSRPNEW
-3777 VKNPVMEMT
+3777 VKNVVMEMT

-3796 YYAGRKGKNGSWTSI
+3796 YYKGRKGRAGSWTSI
-3811 DNGSYPLWF
+3811 ESGSYPVWF

-3827 YPGSVNCEII
+3827 YPESVNCAII
-3837 PELGERS
+3837 PDLGEQS
-3844 LYINHKNQNHFETC
+3844 LYIYHKNRNHFETC
-3858 HDIGLKIG
+3858 HNIGLDISPK
-3866 LR
+3866 

>member
-64 DQETEQSDFAT
+64 DQETEQSDIAT
-75 QLSEGKLGATRAL
+75 QLSKGKLGATRAL
-88 NEQSGSNCESSNVPA
+88 KQSSSNCNSSDLL
-103 PRGTSPAMPSSST
+103 S
-116 LGATVSTDT
+116 GA
-125 QQIDTICK
+125 
-133 STNVPAPSGP
+133 

-155 ATLSCLNV
+155 ATLSCLYV
-163 GNHNDQQLGSYCKS
+163 GNHNEQLGSNCES
-177 TNVPA
+177 TYVSA

-189 LAPASS
+189 LAPASPS
-195 SPGATLSCLNVGNLN
+195 PGATLSCLYVGNHNEQSGSLCKSTYVSAPSGPTNVLAPASPSPGATLSCLNVGNHN
-210 EQLGSY
+210 EQSGSL
-216 CKSTNVPA
+216 CKSTYVSA

-232 SASSLT
+232 AASST
-238 KSGATLSCLNAGT
+238 TGATLSCLNVGVL
-251 HNERIGSFRESNKL
+251 NERLGSNRESDWIL
-265 AQRVQRAPS
+265 AQRGQRAPS
-274 PTIRAAEN
+274 PKTRAAEN
-282 GNNPISLQS
+282 GNNPISSQS
-291 SQTKTA
+291 STNETA
-297 RATNNTLILS
+297 RATLNAMS
-307 GKSASPTENLDFKGA
+307 GCSASPTKNLDNKGA
-322 TNYTNMSGKSA
+322 TNCTNMSGKSA
-333 SSAVQSIMGG
+333 SSAVKSYMGG

-355 VHGGTAASSSL
+355 VHGGTAASSTL
-366 ITQSHD
+366 TQSND
-372 SKSNSAIT
+372 SNSIVT
-380 VTVTGGITTAS
+380 HTVTGGITTAN
-391 STLSHDSNSND
+391 STLSHDSNP
-402 DVTGGMTTASS
+402 
-413 TRSHDSD
+413 
-420 STVTVTGGMT
+420 TVTVTGGKT
-430 TASSTRSH
+430 TASSTVTRSH
-438 DSISTVTVTG
+438 DSNSCSTVTVTG

-455 TRSHDSNSTVTVT
+455 TRSLDSNVTVT

-475 STRSHDSNST
+475 STQSVPVPSST
-485 VTVSVTGGMTTASST
+485 DTVSVTGG
-500 RPHDSNST
+500 
-508 VTVTGGMT
+508 
-516 TASSTRSHDSNS
+516 
-528 TVTVTGGMTTASSTR
+528 
-543 SHDSN
+543 
-548 STVTV
+548 
-553 TGGMM
+553 
-558 TASSTRSHDSNSTVT
+558 
-573 VTGGMTTASS
+573 
-583 TRSHDSNS
+583 
-591 TVTVTGG
+591 
-598 MTTASSTRSH
+598 
-608 DSNSTVT
+608 
-615 VTGGMTTASS
+615 TTASS
-625 TPGAGVPDNDSDNF
+625 TPGAGVLDNDCDNF
-639 IGTQSKTD
+639 IGTQSKTAI
-647 VKPRSNC
+647 KPRSNC
-654 TCTCNCNT
+654 TCTCNCDT
-662 HTDTNSDTTEATLSM
+662 HTDTNSNTTEATSNM
-677 SASVNRRGTRT
+677 SASVNRRGTS
-688 LPYSSST
+688 PYSSST

-701 FLTHLLVY
+701 FFTHVLVY
-709 YLMLLIFSLN
+709 YLMLLIYSLN
-719 RFSGSAS
+719 RFSAS
-726 SILHKLKHQKCTSN
+726 SILYKLKPQKCTSN
-740 LYAVSPLSFKANT
+740 LYAVSPLCFEANT
-753 TMEEHLSTTENE
+753 TVEEYLSTTENE
-765 IMITERTMSF
+765 IMITEPTISF
-775 GTYVIVYYLMLLV
+775 GTHVIIYYLMLLV
-788 YYLVKKSKEY
+788 YYLVKKIMKEY
-798 CGMVVISLLN
+798 CEMFVISLLN
-808 SISSKCNSDSETALT
+808 ASNSDSETAPT

-846 VFFMILLVNS
+846 VFFMILLVYS
-856 LISSDQPVKSSP
+856 LEFSDQPVKSSP
-868 NSKTSL
+868 NSKASL
-874 STTFAIFNFTSEG
+874 STTLAIFNDNFTSEA

-907 FCTHVIVY
+907 FCTHLIVY

-930 CGVKFVRSFLN
+930 FVVKFVISFLN
-941 FNNSESAPSKV
+941 FGNSESAPSKV
-952 YSPCNFCNRDITYG
+952 YSPCNFCDRDITYN
-966 EIMEQQ
+966 EIMEQLE
-972 KPAIYSPVTPL
+972 PAIYSPVTPL
-983 YTACECRTFD
+983 YIACECKGVD
-993 VDNCLELDHKPCPNA
+993 VEKCLDLELDYKHKPCPNA

-1018 KSLFEYFENSAVRG
+1018 KSLFEYFENSAIRS

-1049 IPLPVSGSVLEV
+1049 IPLPVSGSILEV

-1076 KCADCGEILST
+1076 KCADCGDILST
-1087 PVICGGGKT
+1087 PVICGGGT
-1096 RNEKQEKTRNKRRKI
+1096 DQLEKTRTRKKLKKKRKI
-1111 GRKSKGKRKGAK
+1111 GRKFKGKRKGAK
-1123 AGTENAASD
+1123 AETESAATD
-1132 DIDIEFDS
+1132 EIDIELDS
-1140 TANDD
+1140 TVYA
-1145 HDELINRNN
+1145 DELINRKCND

-1165 DLNAKNVDILT
+1165 DLNAKNIDISSST
-1176 AAFIDRD
+1176 AAFIDQD
-1183 VTAESDDVDNTETTD
+1183 VTAESDDFDYTETTVD
-1198 DFFNETMLSDHS
+1198 CYNEMMLSDHS
-1210 ESDDNDNDHSDDDDD
+1210 ESDDNDNNHSDDDDN

-1233 FGNAVKTK
+1233 FGNTVKTK

-1246 YNASNKGKAAK
+1246 YNASNKGKATK

-1305 RADKTYSGT
+1305 RADKTYFGS
-1314 DGGKATKRKA
+1314 
-1324 NETYTGTDGGK
+1324 DGGK

-1345 TGTDGGKAAKRK
+1345 
-1357 ANVTYSGTD
+1357 S
-1366 GGKAA
+1366 
-1371 LSKATETY
+1371 
-1379 RGTEGGKA
+1379 
-1387 ALSKAI
+1387 
-1393 ETYRGTDGGKAALS
+1393 
-1407 KAIKTYHGTD
+1407 GTD

-1443 TEAHALTEKRRA
+1443 TKAHAPTEKRRA

-1467 MRSYTPLYRDCE
+1467 MRSYTPFYRDCE

-1486 SEKVAGN
+1486 PEKVAGN

-1500 TISPELAKNFKSFEK
+1500 TISPELAKSFKSFEK

-1567 WMTIQG
+1567 WMTIPG

-1636 IIALLGLQSHQKA
+1636 MIALLGLQSHQKA

-1662 QPYNYEA
+1662 QPYNYDA

-1691 CQENCIL
+1691 CQDNCIL

-1736 TKRHEYPERERND
+1736 TKWHQYPERERND

-1781 VQDITCRSQETTMRK
+1781 VQNITCRSQETTMRK

-1843 LQYDDSTVGFETSSE
+1843 LQYDDSTVGFDTSSE

-1864 DSIEEKLAETAI
+1864 DSIEEKLEEIAI

-1901 RCYSCNKLVTPKQS
+1901 RCYCCNKLVTPKQS

-1955 EIDTDNGDSLENHP
+1955 EIDPDNSDSLENHP

-2132 HVFGYECDLCQ
+2132 HVFGYECDLCK
-2143 MLFET
+2143 MSFET

-2161 ASPHCSND
+2161 VNPHCSNE

-2179 ESNYE
+2179 ESNDE
-2184 SYTNPRLP
+2184 SYTDQRSP

-2199 FECKIDSE
+2199 FECEIDSE
-2207 NDFADQCYDSESD
+2207 NDFADQCYDSESE

-2231 YPECNQD
+2231 YSESNQD
-2238 IPVLKSCKNCKKEF
+2238 SPVLKSCKYCKKEF
-2252 NSEVEYKAHESNCST
+2252 KSEVEYNAHESKCSS

-2288 QVPKGSLKDG
+2288 QVPKDSLKDG

-2468 PGEYDDQEMLRYL
+2468 PGEYDDQEMLKYL

-2569 LNFIGKYISCKLPSP
+2569 LNFIGKYVSCKLPSP

-2597 QLHHCNRYCLRKPK
+2597 QLHHCNSYCLRKPK

-2685 EESESLVDYISKYAT
+2685 EESESLVEYISKYAT

-2748 LSEKPVQTNA
+2748 LSEKPVQTNT

-2851 AGFMKRRTND
+2851 AGFMKKRTND

-2911 FERLIVK
+2911 FERLIVE

-2943 DAQADLLCA
+2943 DAQANQMCA
-2952 EENDSDPQNVD
+2952 EENDGDPQNVD

-2983 LREAVKGLSPD
+2983 LREAVEGLSPD

-3050 RSEVEK
+3050 RSEVEQ

-3099 YQKLRSGQ
+3099 YRKLRSGQ

-3247 SGCKLQNDYLDRYV
+3247 SGCKLQKDYLDRYV

-3301 VKSIDIFSGRNDE
+3301 IKSIDIFSGRNDE

-3350 NDKRTPGL
+3350 NNKRTPGL

-3369 LSENT
+3369 ISENT
-3374 KAGRVPKEIVVKF
+3374 KAGRVPKKIVVKF

-3487 MDKGSFKGNNGCKLR
+3487 MDKGSFNGNNGCKLR

-3534 KGRSTTPT
+3534 KGRYSISTTPT
-3542 AKKTEYSNKSN
+3542 AKKTEHSNKSN
-3553 EEFKTNTES
+3553 KEFKTNTES

-3576 KKCRKPTKAPKS
+3576 KKSRKPTKAPKS

-3593 NDHGNANI
+3593 NHGNANI
-3601 KSETPYL
+3601 KSETPCL

-3616 TYTKHEVVNEKP
+3616 TNTKHEVVNEKP

-3647 IRPINY
+3647 FRPINY

-3665 NAFSW
+3665 NAFGW
-3670 TYTAPS
+3670 NYTAPS

-3743 QDLPYYRDMYTSR
+3743 QDLPHYRDMYR

-3827 YPGSVNCEII
+3827 YPESVNCEII
-3837 PELGERS
+3837 PELGEQS